1 MYKNLRAH
9 TRYESVHAHNTKPE
23 VDIMRNGNKTRQ
35 LLSLAR
41 IFVLALCFTLVFAV
55 AISVTPD
62 GYFNSAKALNPD
74 GDTSGLVR
82 VYQKDAYLNTSTLV
96 NPDDY
101 ALSAFKTDFESI
113 MGYGKNANNSKT
125 EWSIGDVTFNKY
137 VFGMKNITYNSEKG
151 KIKSQ
156 DSEEEDKTVGVYPL
170 AGGGAKMSFYIDA
183 GLFGADSIS
192 AVLNVVLPEYL
203 QSLIS
208 TNDEYSLQFDAQ
220 IDVSKG
226 DNLVNVSAQNYQR
239 ARAKIATAPETL
251 SAVDENHIQ
260 YTGANKAG
268 DVKDSQYGYQSN
280 TTSNGSWS
288 GSTLSFTGIVA
299 NSANP
304 YIYFCIGI
312 GESDGT
318 CTVSFR
324 NLKFTNVKLV
334 REVKADSDS
343 IERVDGAA
351 PVNKAQFDNTVQD
364 SFYPYNTNASTAG
377 GWAVWHDNITSQ
389 LSKKIDNVTYGNGKL
404 QSYTNSPIA
413 TIGGQNYYKTST
425 VTYHDTYNYLPGLM
439 GYIDSGDIS
448 QGFTTETLKYVC
460 ECGYVYTGTSFDSLD
475 NSYTCPNCGKSKSAF
490 TKTINVPSKMAQDID
505 INYASGIKQV
515 IVGSKYREEDA
526 DDTTGGTLAAVFN
539 LYDANSYGEN
549 HGKGI
554 YVEGQLVG
562 WAVVTKT
569 NRAEVVVKTYMY
581 TNARVATQVMDYGF
595 SSNRWNIEYSGIDTT
610 APDDNVNSG
619 TNVSLDKF
627 VGANAQ
633 DLAWLRQ
640 NKIVADGSININEDD
655 TAAGYSPYIWFYTV
669 NREDSLAELNN
680 IAITQFADYAAV
692 KAAGINP
699 IALGEISSFTYDFA
713 NGVAKAYGGGE
724 QGNPASIT
732 DNVTGHGY
740 YRFTFYIFDLAGNK
754 GGVKSFYTKVDYDRP
769 EYTVDYSFDKNGVQT
784 TILAS
789 ENGKWA
795 TGDVTLKFTLTAG
808 GFSGYTFRFEDAN
821 GAMHA
826 IVVNGMG
833 DYEGD
838 SYIAGI
844 ANYITSASGTAT
856 TAVGNDITINING
869 VDVNVAYAVEGGN
882 GTFTFTIPA
891 PATAFFEWISTF
903 SMFCGQYASI
913 NAIDID
919 EQSVEYINNDWK
931 GGIKVLID
939 GIAPTVPLFEDEEG
953 YLSTFENY
961 ELPSSRNWFTT
972 SYNLPVMLAFNDAI
986 TATDYASGLK
996 IHYGIKAVKNLTELL
1011 AYRDINVEN
1020 NYKSAIDIQKELGF
1034 DRYIMVTGDAL
1045 DGDATDFTLQLLQN
1059 LNAGMRLVY
1068 VWAEDQAGNVSELS
1082 RYFVL
1087 VDANNYSVSASVKS
1101 NAKLE
1106 SGFANLTFTNAEGV
1120 AVTTIKRGETLLFN
1134 VGLANSY
1141 VPFKFTQNGNVLFEN
1156 YTQNQVWSG
1165 ISNENAQYITASGYE
1180 TLRVTLDDFN
1190 NLTDL
1195 EKSNRFELSARK
1207 VVTYNYINSSV
1218 GYTAAPTDV
1227 SSVVIS
1233 GYEGAKSSFVYRF
1246 VDSDNNL
1253 LYENNEGGTTTDPSE
1268 AKLDSDGNPVFFV
1281 PTKVGSYR
1289 VRIYIP
1295 KDDESFVTSDFET
1308 NDAGEQVFA
1317 PVRYDVIKGK
1327 AVITVKSSTSKF
1339 GEPASSVLGMLDF
1352 DVTGIDKAQMASE
1365 NIVVNLVL
1373 KDVTLASGE
1382 TYRVGNYAIVN
1393 QSSDYSA
1400 ATNYDVT
1407 FNSAIHTVT
1416 RRQVTIDA
1424 WSASKAFGDS
1434 DPEFRF
1440 GVELAQF
1447 AGLYKSANEIVADVF
1462 SAYNPVTDTTADGY
1476 ALFYAGGSIS
1486 RESAE
1491 GVGQYDFASDASLFD
1506 IDSNYSIVVQTTKY
1520 KFTIEKRI
1528 VKLDVSGQ
1536 SSVFPFGTT
1545 VESEIGKIAPAY
1557 KIAAKD
1563 MVVASQIEALFANG
1577 AQLSLGAQ
1585 IADLTDEN
1593 YSAAYK
1599 YAILLGGNLDD
1610 GNVVIEL
1617 DASGAEYIVYV
1628 TKQNAIVVKVKDG
1641 VNFEFVYGFVW
1652 SENTLVFDSEKF
1664 ELQGTPSGEYT
1675 SVKWSVD
1682 VANGTI
1688 LDAGKR
1694 VLSISGAKLYNG
1706 ETALEDAVFVEPV
1719 TVTINPASI
1728 VVKPTAQNLS
1738 KVYGEEDGVYG
1749 IGFDVTSVGGQAIA
1763 KDGNYANVAYNDIL
1777 AQINGVFVRA
1787 IFDKNGNR
1795 LSFASRYDGATD
1807 ASGTVY
1813 GTDGRYYGFA
1823 VGTPFSTQ
1831 NSNFKVEAAV
1841 DSTQK
1846 LAIEQKSIDL
1856 STKYFVGIGKAY
1868 DGKTDVFYNGANLY
1882 DLSSYLVLATDDVTL
1897 VANANYDSP
1906 EKGIRSIVFDAFSL
1920 SGAQALNYRIA
1931 NFVNDGNST
1940 QVNGSAAKDTVA
1952 IDDSTFVTIIY
1963 IDNIDGKGNII
1974 ISAGIIA
1981 LLKSDVTI
1989 SKQYDNTKDL
1999 GVSSVSFASGEGTK
2013 SLITADKFLIT
2024 EESDSFTG
2032 TEVNSNYVVNVAL
2045 FFVIDKPEEFDIK
2058 RDGIYENS
2066 DIVIDENAVYNNRK
2080 GIKIVLKNMPAS
2092 IKQRVLGTS
2101 SFQTLDAVDRDYN
2114 KKTDVDMTYTFAQGA
2129 LAEGDTAQTIGL
2141 KLAGKAANANAGT
2154 HSVRVSGYSVLD
2166 KNYYVDVDA
2175 LNTAYTD
2182 IGVVISKA
2190 RLVPNVKFADKTY
2203 DGTSNVVV
2211 DNVNGTFTSVQYAT
2225 NLEEELKKFS
2235 YDASKVSFMLSL
2247 NGAEDE
2253 NVGANGKH
2261 NVLVSGLEVRFDGT
2275 DTDILKNYV
2284 LEGARYSKVDDKYNK
2299 INSLQV
2305 GAIDD
2310 FELIDAVN
2318 MSKKQ
2323 IQLIVNDFDIKDKIY
2338 DGTTS
2343 ASITIN
2349 ITDGRIVAGHS
2360 DLLEVVASGNFARK
2374 QTGKNIAIDVSV
2386 ATLQIK
2392 NSLSQEQYDLALE
2405 AIDNYELVQ
2414 YKGTI
2419 TGNIKARPVLVSA
2432 DLGTREYN
2440 GDEAVVK
2447 SNISY
2452 TFKNMIDA
2460 DKKFYAIQT
2469 KNGSYFIDKNVAIDK
2484 DGNVIAKDGTAYG
2497 LLLQNIKEKYDNYTL
2512 VYSNNSEIA
2521 GKKALAFVMADGTI
2535 VYEKPAEAEIAE
2547 YWYALETTD
2556 KYILK
2561 NDTAS
2566 VEEAQNAN
2574 AIVGFY
2580 KVDGVDAYLIASD
2593 YAGETSKL
2601 VDAIN
2606 YLPAQGKITQRTA
2619 SIRASGIE
2627 RATDTDAFEKTYDG
2641 TDIFFGQ
2648 VGVDFN
2654 FSTSAVS
2661 NVIIG
2666 DDVTIANVSAKFDSA
2681 YATAKY
2687 VVFTASGIAGADAY
2701 NYTIAGEKTSVEVK
2715 LSGRIKAR
2723 SINAYLADDEA
2734 EYGVST
2740 GKFTGKVTYK
2750 LVGNDGVE
2758 YALDNQF
2765 ANDTAFYIS
2774 MSDFLAA
2781 TGLDASNATLLAGV
2795 SYDLADGKY
2804 VKAAEGAIGGYVRMG
2819 EGANDKISTLPQAYA
2834 SFAATTPEAGTTST
2848 SYVLKGG
2855 RAKNY
2860 DFKPVYTDKGSVSEA
2875 NGTTSKVSVVKKN
2888 LYVLTVS
2895 NAYSAN
2901 YGDVMSADGKL
2912 LFNVGLRYLD
2922 KNGNDGIIGGQSVNT
2937 LFAKDRTNFF
2947 PTVRLGVYNENTGV
2961 TTPATQLAKISDK
2974 LESYEHYVLYV
2985 VSDYDYDA
2993 VDTIVRNY
3001 NVVLAG
3007 IDTISARDND
3017 GQIRTIFDIAGT
3029 NAKFDTA
3036 TLEIVL
3042 PKLTGVSVGSDTQNE
3057 FSYSYAIDKTGN
3069 GINRLHEVVQG
3080 ELETDEVIFVDDEGN
3095 ELYPINVGTY
3105 SGIVKVRRYINAN
3118 GQFVARK
3125 DVDANGYYIEWN
3137 SGSVKK
3143 SIVIDKADVGLRA
3156 QNVSEYY
3163 NGAKHEY
3170 ATAGGENRISYNN
3183 LTNGYNLVKN
3193 ADFTLTYQVLKDG
3206 KYVTISANEV
3216 VNAGKYRVIVALTD
3230 KFLASECGKNYNA
3243 ASTVAELQV
3252 LRAIVNVTLSSDG
3265 YAMSEEMIDGSTVM
3279 KLTGDFVEG
3288 KNYSVGYEV
3297 AMASASNAPAIAID
3311 KSQTKL
3317 VGLEGIKSAGKYSF
3331 AVVLSDDTLSQDNY
3345 VFMSSTGV
3353 LELTTKSLASSDGS
3367 SINITEGKGVVA
3379 NRLEVKEIKTNNALA
3394 SDMSYLKAVEQY
3406 VAAMSQKA
3414 GVKDASVAAVLRV
3427 NLYLDDQLVL
3437 LSNTSTTV
3445 TVALPESVKNLNGIA
3460 IYYVNENGGL
3470 TKLTDYVVNDGKLTY
3485 SANYVNGIVFVDV
3498 NHQSLDAWK
3507 IYVIVAAVVIVTLIV
3522 VATVV
3527 TIVVKK
3533 SKLKKLA

>member
-1 MYKNLRAH
+1 
-9 TRYESVHAHNTKPE
+9 
-23 VDIMRNGNKTRQ
+23 MRNGNKTRQ

-55 AISVTPD
+55 ALS
-62 GYFNSAKALNPD
+62 N
-74 GDTSGLVR
+74 
-82 VYQKDAYLNTSTLV
+82 DA
-96 NPDDY
+96 
-101 ALSAFKTDFESI
+101 
-113 MGYGKNANNSKT
+113 
-125 EWSIGDVTFNKY
+125 IG
-137 VFGMKNITYNSEKG
+137 G
-151 KIKSQ
+151 
-156 DSEEEDKTVGVYPL
+156 
-170 AGGGAKMSFYIDA
+170 
-183 GLFGADSIS
+183 
-192 AVLNVVLPEYL
+192 
-203 QSLIS
+203 
-208 TNDEYSLQFDAQ
+208 
-220 IDVSKG
+220 
-226 DNLVNVSAQNYQR
+226 
-239 ARAKIATAPETL
+239 IATAAESEKDGDATFGAGVSILGDHGELTGVDFGYPGIGTQTTWTYTETFNTVVSSTTNIQVYKETGDTKMFIEEGASGTWQFGVSNAAKAAQCHGVINFGASKFIDQMIQNENVVVTASITFSMGALSSNFNNKFYSAVAGPEALTAQKSYNLREKDGDSNYTYNYKNSSKEAAETFTTDAVTL
-251 SAVDENHIQ
+251 SPGKNNLALATGLGWAQRWAPPYTPRRGLEIKNIQ
-260 YTGANKAG
+260 IKYTITFNNVTDSSSLNIG
-268 DVKDSQYGYQSN
+268 DNAAPVASSTYGIQNSYQQG
-280 TTSNGSWS
+280 TS
-288 GSTLSFTGIVA
+288 GSGYA
-299 NSANP
+299 P
-304 YIYFCIGI
+304 YLTDAKNAPVYYDSIK
-312 GESDGT
+312 
-318 CTVSFR
+318 
-324 NLKFTNVKLV
+324 NNVKL
-334 REVKADSDS
+334 DS
-343 IERVDGAA
+343 IVDGA
-351 PVNKAQFDNTVQD
+351 
-364 SFYPYNTNASTAG
+364 
-377 GWAVWHDNITSQ
+377 
-389 LSKKIDNVTYGNGKL
+389 GKM
-404 QSYTNSPIA
+404 QSYTNASLGQISA
-413 TIGGQNYYKTST
+413 DGANHSYYKFAQTEYVDMYNYSGESSIQSAILKYGADAAKTIGVGDRLITGISSDGTLQTS
-425 VTYHDTYNYLPGLM
+425 
-439 GYIDSGDIS
+439 
-448 QGFTTETLKYVC
+448 ETN
-460 ECGYVYTGTSFDSLD
+460 
-475 NSYTCPNCGKSKSAF
+475 NSTHL
-490 TKTINVPSKMAQDID
+490 Q
-505 INYASGIKQV
+505 YASGIKTV
-515 IVGSKYREEDA
+515 TVNETTFNIWDA
-526 DDTTGGTLAAVFN
+526 TDRAKTKAITVENDDGV
-539 LYDANSYGEN
+539 
-549 HGKGI
+549 
-554 YVEGQLVG
+554 
-562 WAVVTKT
+562 AVVVGYAKVNYI
-569 NRAEVVVKTYMY
+569 NRG
-581 TNARVATQVMDYGF
+581 RVAVMIYMIANGTVQTSVGDYGGI
-595 SSNRWNIEYSGIDTT
+595 SSKSRIEFSGIDTT
-610 APDDNVNSG
+610 SPDDSVNGG
-619 TNVSLDKF
+619 TNVSLDNYIKSSSS
-627 VGANAQ
+627 
-633 DLAWLRQ
+633 DLAWFRQ
-640 NKIVADGSININEDD
+640 NKIVADGSINVNEDD

-669 NREDSLAELNN
+669 NRADSLAALNN

-699 IALGEISSFTYDFA
+699 IAYGEISSFTYDFA

-769 EYTVDYSFDKNGVQT
+769 EYTVDYSFDKNGTKT

-838 SYIAGI
+838 SYVAGI
-844 ANYITSASGTAT
+844 VDYITSASGTAT
-856 TAVGNDITINING
+856 TAVSNDITINING

-939 GIAPTVPLFEDEEG
+939 GISPTVPLFEDEEG

-1020 NYKSAIDIQKELGF
+1020 NYKSVIDIQKELGF

-1141 VPFKFTQNGNVLFEN
+1141 VPFKFTQNGNVLLEN

-1268 AKLDSDGNPVFFV
+1268 AKLDSDGSPVFFV

-1365 NIVVNLVL
+1365 NIFVNLVL

-1424 WSASKAFGDS
+1424 WSASKEFGDS

-1447 AGLYKSANEIVADVF
+1447 AGLFKSANEIVADVF

-1545 VESEIGKIAPAY
+1545 VESEISKIAPAY

-1585 IADLTDEN
+1585 IAELTDEN

-1652 SENTLVFDSEKF
+1652 GENTLVFDSEKF

-1719 TVTINPASI
+1719 TVTINPATI

-1906 EKGIRSIVFDAFSL
+1906 EKGIRSIVFDTFSL

-1940 QVNGSAAKDTVA
+1940 QVNGSAANDTVA

-2419 TGNIKARPVLVSA
+2419 TGNIEARPVLVSA

-2819 EGANDKISTLPQAYA
+2819 EGANDKISTLPQAYV

-3007 IDTISARDND
+3007 IDTISSRDND

-3118 GQFVARK
+3118 GKFVARK

-3193 ADFTLTYQVLKDG
+3193 ADFTLTHQVLKDG

-3331 AVVLSDDTLSQDNY
+3331 AVVLSDDALSQDNY

-3437 LSNTSTTV
+3437 LSNTPTTV

>member
-1 MYKNLRAH
+1 
-9 TRYESVHAHNTKPE
+9 
-23 VDIMRNGNKTRQ
+23 MRNGNKTRQ

-55 AISVTPD
+55 A
-62 GYFNSAKALNPD
+62 L
-74 GDTSGLVR
+74 
-82 VYQKDAYLNTSTLV
+82 
-96 NPDDY
+96 
-101 ALSAFKTDFESI
+101 
-113 MGYGKNANNSKT
+113 
-125 EWSIGDVTFNKY
+125 
-137 VFGMKNITYNSEKG
+137 
-151 KIKSQ
+151 
-156 DSEEEDKTVGVYPL
+156 
-170 AGGGAKMSFYIDA
+170 
-183 GLFGADSIS
+183 
-192 AVLNVVLPEYL
+192 
-203 QSLIS
+203 
-208 TNDEYSLQFDAQ
+208 TNDA
-220 IDVSKG
+220 IG
-226 DNLVNVSAQNYQR
+226 G
-239 ARAKIATAPETL
+239 IATAAESEKEGDATFGAGVSILGDHGELTGVDFGYPGIGTQTTWTYTETFNTIVSSTTNIQVYKETGDTKMFIEEGASGTWQFGVSNAAKAAQCHGVINFGTSKFIDQMIQNDNVVVTASVTFSLGALSSNFNNKFYSAVVGPESLTAQKSYYLRKDGDSNYTYNYKNSSKEAAETFTTDAVTL
-251 SAVDENHIQ
+251 SPGKNNLALATGLGWAQRIAPPYTPKRGLEIKNIQ
-260 YTGANKAG
+260 IKYTITFNNVTDGSSLNIG
-268 DVKDSQYGYQSN
+268 DNAAPVASSTYGIQNSYQQG
-280 TTSNGSWS
+280 TS
-288 GSTLSFTGIVA
+288 GSGYA
-299 NSANP
+299 P
-304 YIYFCIGI
+304 YLTDAKNAPVYYDSIK
-312 GESDGT
+312 
-318 CTVSFR
+318 
-324 NLKFTNVKLV
+324 NNVKL
-334 REVKADSDS
+334 DS
-343 IERVDGAA
+343 IVDGA
-351 PVNKAQFDNTVQD
+351 
-364 SFYPYNTNASTAG
+364 
-377 GWAVWHDNITSQ
+377 
-389 LSKKIDNVTYGNGKL
+389 GKM
-404 QSYTNSPIA
+404 QSYTNASLGQISA
-413 TIGGQNYYKTST
+413 DGANHSYYKFAQTEYVDMYNYSGESSIQSAILKYGADAAKTIGVGDRLITGISSDGTLQTS
-425 VTYHDTYNYLPGLM
+425 
-439 GYIDSGDIS
+439 
-448 QGFTTETLKYVC
+448 ETN
-460 ECGYVYTGTSFDSLD
+460 
-475 NSYTCPNCGKSKSAF
+475 NSTHL
-490 TKTINVPSKMAQDID
+490 Q
-505 INYASGIKQV
+505 YASGIKTV
-515 IVGSKYREEDA
+515 TVNETTFNIWDA
-526 DDTTGGTLAAVFN
+526 TDRAKTKAITVENDDG
-539 LYDANSYGEN
+539 
-549 HGKGI
+549 
-554 YVEGQLVG
+554 
-562 WAVVTKT
+562 VT
-569 NRAEVVVKTYMY
+569 VVVGYAKVNYI
-581 TNARVATQVMDYGF
+581 NRGRVAVMIYMIANGTVQTSVGDYGGI
-595 SSNRWNIEYSGIDTT
+595 SSKSRIEFSGIDTT
-610 APDDNVNSG
+610 SPDDSVNGG
-619 TNVSLDKF
+619 TNVSLDNYIKSSSS
-627 VGANAQ
+627 
-633 DLAWLRQ
+633 DLAWFRQ

-655 TAAGYSPYIWFYTV
+655 TATGYSPYIWFYTV
-669 NREDSLAELNN
+669 NRADSLAALNN

-699 IALGEISSFTYDFA
+699 IAYGEISSFTYDFA
-713 NGVAKAYGGGE
+713 NGVAKAYGGAD

-769 EYTVDYSFDKNGVQT
+769 DYTVDYSFDKNGVQT

-838 SYIAGI
+838 SYVAGI
-844 ANYITSASGTAT
+844 VDYITSASGTAT
-856 TAVGNDITINING
+856 TAVSNDITINING

-961 ELPSSRNWFTT
+961 ELPSLRNWFTT

-1141 VPFKFTQNGNVLFEN
+1141 VPFKFTQNGNVLLEN

-1268 AKLDSDGNPVFFV
+1268 AKLDAEGNPVFFV

-1365 NIVVNLVL
+1365 NIFVNLVL

-1462 SAYNPVTDTTADGY
+1462 SAYKPVTDTTADGY

-1545 VESEIGKIAPAY
+1545 VESEISKIAPAY
-1557 KIAAKD
+1557 KIAATD

-1585 IADLTDEN
+1585 IAELTDEN

-1719 TVTINPASI
+1719 TVTINPATI

-1749 IGFDVTSVGGQAIA
+1749 ISFDVASVGGQAIA
-1763 KDGNYANVAYNDIL
+1763 KDGSYANVAYDDIL

-1906 EKGIRSIVFDAFSL
+1906 EKGIRSIVFDTFSL

-1940 QVNGSAAKDTVA
+1940 QVNGSAANDTVA

-2032 TEVNSNYVVNVAL
+2032 TEVNSNYVVTIAL

-2419 TGNIKARPVLVSA
+2419 TGNIEARPVLVSA

-2469 KNGSYFIDKNVAIDK
+2469 KNGAYFIDKNVAIDK

-2819 EGANDKISTLPQAYA
+2819 EGANDKISTLPQAYV

-2901 YGDVMSADGKL
+2901 YGDIMSADGKL

-3007 IDTISARDND
+3007 IDTISSRDND
-3017 GQIRTIFDIAGT
+3017 GQVRTIFDIAGT

-3036 TLEIVL
+3036 TLDIVL

-3118 GQFVARK
+3118 GKFVARK

-3317 VGLEGIKSAGKYSF
+3317 VGLEVIKSAGKYSF
-3331 AVVLSDDTLSQDNY
+3331 AVVLSDDALSQDNY

-3437 LSNTSTTV
+3437 LSNTPTTV
-3445 TVALPESVKNLNGIA
+3445 TVALPESVKTLNGIA

>member
-1 MYKNLRAH
+1 
-9 TRYESVHAHNTKPE
+9 
-23 VDIMRNGNKTRQ
+23 MRNGNKTRQ

-41 IFVLALCFTLVFAV
+41 IFVLALCFTLVFAFALSKNNSQV
-55 AISVTPD
+55 ASAYTVVEQEKDDDATLGSPSSFFGDNSELTGTHFGYPGLSADTQTWTFTETYNTVVPSTGNHQIFKLKGNTTMYTHVGDANHWLWGVKNGMAAAEVHGVMNFNLSGFVAQMIQNDNVTVKAKVTANIGAKEGNSTPLVSYVNNLFYSAIAVPAGKELTGGLSYDLRNNKSESGQDKTGFIAGYQNSDKKGAQDRTSNEVTLTKETPGLGFALGCGWGQQVGSYDHHVYMSNIRVTYTITFNNVTD
-62 GYFNSAKALNPD
+62 GSGLNIGDNAAPIASSTYGIQNSYQQ
-74 GDTSGLVR
+74 GTSGSGYAPYLT
-82 VYQKDAYLNTSTLV
+82 DA
-96 NPDDY
+96 
-101 ALSAFKTDFESI
+101 
-113 MGYGKNANNSKT
+113 KNAP
-125 EWSIGDVTFNKY
+125 
-137 VFGMKNITYNSEKG
+137 
-151 KIKSQ
+151 
-156 DSEEEDKTVGVYPL
+156 VY
-170 AGGGAKMSFYIDA
+170 Y
-183 GLFGADSIS
+183 DSIK
-192 AVLNVVLPEYL
+192 N
-203 QSLIS
+203 
-208 TNDEYSLQFDAQ
+208 
-220 IDVSKG
+220 
-226 DNLVNVSAQNYQR
+226 
-239 ARAKIATAPETL
+239 
-251 SAVDENHIQ
+251 
-260 YTGANKAG
+260 
-268 DVKDSQYGYQSN
+268 
-280 TTSNGSWS
+280 
-288 GSTLSFTGIVA
+288 
-299 NSANP
+299 
-304 YIYFCIGI
+304 
-312 GESDGT
+312 
-318 CTVSFR
+318 
-324 NLKFTNVKLV
+324 NVKL
-334 REVKADSDS
+334 DS
-343 IERVDGAA
+343 IVDGA
-351 PVNKAQFDNTVQD
+351 
-364 SFYPYNTNASTAG
+364 
-377 GWAVWHDNITSQ
+377 
-389 LSKKIDNVTYGNGKL
+389 GKM
-404 QSYTNSPIA
+404 QSYTNASLGQISA
-413 TIGGQNYYKTST
+413 DGANHSYYKFAQTEYVDMYNYSGESSIQSAILKYGADAAKTIGVGDRLITGISSDGTLQTS
-425 VTYHDTYNYLPGLM
+425 
-439 GYIDSGDIS
+439 
-448 QGFTTETLKYVC
+448 ETN
-460 ECGYVYTGTSFDSLD
+460 
-475 NSYTCPNCGKSKSAF
+475 NSTHL
-490 TKTINVPSKMAQDID
+490 Q
-505 INYASGIKQV
+505 YASGIKTV
-515 IVGSKYREEDA
+515 TVNETTFNIWDA
-526 DDTTGGTLAAVFN
+526 TDRAKTKAITVENDDG
-539 LYDANSYGEN
+539 
-549 HGKGI
+549 
-554 YVEGQLVG
+554 
-562 WAVVTKT
+562 VT
-569 NRAEVVVKTYMY
+569 VVVGYAKVNYI
-581 TNARVATQVMDYGF
+581 NRGRVAVMIYMIANGTVQTSVGDYGGI
-595 SSNRWNIEYSGIDTT
+595 SSKSRIEFSGIDTT
-610 APDDNVNSG
+610 SPDDSVNGG
-619 TNVSLDKF
+619 TNVSLDNYIKSSSS
-627 VGANAQ
+627 
-633 DLAWLRQ
+633 DLAWFRQ

-669 NREDSLAELNN
+669 NRADSLAKLNG
-680 IAITQFADYAAV
+680 IAVTQFADYNAV

-769 EYTVDYSFDKNGVQT
+769 DYTVDYSFDKNGVQT

-838 SYIAGI
+838 SYVAGI
-844 ANYITSASGTAT
+844 VDYITSASGTAT
-856 TAVGNDITINING
+856 TAVSNDITINING

-1141 VPFKFTQNGNVLFEN
+1141 VPFKFTQNGNVLLEN

-1365 NIVVNLVL
+1365 NIFVNLVL

-1462 SAYNPVTDTTADGY
+1462 SAYKPVTDTTADGY

-1506 IDSNYSIVVQTTKY
+1506 IDSNYSIIVQTTKY

-1577 AQLSLGAQ
+1577 AKLSLGAQ
-1585 IADLTDEN
+1585 IAELTDEN

-1719 TVTINPASI
+1719 TVTINPATI

-1906 EKGIRSIVFDAFSL
+1906 EKGIRSIVFDTFSL

-1940 QVNGSAAKDTVA
+1940 QVNGSAANDTVA

-2032 TEVNSNYVVNVAL
+2032 TEVNSNYVVNIAL

-2080 GIKIVLKNMPAS
+2080 GIKVVLKNMPAS

-2225 NLEEELKKFS
+2225 NLEKELKKFS

-2419 TGNIKARPVLVSA
+2419 TGNIEARPVLVSA

-2452 TFKNMIDA
+2452 SFKNMIDA

-2566 VEEAQNAN
+2566 VEEAQNEN

-2819 EGANDKISTLPQAYA
+2819 EGANDKISTLPQAYV

-3007 IDTISARDND
+3007 IDTISTRDND
-3017 GQIRTIFDIAGT
+3017 GQVRTIFDIAGT

-3036 TLEIVL
+3036 TLDIVL

-3118 GQFVARK
+3118 GKFVARK

-3353 LELTTKSLASSDGS
+3353 LELTTKSIASSDGS

-3437 LSNTSTTV
+3437 LSNTPTTV

>member
-1 MYKNLRAH
+1 
-9 TRYESVHAHNTKPE
+9 
-23 VDIMRNGNKTRQ
+23 MRNGNKTRQ

-41 IFVLALCFTLVFAV
+41 IFVLALCFTLVFAFALSKNNSQV
-55 AISVTPD
+55 ASAYTVVEQEKDDDATLGSPSSFFGDNGELTGTHFGYPGLSADTQTWTFTETYNTVVPSTGNHQIFKLKGNTKMYTHVGDANHWLWGVSNGMAAAEVHGAMNFNLSGFVAQMIQNDNVTVKAKVTANIGAKEGDSTWLVSYVNNLFYSAVAVPAGKELTGGLSYDLRNNKSESGQDKTGFIADYQKSDKKGAQDRTSNEVTLTKETPGLGFALGCGWGQQAGSYDHHVYMSNIRVTYTITFNNVTD
-62 GYFNSAKALNPD
+62 G
-74 GDTSGLVR
+74 SGLNIGDNAAPIASSTYGIQNS
-82 VYQKDAYLNTSTLV
+82 YQQGTNGSGYAPYLTDA
-96 NPDDY
+96 
-101 ALSAFKTDFESI
+101 
-113 MGYGKNANNSKT
+113 KNAP
-125 EWSIGDVTFNKY
+125 
-137 VFGMKNITYNSEKG
+137 
-151 KIKSQ
+151 
-156 DSEEEDKTVGVYPL
+156 VY
-170 AGGGAKMSFYIDA
+170 Y
-183 GLFGADSIS
+183 DSIK
-192 AVLNVVLPEYL
+192 N
-203 QSLIS
+203 
-208 TNDEYSLQFDAQ
+208 
-220 IDVSKG
+220 
-226 DNLVNVSAQNYQR
+226 
-239 ARAKIATAPETL
+239 
-251 SAVDENHIQ
+251 
-260 YTGANKAG
+260 
-268 DVKDSQYGYQSN
+268 
-280 TTSNGSWS
+280 
-288 GSTLSFTGIVA
+288 
-299 NSANP
+299 
-304 YIYFCIGI
+304 
-312 GESDGT
+312 
-318 CTVSFR
+318 
-324 NLKFTNVKLV
+324 NVKL
-334 REVKADSDS
+334 DS
-343 IERVDGAA
+343 IVDGA
-351 PVNKAQFDNTVQD
+351 
-364 SFYPYNTNASTAG
+364 
-377 GWAVWHDNITSQ
+377 
-389 LSKKIDNVTYGNGKL
+389 GKM
-404 QSYTNSPIA
+404 QSYTNASLGQISA
-413 TIGGQNYYKTST
+413 DGANHSYYKFAQTEYVDMYNYSGESSIQSAILKYGADAAKTIGVGDRLITGISSDGTLQTS
-425 VTYHDTYNYLPGLM
+425 
-439 GYIDSGDIS
+439 
-448 QGFTTETLKYVC
+448 ETN
-460 ECGYVYTGTSFDSLD
+460 
-475 NSYTCPNCGKSKSAF
+475 NSTHL
-490 TKTINVPSKMAQDID
+490 Q
-505 INYASGIKQV
+505 YASGIKTV
-515 IVGSKYREEDA
+515 TVNETTFNIWDA
-526 DDTTGGTLAAVFN
+526 SDRAKTKAITVENDDG
-539 LYDANSYGEN
+539 
-549 HGKGI
+549 
-554 YVEGQLVG
+554 
-562 WAVVTKT
+562 VT
-569 NRAEVVVKTYMY
+569 VVVGYAKVNYI
-581 TNARVATQVMDYGF
+581 NRGRVAVMIYMIANGTVQTSVGDYGGIA
-595 SSNRWNIEYSGIDTT
+595 SKSRIEFSGIDTT
-610 APDDNVNSG
+610 SPDDSVNGG
-619 TNVSLDKF
+619 TNVSLDNYIKSSSS
-627 VGANAQ
+627 
-633 DLAWLRQ
+633 DLAWFRQ

-669 NREDSLAELNN
+669 NRADSLAALNN

-699 IALGEISSFTYDFA
+699 IAYGEISSFTYDFA

-838 SYIAGI
+838 SYVAGI
-844 ANYITSASGTAT
+844 ANYISSVSGAAT
-856 TAVGNDITINING
+856 TAVSNDITINING
-869 VDVNVAYAVEGGN
+869 VDVNVAYAVDEGGN
-882 GTFTFTIPA
+882 GTFTFTIPT

-1020 NYKSAIDIQKELGF
+1020 NYKSAIDVQKELGF

-1134 VGLANSY
+1134 VGLANTY
-1141 VPFKFTQNGNVLFEN
+1141 VPFKFTQNGNVLLEN

-1195 EKSNRFELSARK
+1195 EKSNKFELSARK

-1253 LYENNEGGTTTDPSE
+1253 LYENNEGGMTTDPSE

-1365 NIVVNLVL
+1365 NIFVNLVL

-1447 AGLYKSANEIVADVF
+1447 AGLFKSANEIVADVF
-1462 SAYNPVTDTTADGY
+1462 SAYKPVTDTTADGY

-1577 AQLSLGAQ
+1577 AQLSIGAQ
-1585 IADLTDEN
+1585 IAELTDEN

-1749 IGFDVTSVGGQAIA
+1749 IGFDVASVGGQAIA
-1763 KDGNYANVAYNDIL
+1763 KDGSYANVAYNDIL

-1906 EKGIRSIVFDAFSL
+1906 EKGIRSIVFDTFSL

-2066 DIVIDENAVYNNRK
+2066 DIVIDENAMYNNRK

-2419 TGNIKARPVLVSA
+2419 TGNIEARPVLVSA

-2469 KNGSYFIDKNVAIDK
+2469 KNGAYFIDKNVAIDK

-2535 VYEKPAEAEIAE
+2535 VYEKPASAPEIAE

-2556 KYILK
+2556 KYVLK

-2819 EGANDKISTLPQAYA
+2819 EGANDKISTLPQAYV

-3007 IDTISARDND
+3007 IDTISTRDND
-3017 GQIRTIFDIAGT
+3017 GQVRTIFDITGT

-3036 TLEIVL
+3036 TLDIVL

-3118 GQFVARK
+3118 GKFVARK

-3437 LSNTSTTV
+3437 LSNTPTTV

>member
-1 MYKNLRAH
+1 
-9 TRYESVHAHNTKPE
+9 
-23 VDIMRNGNKTRQ
+23 MRNGNQSRQ

-41 IFVLALCFTLVFAV
+41 IFVLALCFTLVFA
-55 AISVTPD
+55 
-62 GYFNSAKALNPD
+62 F
-74 GDTSGLVR
+74 
-82 VYQKDAYLNTSTLV
+82 
-96 NPDDY
+96 
-101 ALSAFKTDFESI
+101 ALSASVSQVASAYDVVEQEKDDDATLGSPSAFFGDNGELTGMHFGYPGLSANTQTWTFTETYNTVVPSTGNHQIFKLKGNTKMYTHVGDANHWLWGVSNGMAAAEVHGAMNFNLSGFVAQMIQNDNVTVKAKVTANIGAKEGNSTPLISYVNNLFYSAVAVPAGKELTGGLSYDLRNNKSESGQDKTGFIAGYQKSDKKGAQDRTSNEVTLTKETPGLGFALGCGWGQQAGAYDHHVYMSNIRVTFTITFNNVTDGSGLNI
-113 MGYGKNANNSKT
+113 GDNAAPVASSTYGIQNSYQQGTSGSGYAPYLTDAKNAP
-125 EWSIGDVTFNKY
+125 
-137 VFGMKNITYNSEKG
+137 
-151 KIKSQ
+151 
-156 DSEEEDKTVGVYPL
+156 VY
-170 AGGGAKMSFYIDA
+170 Y
-183 GLFGADSIS
+183 DSIK
-192 AVLNVVLPEYL
+192 N
-203 QSLIS
+203 
-208 TNDEYSLQFDAQ
+208 
-220 IDVSKG
+220 
-226 DNLVNVSAQNYQR
+226 
-239 ARAKIATAPETL
+239 
-251 SAVDENHIQ
+251 
-260 YTGANKAG
+260 
-268 DVKDSQYGYQSN
+268 
-280 TTSNGSWS
+280 
-288 GSTLSFTGIVA
+288 
-299 NSANP
+299 
-304 YIYFCIGI
+304 
-312 GESDGT
+312 
-318 CTVSFR
+318 
-324 NLKFTNVKLV
+324 NVKL
-334 REVKADSDS
+334 DS
-343 IERVDGAA
+343 IVDGA
-351 PVNKAQFDNTVQD
+351 
-364 SFYPYNTNASTAG
+364 
-377 GWAVWHDNITSQ
+377 
-389 LSKKIDNVTYGNGKL
+389 GKM
-404 QSYTNSPIA
+404 QSYTNASLGQISA
-413 TIGGQNYYKTST
+413 DGANHSYYKFAQTEYVDMYNYSGESSIQSAILKYGADAAKTIGVGDRLITGISSDGTLQTSET
-425 VTYHDTYNYLPGLM
+425 N
-439 GYIDSGDIS
+439 DSTHL
-448 QGFTTETLKYVC
+448 Q
-460 ECGYVYTGTSFDSLD
+460 
-475 NSYTCPNCGKSKSAF
+475 
-490 TKTINVPSKMAQDID
+490 
-505 INYASGIKQV
+505 YASGIKTV
-515 IVGSKYREEDA
+515 TVNETTFNIWDA
-526 DDTTGGTLAAVFN
+526 TDRAKTKAITVENDDGV
-539 LYDANSYGEN
+539 
-549 HGKGI
+549 
-554 YVEGQLVG
+554 
-562 WAVVTKT
+562 AVVVGYAKVNYI
-569 NRAEVVVKTYMY
+569 NRG
-581 TNARVATQVMDYGF
+581 RVAVMIYMIANGTVQTSVGDYGGN
-595 SSNRWNIEYSGIDTT
+595 SSKSRIEFSGIDTT
-610 APDDNVNSG
+610 SPDDSVNGG
-619 TNVSLDKF
+619 TNVSLDNYIKSSSS
-627 VGANAQ
+627 

-640 NKIVADGSININEDD
+640 NKITADGSIEIREDD

-699 IALGEISSFTYDFA
+699 IAYGEISSFTYDFA

-838 SYIAGI
+838 SYVAGI
-844 ANYITSASGTAT
+844 ANYITSASGAAT
-856 TAVGNDITINING
+856 MAVSNDITINING
-869 VDVNVAYAVEGGN
+869 VDVNVAYAVDEGGN
-882 GTFTFTIPA
+882 GTFTFTIPT

-1034 DRYIMVTGDAL
+1034 DRYIMATGDAL

-1141 VPFKFTQNGNVLFEN
+1141 VPFKFTQNGNVLLEN
-1156 YTQNQVWSG
+1156 YTQDQVWSG

-1253 LYENNEGGTTTDPSE
+1253 LYENNEGGTTTDPSQ
-1268 AKLDSDGNPVFFV
+1268 AKLDSDGSPVFFV

-1365 NIVVNLVL
+1365 NIFVNLVL

-1462 SAYNPVTDTTADGY
+1462 SAYKPVTDTTADGY

-1545 VESEIGKIAPAY
+1545 VESEISKIAPAY

-1577 AQLSLGAQ
+1577 AKLSLGAK
-1585 IADLTDEN
+1585 IAELTEED

-1652 SENTLVFDSEKF
+1652 GENTLVFDSEKF

-1694 VLSISGAKLYNG
+1694 ILSISGAKLYNG

-1719 TVTINPASI
+1719 TVTINPATI

-1749 IGFDVTSVGGQAIA
+1749 IGFDVASVGGQAIA
-1763 KDGNYANVAYNDIL
+1763 KDGNYANVAYDDIL

-1846 LAIEQKSIDL
+1846 LAIEKKSIDL

-1868 DGKTDVFYNGANLY
+1868 DGKTDVFYNGTNLY

-1906 EKGIRSIVFDAFSL
+1906 EKGIRSIVFDTFSL

-2066 DIVIDENAVYNNRK
+2066 DIVIDENAMYNNRK

-2141 KLAGKAANANAGT
+2141 ILEGKAANANAGT

-2182 IGVVISKA
+2182 IGVVIFKA

-2419 TGNIKARPVLVSA
+2419 TGNIEARPVLVSA

-2469 KNGSYFIDKNVAIDK
+2469 KNGAYFIDKNVAIDK

-2512 VYSNNSEIA
+2512 VYSNNSEIT

-2566 VEEAQNAN
+2566 VEEAQN

-2819 EGANDKISTLPQAYA
+2819 EGANDKISTLPQAYV

-2848 SYVLKGG
+2848 FYVLKGG

-2937 LFAKDRTNFF
+2937 LFANDRTNFF

-3007 IDTISARDND
+3007 IDTISSRDND
-3017 GQIRTIFDIAGT
+3017 GQVRTIFDIAGT

-3036 TLEIVL
+3036 TLDIVL

-3080 ELETDEVIFVDDEGN
+3080 ELETDEVIFVDNEGN

-3311 KSQTKL
+3311 RSQTKL

-3353 LELTTKSLASSDGS
+3353 LELTAKSLASSDGS

-3437 LSNTSTTV
+3437 LSNTPTTV

>member
-41 IFVLALCFTLVFAV
+41 IFVLALCFTLVFAFALSKNNSQV
-55 AISVTPD
+55 ASAYTVVEQEKADDATLGSPSAFFGD
-62 GYFNSAKALNPD
+62 NSELTGMHFGYPGLSANTQTWTFTETYNTVVPSTGNHQIFKLK
-74 GDTSGLVR
+74 GDTTMYTHVGDANHWYWGVSNGQAAAEVHGAMNFNLSGFVAQMIQNDNVKVEAEVIANISASKESSYLAAR
-82 VYQKDAYLNTSTLV
+82 VNNIFFSAIGVPNGKSFTAGLSYDLRNNSSDSGQDKTGFVASFQNSSDKDDKQRTSNKITLTKDTPGLGFALGCGWAFQGLGAAGDHWVMMHDIKVKFTITFNGNFTDNASLTLGDNATPVASSTYGIQNSYQQGTSGSGYAPYLTDA
-96 NPDDY
+96 
-101 ALSAFKTDFESI
+101 
-113 MGYGKNANNSKT
+113 KNAP
-125 EWSIGDVTFNKY
+125 
-137 VFGMKNITYNSEKG
+137 
-151 KIKSQ
+151 
-156 DSEEEDKTVGVYPL
+156 VY
-170 AGGGAKMSFYIDA
+170 Y
-183 GLFGADSIS
+183 DSIK
-192 AVLNVVLPEYL
+192 N
-203 QSLIS
+203 
-208 TNDEYSLQFDAQ
+208 
-220 IDVSKG
+220 
-226 DNLVNVSAQNYQR
+226 
-239 ARAKIATAPETL
+239 
-251 SAVDENHIQ
+251 
-260 YTGANKAG
+260 
-268 DVKDSQYGYQSN
+268 
-280 TTSNGSWS
+280 
-288 GSTLSFTGIVA
+288 
-299 NSANP
+299 
-304 YIYFCIGI
+304 
-312 GESDGT
+312 
-318 CTVSFR
+318 
-324 NLKFTNVKLV
+324 NVKL
-334 REVKADSDS
+334 DS
-343 IERVDGAA
+343 I
-351 PVNKAQFDNTVQD
+351 VN
-364 SFYPYNTNASTAG
+364 G
-377 GWAVWHDNITSQ
+377 E
-389 LSKKIDNVTYGNGKL
+389 GKM
-404 QSYTNSPIA
+404 QSYTNASLGQISA
-413 TIGGQNYYKTST
+413 DGANHSYYKFAQTEYVDMYNYSGESSIQSAILKYGADAAKTIGVGDRLITGISSDGTLQTSET
-425 VTYHDTYNYLPGLM
+425 N
-439 GYIDSGDIS
+439 DSTHL
-448 QGFTTETLKYVC
+448 Q
-460 ECGYVYTGTSFDSLD
+460 
-475 NSYTCPNCGKSKSAF
+475 
-490 TKTINVPSKMAQDID
+490 
-505 INYASGIKQV
+505 YASGIKTV
-515 IVGSKYREEDA
+515 TVNETAFNIWDA
-526 DDTTGGTLAAVFN
+526 TDRAKTKAITVENDDG
-539 LYDANSYGEN
+539 
-549 HGKGI
+549 
-554 YVEGQLVG
+554 
-562 WAVVTKT
+562 VT
-569 NRAEVVVKTYMY
+569 VVVGYAKVNYI
-581 TNARVATQVMDYGF
+581 NRGRVAVMIYMIANGTVQTSVGDYGGI
-595 SSNRWNIEYSGIDTT
+595 SSKSRIEFSGIDTT
-610 APDDNVNSG
+610 SPDDSVNSG
-619 TNVSLDKF
+619 TNVSLDNYIKSSSS
-627 VGANAQ
+627 
-633 DLAWLRQ
+633 DLAWFRQ
-640 NKIVADGSININEDD
+640 NKIVADGSINVNEDD
-655 TAAGYSPYIWFYTV
+655 TAAGYSPYLWFYTV
-669 NREDSLAELNN
+669 NRADSLAALNN

-769 EYTVDYSFDKNGVQT
+769 EYTVDYSFNKNGVQT

-838 SYIAGI
+838 SYVAGI

-856 TAVGNDITINING
+856 TAVSNDITINING

-882 GTFTFTIPA
+882 GTFTFTIPT

-986 TATDYASGLK
+986 TATDYANGLK

-1034 DRYIMVTGDAL
+1034 DRYIMATGDAL

-1134 VGLANSY
+1134 VGLANSSY
-1141 VPFKFTQNGNVLFEN
+1141 VPFKFTQNGNVLLEN

-1295 KDDESFVTSDFET
+1295 KDDESFVTSDFKT
-1308 NDAGEQVFA
+1308 NAFA
-1317 PVRYDVIKGK
+1317 VSKGK

-1365 NIVVNLVL
+1365 NIFVNLVL

-1424 WSASKAFGDS
+1424 WSASKEFGDS

-1462 SAYNPVTDTTADGY
+1462 SAYKPVTDTTADGY

-1506 IDSNYSIVVQTTKY
+1506 IDSNYSIIVQTTKY

-1585 IADLTDEN
+1585 IAELTDEN

-1719 TVTINPASI
+1719 TVTINPATI

-1763 KDGNYANVAYNDIL
+1763 KDGSYANVAYNDIL

-1906 EKGIRSIVFDAFSL
+1906 EKGIRSIVFDTFSL

-1940 QVNGSAAKDTVA
+1940 QVNGSAANDTVA

-1974 ISAGIIA
+1974 ISAVIA

-2114 KKTDVDMTYTFAQGA
+2114 KQTDVDMTYTFAQGA

-2419 TGNIKARPVLVSA
+2419 TGNIEARPVLVSA

-2512 VYSNNSEIA
+2512 VYSNNREIA

-2701 NYTIAGEKTSVEVK
+2701 NYTIAGEKASVEVK

-2819 EGANDKISTLPQAYA
+2819 EGANDKISTLPQAYV

-3007 IDTISARDND
+3007 IDTISTRDND
-3017 GQIRTIFDIAGT
+3017 GQVRTIFDIAGT

-3036 TLEIVL
+3036 TLDIVL

-3193 ADFTLTYQVLKDG
+3193 ADFTLTHQVLKDG

-3437 LSNTSTTV
+3437 LSNTPTTV

>member
-9 TRYESVHAHNTKPE
+9 TRYDSVHAHNTKPE

-41 IFVLALCFTLVFAV
+41 IFVLALCFTLVFAFALSKNNSQV
-55 AISVTPD
+55 ASAYTVVEQEKDDDATLGSPSSFFGDNSELTGTHFGYPGLSADTQTWTFTETYNTVVPSTGNHQIFKLKGNTTMYTHVGDANHWLWGVKNGMAAAEVHGVMNFNLSGFVAQMIQNDNVTVKAKVTANIGAKEGDSTWLVSYVNNLFYSAVAVPAGKELTGGLSYDLRNNKSESGQDKTGFIADYQKSDKKGAQDRTSNEVTLTKETPGLGFALGCGWGQQAGSYDHHVYMSNIRVTYTITFNNVTD
-62 GYFNSAKALNPD
+62 GSGLNIGDNAAPIASSTYGIQNSYQQ
-74 GDTSGLVR
+74 GTSGSGYAPYLT
-82 VYQKDAYLNTSTLV
+82 DA
-96 NPDDY
+96 
-101 ALSAFKTDFESI
+101 
-113 MGYGKNANNSKT
+113 KNAP
-125 EWSIGDVTFNKY
+125 
-137 VFGMKNITYNSEKG
+137 
-151 KIKSQ
+151 
-156 DSEEEDKTVGVYPL
+156 VY
-170 AGGGAKMSFYIDA
+170 Y
-183 GLFGADSIS
+183 DSIK
-192 AVLNVVLPEYL
+192 N
-203 QSLIS
+203 
-208 TNDEYSLQFDAQ
+208 
-220 IDVSKG
+220 
-226 DNLVNVSAQNYQR
+226 
-239 ARAKIATAPETL
+239 
-251 SAVDENHIQ
+251 
-260 YTGANKAG
+260 
-268 DVKDSQYGYQSN
+268 
-280 TTSNGSWS
+280 
-288 GSTLSFTGIVA
+288 
-299 NSANP
+299 
-304 YIYFCIGI
+304 
-312 GESDGT
+312 
-318 CTVSFR
+318 
-324 NLKFTNVKLV
+324 NVKL
-334 REVKADSDS
+334 DS
-343 IERVDGAA
+343 IVDGA
-351 PVNKAQFDNTVQD
+351 
-364 SFYPYNTNASTAG
+364 
-377 GWAVWHDNITSQ
+377 
-389 LSKKIDNVTYGNGKL
+389 GKM
-404 QSYTNSPIA
+404 QSYTNASLGQISA
-413 TIGGQNYYKTST
+413 DGANHSYYKFAQTEYVDMYNYSGESSIQSAILKYGADAAKTIGVGDRLITGISSDGTLQTS
-425 VTYHDTYNYLPGLM
+425 
-439 GYIDSGDIS
+439 
-448 QGFTTETLKYVC
+448 ETN
-460 ECGYVYTGTSFDSLD
+460 
-475 NSYTCPNCGKSKSAF
+475 NSTHL
-490 TKTINVPSKMAQDID
+490 Q
-505 INYASGIKQV
+505 YASGIKTV
-515 IVGSKYREEDA
+515 TVNETTFNIWDA
-526 DDTTGGTLAAVFN
+526 TDRAKTKAITVENDDGV
-539 LYDANSYGEN
+539 
-549 HGKGI
+549 
-554 YVEGQLVG
+554 
-562 WAVVTKT
+562 AVVVGYAKVNYI
-569 NRAEVVVKTYMY
+569 NRG
-581 TNARVATQVMDYGF
+581 RVAVMIYMIANGTVQTSVGDYGGI
-595 SSNRWNIEYSGIDTT
+595 SNKSRIEFSGIDTT
-610 APDDNVNSG
+610 SPDDSVNGG
-619 TNVSLDKF
+619 TNVSLDNYIKSSSS
-627 VGANAQ
+627 
-633 DLAWLRQ
+633 DLAWFRQ
-640 NKIVADGSININEDD
+640 NKIVADGSINVNEDD

-669 NREDSLAELNN
+669 NRADSLAALNN
-680 IAITQFADYAAV
+680 IAITQFANYAAV

-699 IALGEISSFTYDFA
+699 IAYGEISSFTYDFA

-838 SYIAGI
+838 SYVAGI
-844 ANYITSASGTAT
+844 ANYISSASGTAT
-856 TAVGNDITINING
+856 TAVSNDITINING

-882 GTFTFTIPA
+882 GTFTFTIPT

-961 ELPSSRNWFTT
+961 ELPSLRNWFTT

-1195 EKSNRFELSARK
+1195 EKSNKFEFSARK

-1281 PTKVGSYR
+1281 PTKVGSYK

-1365 NIVVNLVL
+1365 NIFVNLVL

-1462 SAYNPVTDTTADGY
+1462 SAYKPVTDTTADGY

-1585 IADLTDEN
+1585 IAELTDEN

-1599 YAILLGGNLDD
+1599 YAIVLGGTLDD

-1719 TVTINPASI
+1719 TVTINPATI

-1749 IGFDVTSVGGQAIA
+1749 IGFDVASVGGQAIA
-1763 KDGNYANVAYNDIL
+1763 KDGSYANVAYNDIL

-1906 EKGIRSIVFDAFSL
+1906 EKGIRSIVFDTFSL

-1952 IDDSTFVTIIY
+1952 IDDSTSVTIIY

-2066 DIVIDENAVYNNRK
+2066 DIVIDENAMYNNRK

-2114 KKTDVDMTYTFAQGA
+2114 KQTDVDMTYTFAQGA

-2419 TGNIKARPVLVSA
+2419 TGNIEARPVLVSA

-2452 TFKNMIDA
+2452 MFKNMIDA

-2580 KVDGVDAYLIASD
+2580 KVGGVDAYLIASD

-2627 RATDTDAFEKTYDG
+2627 RATDTNAFEKVYDG

-2765 ANDTAFYIS
+2765 VNDTAFYIS

-2819 EGANDKISTLPQAYA
+2819 EGANDKISTLPQAYV

-3007 IDTISARDND
+3007 IDTISSRDND
-3017 GQIRTIFDIAGT
+3017 GQVRTIFDIAGA

-3118 GQFVARK
+3118 GKFVARK

-3437 LSNTSTTV
+3437 LSNTPTTV

>member
-1 MYKNLRAH
+1 
-9 TRYESVHAHNTKPE
+9 
-23 VDIMRNGNKTRQ
+23 MRNGNKTRQ

-55 AISVTPD
+55 ALS
-62 GYFNSAKALNPD
+62 N
-74 GDTSGLVR
+74 
-82 VYQKDAYLNTSTLV
+82 DA
-96 NPDDY
+96 
-101 ALSAFKTDFESI
+101 
-113 MGYGKNANNSKT
+113 
-125 EWSIGDVTFNKY
+125 IG
-137 VFGMKNITYNSEKG
+137 G
-151 KIKSQ
+151 
-156 DSEEEDKTVGVYPL
+156 
-170 AGGGAKMSFYIDA
+170 
-183 GLFGADSIS
+183 
-192 AVLNVVLPEYL
+192 
-203 QSLIS
+203 
-208 TNDEYSLQFDAQ
+208 
-220 IDVSKG
+220 
-226 DNLVNVSAQNYQR
+226 
-239 ARAKIATAPETL
+239 IATAAESEKDGDATFGAGVSILGDHGELTGVDFGYPGIGTQTTWTYTETFNTVVSSTTNIQVYKETGDTKMFIEEGASGTWQFGVSNAYKAAQCHGVINFGTSKFVDQMIQNDNVVVTASITFSLGALSSNFNNKFYSAVVGPEALTAQKSYNLREKDGDSNYTYNYKSSSKEAAETFTTDAVTL
-251 SAVDENHIQ
+251 SPAKSNLALATGLGWSIRAVPPYTPKRGLEIKNIQ
-260 YTGANKAG
+260 IKYTITFNNVTDGSGLNIG
-268 DVKDSQYGYQSN
+268 DNAAPVASSTYGIQNSYQQG
-280 TTSNGSWS
+280 TS
-288 GSTLSFTGIVA
+288 GSGYA
-299 NSANP
+299 P
-304 YIYFCIGI
+304 YLTDAKNAPVYYDSIK
-312 GESDGT
+312 
-318 CTVSFR
+318 
-324 NLKFTNVKLV
+324 NNVKL
-334 REVKADSDS
+334 DS
-343 IERVDGAA
+343 I
-351 PVNKAQFDNTVQD
+351 VN
-364 SFYPYNTNASTAG
+364 G
-377 GWAVWHDNITSQ
+377 E
-389 LSKKIDNVTYGNGKL
+389 GKM
-404 QSYTNSPIA
+404 QSYTNASLGQISA
-413 TIGGQNYYKTST
+413 DGANHSYYKFAQTEYVDMYNYSGESSIQSAILKYGADAAKTIGVGDRLITGISSDGTLQTSET
-425 VTYHDTYNYLPGLM
+425 N
-439 GYIDSGDIS
+439 DSTHL
-448 QGFTTETLKYVC
+448 Q
-460 ECGYVYTGTSFDSLD
+460 
-475 NSYTCPNCGKSKSAF
+475 
-490 TKTINVPSKMAQDID
+490 
-505 INYASGIKQV
+505 YASGIKTV
-515 IVGSKYREEDA
+515 TVNETTFNIWDA
-526 DDTTGGTLAAVFN
+526 TDRAKTKAITVENDDG
-539 LYDANSYGEN
+539 
-549 HGKGI
+549 
-554 YVEGQLVG
+554 
-562 WAVVTKT
+562 VT
-569 NRAEVVVKTYMY
+569 VVVGYAKVNYI
-581 TNARVATQVMDYGF
+581 NRGRVAVMIYMIANGTVQTSVGDYGGI
-595 SSNRWNIEYSGIDTT
+595 SSKSRIEFSGIDTT
-610 APDDNVNSG
+610 SPDDSVNGG
-619 TNVSLDKF
+619 TNVSLDNYIKSSSS
-627 VGANAQ
+627 
-633 DLAWLRQ
+633 DLAWFRQ

-699 IALGEISSFTYDFA
+699 IAYGEISSFTYDFA
-713 NGVAKAYGGGE
+713 NGVAKAYGGAD

-838 SYIAGI
+838 SYVAGI
-844 ANYITSASGTAT
+844 ANYITSASGAAT
-856 TAVGNDITINING
+856 MAVSNDITINING

-882 GTFTFTIPA
+882 GTFTFTIPT

-961 ELPSSRNWFTT
+961 ELPSLRNWFTT

-1034 DRYIMVTGDAL
+1034 DRYIMATGDAL

-1141 VPFKFTQNGNVLFEN
+1141 VPFKFTQNGNVLLEN

-1180 TLRVTLDDFN
+1180 TLQVTLDDFN

-1195 EKSNRFELSARK
+1195 EKSNKFELSARK

-1268 AKLDSDGNPVFFV
+1268 AKLDSDGNPVYFV
-1281 PTKVGSYR
+1281 PTKVGDYY

-1295 KDDESFVTSDFET
+1295 KENDSFITKDFAMNEG
-1308 NDAGEQVFA
+1308 GEQLFKA
-1317 PVRYDVIKGK
+1317 RAYNIIRGK
-1327 AVITVKSSTSKF
+1327 AVITVKPSTSKF
-1339 GEPASSVLGMLDF
+1339 GESAENVLAMLDF

-1365 NIVVNLVL
+1365 NIFVNLVL

-1424 WSASKAFGDS
+1424 WSASKFFGDS

-1440 GVELAQF
+1440 GVALAQF
-1447 AGLYKSANEIVADVF
+1447 ANLYKSEDQIVADIF
-1462 SAYNPVTDTTADGY
+1462 KGYRKDDETIESGY
-1476 ALFYAGGSIS
+1476 ALYFADGRIT
-1486 RESAE
+1486 REPVE
-1491 GVGQYDFASDASLFD
+1491 GVGQYDFDANAALFD
-1506 IDSNYSIVVQTTKY
+1506 VDENYSILVQTAKY
-1520 KFTIEKRI
+1520 KFTIEKRK
-1528 VKLDVSGQ
+1528 VTLDVSGQ

-1545 VESEIGKIAPAY
+1545 VESEISKIAPTY
-1557 KIAAKD
+1557 KIAATD

-1577 AQLSLGAQ
+1577 AKLSLGAQ
-1585 IADLTDEN
+1585 IAELTEED
-1593 YSAAYK
+1593 YSAVYK
-1599 YAILLGGNLDD
+1599 YAIVLGGTLDD

-1652 SENTLVFDSEKF
+1652 GENTLVFDSEKF

-1694 VLSISGAKLYNG
+1694 ILSISGAKLYNG

-1719 TVTINPASI
+1719 TVTINPATI
-1728 VVKPTAQNLS
+1728 VVKPTAQNLY
-1738 KVYGEEDGVYG
+1738 KVYGEEDDDYG
-1749 IGFDVTSVGGQAIA
+1749 IGFDVASVGGQAIA
-1763 KDGNYANVAYNDIL
+1763 KDGSYANVAYDDIHD
-1777 AQINGVFVRA
+1777 QINGVFVRA

-1823 VGTPFSTQ
+1823 VGTPFSTPK

-1846 LAIEQKSIDL
+1846 LAIEQKSINL

-1940 QVNGSAAKDTVA
+1940 QVNGSAAKDIVA

-1999 GVSSVSFASGEGTK
+1999 GVSDVSFASGEGTK

-2066 DIVIDENAVYNNRK
+2066 DIVIDENAMYNNRK

-2235 YDASKVSFMLSL
+2235 YDANKVSFMLSL

-2261 NVLVSGLEVRFDGT
+2261 NVLVSGLEVKFDGT

-2299 INSLQV
+2299 INSLQE

-2419 TGNIKARPVLVSA
+2419 TGNIEARPVLVSA

-2469 KNGSYFIDKNVAIDK
+2469 KNGAYFIDKNVAIDK

-2521 GKKALAFVMADGTI
+2521 GKKALAFVMADDTI

-2574 AIVGFY
+2574 KIVGFY

-2606 YLPAQGKITQRTA
+2606 YLPAQGTITQRTA

-2819 EGANDKISTLPQAYA
+2819 EGANDKISTLPQAYV

-3017 GQIRTIFDIAGT
+3017 GQVRTIFDIAGT

-3036 TLEIVL
+3036 TLDIVL

-3118 GQFVARK
+3118 GKFVARK

-3170 ATAGGENRISYNN
+3170 ATAGGANRISYNN
-3183 LTNGYNLVKN
+3183 LTNGYKLVKN

-3353 LELTTKSLASSDGS
+3353 LELTAKSLASSDGS

-3437 LSNTSTTV
+3437 LSNTPTTV

>member
-9 TRYESVHAHNTKPE
+9 TRYDSVHAHNTKPE

-41 IFVLALCFTLVFAV
+41 IFVLALCFTLVFAFALSKNNSQV
-55 AISVTPD
+55 ASAYTVVKQEKDDDATLGSPSSFFGDNSELTGTHFGYPGLSADTQTWTFTETYNTVVPSTGNHQIFKLKGNTTMYTHVGDANHWLWGVKNGMAAAEVHGVMNFNLSGFVAQMIQNDNVTVKAKVTANIGAKEGDSTWLVSYVNNLFYSAVAVPAGKELTGGLSYDLRNNKSESGQDKTGFIADYQKSDKKGAQDRTSNEVTLTKETPGLGFALGCGWGQQAGSYDHHVYMSNIRVTYTITFNNVTD
-62 GYFNSAKALNPD
+62 GSGLNIGDNAAPIASSTYGIQNSYQQ
-74 GDTSGLVR
+74 GTSGSGYAPYLT
-82 VYQKDAYLNTSTLV
+82 DA
-96 NPDDY
+96 
-101 ALSAFKTDFESI
+101 
-113 MGYGKNANNSKT
+113 KNAP
-125 EWSIGDVTFNKY
+125 
-137 VFGMKNITYNSEKG
+137 
-151 KIKSQ
+151 
-156 DSEEEDKTVGVYPL
+156 VY
-170 AGGGAKMSFYIDA
+170 Y
-183 GLFGADSIS
+183 DSIK
-192 AVLNVVLPEYL
+192 N
-203 QSLIS
+203 
-208 TNDEYSLQFDAQ
+208 
-220 IDVSKG
+220 
-226 DNLVNVSAQNYQR
+226 
-239 ARAKIATAPETL
+239 
-251 SAVDENHIQ
+251 
-260 YTGANKAG
+260 
-268 DVKDSQYGYQSN
+268 
-280 TTSNGSWS
+280 
-288 GSTLSFTGIVA
+288 
-299 NSANP
+299 
-304 YIYFCIGI
+304 
-312 GESDGT
+312 
-318 CTVSFR
+318 
-324 NLKFTNVKLV
+324 NVKL
-334 REVKADSDS
+334 DS
-343 IERVDGAA
+343 IVDGA
-351 PVNKAQFDNTVQD
+351 
-364 SFYPYNTNASTAG
+364 
-377 GWAVWHDNITSQ
+377 
-389 LSKKIDNVTYGNGKL
+389 GKM
-404 QSYTNSPIA
+404 QSYTNASLGQISA
-413 TIGGQNYYKTST
+413 DGANHSYYKFAQTEYVDMYNYSGESSIQSAILKYGADAAKTIGVGDRLITGISSDGTLQTS
-425 VTYHDTYNYLPGLM
+425 
-439 GYIDSGDIS
+439 
-448 QGFTTETLKYVC
+448 ETN
-460 ECGYVYTGTSFDSLD
+460 
-475 NSYTCPNCGKSKSAF
+475 NSTHL
-490 TKTINVPSKMAQDID
+490 Q
-505 INYASGIKQV
+505 YASGIKTV
-515 IVGSKYREEDA
+515 TVNETTFNIWDA
-526 DDTTGGTLAAVFN
+526 TDRAKTKAITVENDDGV
-539 LYDANSYGEN
+539 
-549 HGKGI
+549 
-554 YVEGQLVG
+554 
-562 WAVVTKT
+562 AVVVGYAKVNYI
-569 NRAEVVVKTYMY
+569 NRG
-581 TNARVATQVMDYGF
+581 RVAVMIYMIANGTVQTSVGDYGGI
-595 SSNRWNIEYSGIDTT
+595 SNKSRIEFSGIDTT
-610 APDDNVNSG
+610 SPDDSVNGG
-619 TNVSLDKF
+619 TNVSLDNYIKSSSS
-627 VGANAQ
+627 
-633 DLAWLRQ
+633 DLAWFRQ
-640 NKIVADGSININEDD
+640 NKIVADGSINVNEDD
-655 TAAGYSPYIWFYTV
+655 TAAGYSPYLWFYTV
-669 NREDSLAELNN
+669 NRADSLAELNN

-699 IALGEISSFTYDFA
+699 IAYGEISSFTYDFA

-838 SYIAGI
+838 SYVAGI
-844 ANYITSASGTAT
+844 ANYISSVSGAAT
-856 TAVGNDITINING
+856 TAVSNDITINING

-882 GTFTFTIPA
+882 GTFTFTIPT

-961 ELPSSRNWFTT
+961 ELPSLRNWFTT

-1020 NYKSAIDIQKELGF
+1020 NYKSAIDVQKELGF

-1156 YTQNQVWSG
+1156 YTQNQVWNG

-1365 NIVVNLVL
+1365 NIFVNLVL

-1545 VESEIGKIAPAY
+1545 VESEISKIAPAY

-1585 IADLTDEN
+1585 IAELTDEN

-1719 TVTINPASI
+1719 TVTINPATI

-1749 IGFDVTSVGGQAIA
+1749 IGFDVASVGGQAIA
-1763 KDGNYANVAYNDIL
+1763 KDGSYANVAYDDIL

-1906 EKGIRSIVFDAFSL
+1906 EKGIRSIVFDTFSL

-1940 QVNGSAAKDTVA
+1940 QVNGSAANDTVA
-1952 IDDSTFVTIIY
+1952 IDDNTFVTIIY

-2066 DIVIDENAVYNNRK
+2066 DIVIDENAMYNNRK

-2114 KKTDVDMTYTFAQGA
+2114 KQTDVDMTYTFAQGA

-2166 KNYYVDVDA
+2166 KNYYVDVDS

-2419 TGNIKARPVLVSA
+2419 TGNIEARPVLVSA

-2521 GKKALAFVMADGTI
+2521 GKKALAFVMTDGTI

-2819 EGANDKISTLPQAYA
+2819 EGANDKISTLPQAYV

-3017 GQIRTIFDIAGT
+3017 GQVRTIFDISGT

-3036 TLEIVL
+3036 TLDIVL

-3118 GQFVARK
+3118 GKFVARK

-3437 LSNTSTTV
+3437 LSNTPTTV

>member
-1 MYKNLRAH
+1 
-9 TRYESVHAHNTKPE
+9 
-23 VDIMRNGNKTRQ
+23 MRNGNKTRQ

-55 AISVTPD
+55 ALS
-62 GYFNSAKALNPD
+62 N
-74 GDTSGLVR
+74 
-82 VYQKDAYLNTSTLV
+82 DA
-96 NPDDY
+96 
-101 ALSAFKTDFESI
+101 
-113 MGYGKNANNSKT
+113 
-125 EWSIGDVTFNKY
+125 IG
-137 VFGMKNITYNSEKG
+137 G
-151 KIKSQ
+151 
-156 DSEEEDKTVGVYPL
+156 
-170 AGGGAKMSFYIDA
+170 
-183 GLFGADSIS
+183 
-192 AVLNVVLPEYL
+192 
-203 QSLIS
+203 
-208 TNDEYSLQFDAQ
+208 
-220 IDVSKG
+220 
-226 DNLVNVSAQNYQR
+226 
-239 ARAKIATAPETL
+239 IATAAESEKDGDATFGAGVSILGDHGELTGVDFGYPGIGTQTTWTYTETFNTVVSSTTNIQVYKETGDTKMFIEEGASGTWQFGVSNAAKAAQCHGVINFGASKFIDQMIQNDNVVVTASITFSMGALSSNFNNKFYSAVVGPEALTAQKSYNLREKDGDSNYIYNYKNSSKEAAETFTTDAVTL
-251 SAVDENHIQ
+251 SPGKNNLALATGLGWAQRWAPPYTPRRGLEIKNIQ
-260 YTGANKAG
+260 IKYTITFNNVTDSSSLNIG
-268 DVKDSQYGYQSN
+268 DNAAPVASSTYGIQNSYQQG
-280 TTSNGSWS
+280 TS
-288 GSTLSFTGIVA
+288 GSGYA
-299 NSANP
+299 P
-304 YIYFCIGI
+304 YLTDAKNAPVYYDSIK
-312 GESDGT
+312 
-318 CTVSFR
+318 
-324 NLKFTNVKLV
+324 NNVKL
-334 REVKADSDS
+334 DS
-343 IERVDGAA
+343 I
-351 PVNKAQFDNTVQD
+351 VN
-364 SFYPYNTNASTAG
+364 G
-377 GWAVWHDNITSQ
+377 E
-389 LSKKIDNVTYGNGKL
+389 GKM
-404 QSYTNSPIA
+404 QSYTNASLGQISA
-413 TIGGQNYYKTST
+413 DGANHSYYKFAQTEYVDMYNYSGESSIQSAILKYGADAAKTIGVGDRLITGISSDGTLQTSET
-425 VTYHDTYNYLPGLM
+425 N
-439 GYIDSGDIS
+439 DSTHL
-448 QGFTTETLKYVC
+448 Q
-460 ECGYVYTGTSFDSLD
+460 
-475 NSYTCPNCGKSKSAF
+475 
-490 TKTINVPSKMAQDID
+490 
-505 INYASGIKQV
+505 YASGIKTV
-515 IVGSKYREEDA
+515 TVNETTFNIWDA
-526 DDTTGGTLAAVFN
+526 TDRAKTKAITVENDDG
-539 LYDANSYGEN
+539 
-549 HGKGI
+549 
-554 YVEGQLVG
+554 
-562 WAVVTKT
+562 VT
-569 NRAEVVVKTYMY
+569 VVVGYAKVNYI
-581 TNARVATQVMDYGF
+581 NRGRVAVMIYMIANGTVQTSVGDYGGI
-595 SSNRWNIEYSGIDTT
+595 SSKSRIEFSGIDTT
-610 APDDNVNSG
+610 SPDDSVNGG
-619 TNVSLDKF
+619 TNVSLDNYIKSSSS
-627 VGANAQ
+627 
-633 DLAWLRQ
+633 DLAWFRQ
-640 NKIVADGSININEDD
+640 NKIVADGSINVNEDD

-669 NREDSLAELNN
+669 NRADSLAALNN

-699 IALGEISSFTYDFA
+699 IAYGEISSFTYDFA
-713 NGVAKAYGGGE
+713 NGVAKAYGGAD

-769 EYTVDYSFDKNGVQT
+769 EYTVDYSFNKNGVQT

-838 SYIAGI
+838 SYVAGI
-844 ANYITSASGTAT
+844 VDYITSASGTAT
-856 TAVGNDITINING
+856 TAVSNDITINING
-869 VDVNVAYAVEGGN
+869 VDINVAYAVEGGN
-882 GTFTFTIPA
+882 GTFTFTIPT
-891 PATAFFEWISTF
+891 PTTAFFEWISTF

-1020 NYKSAIDIQKELGF
+1020 NYKSAIDVQKELGF

-1365 NIVVNLVL
+1365 NIFVNLVL

-1447 AGLYKSANEIVADVF
+1447 AGLFKSANEIVADVF
-1462 SAYNPVTDTTADGY
+1462 SAYKPVTDTTADGY

-1506 IDSNYSIVVQTTKY
+1506 IDSNYSIIVQTTKY

-1585 IADLTDEN
+1585 IAELTDEN

-1652 SENTLVFDSEKF
+1652 GENTLVFDSEKF

-1719 TVTINPASI
+1719 TVTINPATI

-1906 EKGIRSIVFDAFSL
+1906 EKGIRSIVFDTFSL

-1940 QVNGSAAKDTVA
+1940 QVNGSAANDTVA

-2419 TGNIKARPVLVSA
+2419 TGNIEARPVLVNA

-2556 KYILK
+2556 KYVLK

-2819 EGANDKISTLPQAYA
+2819 EGANDKISTLPQAYV

-3007 IDTISARDND
+3007 IDTISSRDND

-3036 TLEIVL
+3036 TLDIVL

-3118 GQFVARK
+3118 GKFVARK

-3183 LTNGYNLVKN
+3183 LTNGYKLVKN
-3193 ADFTLTYQVLKDG
+3193 ADFTLTHQVLKDG

-3252 LRAIVNVTLSSDG
+3252 LRAIVNVKLSSDG

-3331 AVVLSDDTLSQDNY
+3331 AVVLSDDALSQDNY

-3437 LSNTSTTV
+3437 LSNTPTTV

>member
-1 MYKNLRAH
+1 
-9 TRYESVHAHNTKPE
+9 
-23 VDIMRNGNKTRQ
+23 MRNGNQSRQ

-41 IFVLALCFTLVFAV
+41 IFVLALCFTLVFA
-55 AISVTPD
+55 
-62 GYFNSAKALNPD
+62 F
-74 GDTSGLVR
+74 
-82 VYQKDAYLNTSTLV
+82 
-96 NPDDY
+96 
-101 ALSAFKTDFESI
+101 ALSASVSQVASAYDVVEQEKDDDATLGSPSAFFGDNGELTGMHFGYPGLSANTQTWTFTETYNTVVPSTGNHQIFKLKGNTKMYTHVGDANHWLWGVSNGMAAAEVHGAMNFNLSGFVAQMIQNDNVTVKAKVTANIGAKEGNSTPLISYVNNLFYSAVAVPAGKELTGGLSYDLRNNKSESGQDKTGFIAGYQNSDKKGAQDRTSNEVTLTKETPGLGFALGCGWRQQVGSYDHHVYMSNIRVTFTITFNNVTDGSGLNI
-113 MGYGKNANNSKT
+113 GDNAAPVASSTYGIQNSYQQGTSGSGYAPYLTDAKNAP
-125 EWSIGDVTFNKY
+125 
-137 VFGMKNITYNSEKG
+137 
-151 KIKSQ
+151 
-156 DSEEEDKTVGVYPL
+156 VY
-170 AGGGAKMSFYIDA
+170 Y
-183 GLFGADSIS
+183 DSIK
-192 AVLNVVLPEYL
+192 N
-203 QSLIS
+203 
-208 TNDEYSLQFDAQ
+208 
-220 IDVSKG
+220 
-226 DNLVNVSAQNYQR
+226 
-239 ARAKIATAPETL
+239 
-251 SAVDENHIQ
+251 
-260 YTGANKAG
+260 
-268 DVKDSQYGYQSN
+268 
-280 TTSNGSWS
+280 
-288 GSTLSFTGIVA
+288 
-299 NSANP
+299 
-304 YIYFCIGI
+304 
-312 GESDGT
+312 
-318 CTVSFR
+318 
-324 NLKFTNVKLV
+324 NVKL
-334 REVKADSDS
+334 DS
-343 IERVDGAA
+343 IVDGA
-351 PVNKAQFDNTVQD
+351 
-364 SFYPYNTNASTAG
+364 
-377 GWAVWHDNITSQ
+377 
-389 LSKKIDNVTYGNGKL
+389 GKM
-404 QSYTNSPIA
+404 QSYTNASLGQISA
-413 TIGGQNYYKTST
+413 DGANHSYYKFAQTEYVDMYNYSGESSIQSAILKYGADAAKTIGVGDRLITGISSDGTLQTSET
-425 VTYHDTYNYLPGLM
+425 N
-439 GYIDSGDIS
+439 DSTHL
-448 QGFTTETLKYVC
+448 Q
-460 ECGYVYTGTSFDSLD
+460 
-475 NSYTCPNCGKSKSAF
+475 
-490 TKTINVPSKMAQDID
+490 
-505 INYASGIKQV
+505 YASGIKTV
-515 IVGSKYREEDA
+515 TVNETTFNIWDA
-526 DDTTGGTLAAVFN
+526 TDRAKTKAITVENDDG
-539 LYDANSYGEN
+539 
-549 HGKGI
+549 
-554 YVEGQLVG
+554 
-562 WAVVTKT
+562 VT
-569 NRAEVVVKTYMY
+569 VVVGYAKVNYI
-581 TNARVATQVMDYGF
+581 NRGRVAVMIYMIANGTVQTSVGDYGGI
-595 SSNRWNIEYSGIDTT
+595 SSKSRIEFSGIDTT
-610 APDDNVNSG
+610 SPDDSVNGG
-619 TNVSLDKF
+619 TNVSLDNYIKSSSS
-627 VGANAQ
+627 
-633 DLAWLRQ
+633 DLAWFRQ

-655 TAAGYSPYIWFYTV
+655 TAAGYSPYLWFYTV

-699 IALGEISSFTYDFA
+699 IAYGEISSFTYDFA
-713 NGVAKAYGGGE
+713 NGVAKAYGGAD

-856 TAVGNDITINING
+856 TAVSNDITINING
-869 VDVNVAYAVEGGN
+869 VDVNVAYAVDEGGN
-882 GTFTFTIPA
+882 GTFTFTIPT

-1034 DRYIMVTGDAL
+1034 DRYIMTKGDAL

-1141 VPFKFTQNGNVLFEN
+1141 VPFKFTQNGNVLLEN

-1165 ISNENAQYITASGYE
+1165 ISNDNAQYITASGYE
-1180 TLRVTLDDFN
+1180 TLQVTLDDFN

-1195 EKSNRFELSARK
+1195 EKSNKFELSARK

-1365 NIVVNLVL
+1365 NIFVNLVL

-1462 SAYNPVTDTTADGY
+1462 SAYKPVTDTTADGY

-1545 VESEIGKIAPAY
+1545 VESEISKIAPAY

-1577 AQLSLGAQ
+1577 AKLSLGAQ
-1585 IADLTDEN
+1585 IAELTEEED
-1593 YSAAYK
+1593 YSAVYK
-1599 YAILLGGNLDD
+1599 YAIVLGGTLDD

-1652 SENTLVFDSEKF
+1652 GENTLVFDSEKF

-1719 TVTINPASI
+1719 TVTINPATI

-1749 IGFDVTSVGGQAIA
+1749 IGFDVASVGGQAIA
-1763 KDGNYANVAYNDIL
+1763 KDGSYANVAYDDIL

-1906 EKGIRSIVFDAFSL
+1906 EKGIRSIVFDTFSL

-1974 ISAGIIA
+1974 ISAGVIA

-2066 DIVIDENAVYNNRK
+2066 DIVIDENAMYNNRK

-2203 DGTSNVVV
+2203 DGTSNVVA

-2360 DLLEVVASGNFARK
+2360 DLLEVVAIGNFARK

-2419 TGNIKARPVLVSA
+2419 TGNIEARPVLVSA

-2469 KNGSYFIDKNVAIDK
+2469 KNGAYFIDKNVAIDK

-2819 EGANDKISTLPQAYA
+2819 EGANDKISTLPQAYV

-3017 GQIRTIFDIAGT
+3017 GQVRTIFDIAGA

-3080 ELETDEVIFVDDEGN
+3080 ELETDEVIFLDDEGN

-3183 LTNGYNLVKN
+3183 LTNGYNLVKD

-3252 LRAIVNVTLSSDG
+3252 LRAIVNVTFSSDG

-3353 LELTTKSLASSDGS
+3353 LELTAKSLASSDGS

-3437 LSNTSTTV
+3437 LSNTPTTV

>member
-1 MYKNLRAH
+1 
-9 TRYESVHAHNTKPE
+9 
-23 VDIMRNGNKTRQ
+23 MRNGNKTRQ

-41 IFVLALCFTLVFAV
+41 IFVLALCFTLVFAFALSKNNSQV
-55 AISVTPD
+55 ASAYTVVEQEKDDDATLGSPSSFFGDNSELTGMHFGYPGLSADTQTWTFTETYNTVVPSTGNHQIFKLKGNTTMYTHVGDANHWLWGVKNGMAAAEVHGVMNFNLSGFVAQMIQNDNVTVKAKVTANIGAKEGNSTPLISYVNNLFYSAVAVPAGKELTGGLSYDLRNNKSESDQDKTGFIAGYQNSDKKGAQDRTSNEVTLTKETPGLGFALGCGWGQQVGSYDHHVYMSNIRVTYTITFNNVTD
-62 GYFNSAKALNPD
+62 GSGLNIGDNAAPVASSTYGIQNSYQQ
-74 GDTSGLVR
+74 GTSGSGYAPYLT
-82 VYQKDAYLNTSTLV
+82 DA
-96 NPDDY
+96 
-101 ALSAFKTDFESI
+101 
-113 MGYGKNANNSKT
+113 KNAP
-125 EWSIGDVTFNKY
+125 
-137 VFGMKNITYNSEKG
+137 
-151 KIKSQ
+151 
-156 DSEEEDKTVGVYPL
+156 VY
-170 AGGGAKMSFYIDA
+170 Y
-183 GLFGADSIS
+183 DSIK
-192 AVLNVVLPEYL
+192 N
-203 QSLIS
+203 
-208 TNDEYSLQFDAQ
+208 
-220 IDVSKG
+220 
-226 DNLVNVSAQNYQR
+226 
-239 ARAKIATAPETL
+239 
-251 SAVDENHIQ
+251 
-260 YTGANKAG
+260 
-268 DVKDSQYGYQSN
+268 
-280 TTSNGSWS
+280 
-288 GSTLSFTGIVA
+288 
-299 NSANP
+299 
-304 YIYFCIGI
+304 
-312 GESDGT
+312 
-318 CTVSFR
+318 
-324 NLKFTNVKLV
+324 NVKL
-334 REVKADSDS
+334 DS
-343 IERVDGAA
+343 IVDGA
-351 PVNKAQFDNTVQD
+351 
-364 SFYPYNTNASTAG
+364 
-377 GWAVWHDNITSQ
+377 
-389 LSKKIDNVTYGNGKL
+389 GKM
-404 QSYTNSPIA
+404 QSYTNASLGQISA
-413 TIGGQNYYKTST
+413 DGANHSYYKFAQTEYVDMYNYSGESSIRSAILKYGADAAKTIGVGDRLITGISSDGTLQTSET
-425 VTYHDTYNYLPGLM
+425 N
-439 GYIDSGDIS
+439 DSTHL
-448 QGFTTETLKYVC
+448 Q
-460 ECGYVYTGTSFDSLD
+460 
-475 NSYTCPNCGKSKSAF
+475 
-490 TKTINVPSKMAQDID
+490 
-505 INYASGIKQV
+505 YASGIKTV
-515 IVGSKYREEDA
+515 TVNETTFNIWDA
-526 DDTTGGTLAAVFN
+526 TDRAKTKAITVENDDG
-539 LYDANSYGEN
+539 
-549 HGKGI
+549 
-554 YVEGQLVG
+554 
-562 WAVVTKT
+562 VT
-569 NRAEVVVKTYMY
+569 VVVGYAKVNYI
-581 TNARVATQVMDYGF
+581 NRGRVAVMIYMIANGTVQTSVGDYGGI
-595 SSNRWNIEYSGIDTT
+595 SNKSRIEFSGIDTT
-610 APDDNVNSG
+610 SPDDSVNGG
-619 TNVSLDKF
+619 TNVSLDNYIKSSSS
-627 VGANAQ
+627 
-633 DLAWLRQ
+633 DLAWFRQ

-655 TAAGYSPYIWFYTV
+655 TAAGYSPYLWFYTV
-669 NREDSLAELNN
+669 NRADSLADLNG
-680 IAITQFADYAAV
+680 IAVTQFADYNAV

-713 NGVAKAYGGGE
+713 NGVAKAYGGAD

-769 EYTVDYSFDKNGVQT
+769 EYTVDYSFDKNGVQA

-838 SYIAGI
+838 SYVAGI
-844 ANYITSASGTAT
+844 ANYITSASGAAT
-856 TAVGNDITINING
+856 MAVSNDITINING

-1268 AKLDSDGNPVFFV
+1268 AKLDSDGSPVFFV

-1365 NIVVNLVL
+1365 NIFVNLVL

-1545 VESEIGKIAPAY
+1545 VESEISKIAPAY

-1585 IADLTDEN
+1585 IAELTDEN

-1652 SENTLVFDSEKF
+1652 GENTLVFDSEKF

-1694 VLSISGAKLYNG
+1694 ILSISGAKLYNG

-1719 TVTINPASI
+1719 TVTINPATI

-1749 IGFDVTSVGGQAIA
+1749 IGFDVASVGGQAIA
-1763 KDGNYANVAYNDIL
+1763 KDGSYANVAYNDIL

-1807 ASGTVY
+1807 ASGTAY

-1868 DGKTDVFYNGANLY
+1868 DGKTDVFYNGTNLY

-2066 DIVIDENAVYNNRK
+2066 DIVIDENAMYNNRK

-2129 LAEGDTAQTIGL
+2129 LAEGDTAQTVGL

-2166 KNYYVDVDA
+2166 KNYHVDVDA

-2225 NLEEELKKFS
+2225 NLEKELKKFS

-2261 NVLVSGLEVRFDGT
+2261 NVLVSGLEVKFDGT

-2497 LLLQNIKEKYDNYTL
+2497 MLLQNIKEKYDNYTL

-2687 VVFTASGIAGADAY
+2687 VVFTASGITGADAN

-2819 EGANDKISTLPQAYA
+2819 EGANDKISTLPQAYV

-2901 YGDVMSADGKL
+2901 YGEVMSADGKL

-2937 LFAKDRTNFF
+2937 LFANDRTNFF

-3007 IDTISARDND
+3007 IDTISSRDND
-3017 GQIRTIFDIAGT
+3017 GQVRTIFDIAGT

-3036 TLEIVL
+3036 TLDIVL

-3170 ATAGGENRISYNN
+3170 ATAGGANRISYNN

-3437 LSNTSTTV
+3437 LSNTPTTV

>member
-1 MYKNLRAH
+1 
-9 TRYESVHAHNTKPE
+9 
-23 VDIMRNGNKTRQ
+23 MRNGNQSRQ

-41 IFVLALCFTLVFAV
+41 IFVLALCFTLVFA
-55 AISVTPD
+55 
-62 GYFNSAKALNPD
+62 F
-74 GDTSGLVR
+74 
-82 VYQKDAYLNTSTLV
+82 
-96 NPDDY
+96 
-101 ALSAFKTDFESI
+101 ALSASVSQVASAYDVVEQEKDDDATLGSPSAFFGDNGELTGMHFGYPGLSANTQTWTFTETYNTVVPSTGNHQIFKLKGNTKMYTHVGDANHWLWGVSNGMAAAEVHGAMNFNLSGFVAQMIQNDNVTVKAKVTANIGAKEGDSTWLVSYVNNLFYSAVAVPAGKELTGGLSYDLRNNKSESGQDKTGFIAGYQNSDKKGAQDRTSNEVTLTKETPGLGFALGCGWRQQVGSYDHHVYMSNIRVTFTITFNNVTDGSGLNI
-113 MGYGKNANNSKT
+113 GDNAAPVASSTYGIQNSYQQGTSGSGYAPYLTDAKNAP
-125 EWSIGDVTFNKY
+125 
-137 VFGMKNITYNSEKG
+137 
-151 KIKSQ
+151 
-156 DSEEEDKTVGVYPL
+156 VY
-170 AGGGAKMSFYIDA
+170 Y
-183 GLFGADSIS
+183 DSIK
-192 AVLNVVLPEYL
+192 N
-203 QSLIS
+203 
-208 TNDEYSLQFDAQ
+208 
-220 IDVSKG
+220 
-226 DNLVNVSAQNYQR
+226 
-239 ARAKIATAPETL
+239 
-251 SAVDENHIQ
+251 
-260 YTGANKAG
+260 
-268 DVKDSQYGYQSN
+268 
-280 TTSNGSWS
+280 
-288 GSTLSFTGIVA
+288 
-299 NSANP
+299 
-304 YIYFCIGI
+304 
-312 GESDGT
+312 
-318 CTVSFR
+318 
-324 NLKFTNVKLV
+324 NVKL
-334 REVKADSDS
+334 DS
-343 IERVDGAA
+343 IVDGA
-351 PVNKAQFDNTVQD
+351 
-364 SFYPYNTNASTAG
+364 
-377 GWAVWHDNITSQ
+377 
-389 LSKKIDNVTYGNGKL
+389 GKM
-404 QSYTNSPIA
+404 QSYTNASLGQISA
-413 TIGGQNYYKTST
+413 DGANHSYYKFAQTEYVDMYNYSGESSIQSAILKYGADAAKTIGVGDRLITGISSDGTLQTSET
-425 VTYHDTYNYLPGLM
+425 N
-439 GYIDSGDIS
+439 DSTHL
-448 QGFTTETLKYVC
+448 Q
-460 ECGYVYTGTSFDSLD
+460 
-475 NSYTCPNCGKSKSAF
+475 
-490 TKTINVPSKMAQDID
+490 
-505 INYASGIKQV
+505 YASGIKTV
-515 IVGSKYREEDA
+515 TVNETTFNIWDA
-526 DDTTGGTLAAVFN
+526 TDRAKTKAITVENDDG
-539 LYDANSYGEN
+539 
-549 HGKGI
+549 
-554 YVEGQLVG
+554 
-562 WAVVTKT
+562 VT
-569 NRAEVVVKTYMY
+569 VVVGYAKVNYI
-581 TNARVATQVMDYGF
+581 NRGRVAVMIYMIANGTVQTSVGDYGGI
-595 SSNRWNIEYSGIDTT
+595 SSKSRIEFSGIDTT
-610 APDDNVNSG
+610 SPDDSVNGG
-619 TNVSLDKF
+619 TNVSLDNYIKSSSS
-627 VGANAQ
+627 
-633 DLAWLRQ
+633 DLAWFRQ

-655 TAAGYSPYIWFYTV
+655 TAAGYSPYLWFYTV

-699 IALGEISSFTYDFA
+699 IAYGEISSFTYDFA
-713 NGVAKAYGGGE
+713 NGVAKAYGGAD

-838 SYIAGI
+838 SYVAGI
-844 ANYITSASGTAT
+844 ANYITSASGAAT
-856 TAVGNDITINING
+856 TAVSNDITINING
-869 VDVNVAYAVEGGN
+869 VDVNVAYAVDEGGN
-882 GTFTFTIPA
+882 GTFTFTIPT

-1034 DRYIMVTGDAL
+1034 DRYIMATGDAL

-1087 VDANNYSVSASVKS
+1087 VDANNYSVAASVKS

-1141 VPFKFTQNGNVLFEN
+1141 VPFKFTQNGNVLLEN

-1165 ISNENAQYITASGYE
+1165 ISNDNAQYITASGYE
-1180 TLRVTLDDFN
+1180 TLQVTLDDFN

-1195 EKSNRFELSARK
+1195 EKSNKFELSARK

-1365 NIVVNLVL
+1365 NIFVNLVL

-1545 VESEIGKIAPAY
+1545 VESEISKIAPAY

-1577 AQLSLGAQ
+1577 AKLSLGAQ
-1585 IADLTDEN
+1585 IAELTEEED
-1593 YSAAYK
+1593 YSAVYK
-1599 YAILLGGNLDD
+1599 YAIVLGGTLDD

-1652 SENTLVFDSEKF
+1652 GENTLVFDSEKF

-1719 TVTINPASI
+1719 TVTINPATI

-1749 IGFDVTSVGGQAIA
+1749 IGFDVASVGGQAIA
-1763 KDGNYANVAYNDIL
+1763 KDGSYANVAYDDIL

-1906 EKGIRSIVFDAFSL
+1906 EKGIRSIVFDTFSL

-1940 QVNGSAAKDTVA
+1940 QVNGSSAKDTVA

-1974 ISAGIIA
+1974 ISAGVIA

-2066 DIVIDENAVYNNRK
+2066 DIVIDENAMYNNRK

-2203 DGTSNVVV
+2203 DGTSNVVA

-2419 TGNIKARPVLVSA
+2419 TGNIEARPVLVSA

-2469 KNGSYFIDKNVAIDK
+2469 KNGAYFIDKNVAIDK

-2819 EGANDKISTLPQAYA
+2819 EGANDKISTLPQAYV

-3017 GQIRTIFDIAGT
+3017 GQVRTIFDIAGA

-3183 LTNGYNLVKN
+3183 LTNGYNLVKD

-3252 LRAIVNVTLSSDG
+3252 LRAIVNVTFSSDG

-3353 LELTTKSLASSDGS
+3353 LELTAKSLASSDGS

-3427 NLYLDDQLVL
+3427 NLYLDDQFVL
-3437 LSNTSTTV
+3437 LSNTPTTV

>member
-1 MYKNLRAH
+1 
-9 TRYESVHAHNTKPE
+9 
-23 VDIMRNGNKTRQ
+23 MRNGNQSRQ

-41 IFVLALCFTLVFAV
+41 IFVLALCFTLVFA
-55 AISVTPD
+55 
-62 GYFNSAKALNPD
+62 F
-74 GDTSGLVR
+74 
-82 VYQKDAYLNTSTLV
+82 
-96 NPDDY
+96 
-101 ALSAFKTDFESI
+101 ALSASVSQVASAYTVVEQEKADDATLGSPSAFFGDNSELTGMHFGYPGLSANTQTWTFTETYNTVVPSTGNHQIFKLKGNTTMYTHVGDANHWLWGVKNGMAAAEVHGVMNFNLSGFVAQMIQNDNVTVKAKVTANIGAKEGNSTPLVSYVNNLFYSAVAVPAGKELTGGLSYDLRNNKSESGQDKTGFIAGYQNSDKKGAQDRTSNEVTLTKETPGLGFALGCGWGQQVGSYDHHVYMSNIRVTYTITFNNVTDGSGLNI
-113 MGYGKNANNSKT
+113 GDNAAPVASSTYGIQNSYQQGTSGSGYAPYLTDAKNAP
-125 EWSIGDVTFNKY
+125 
-137 VFGMKNITYNSEKG
+137 
-151 KIKSQ
+151 
-156 DSEEEDKTVGVYPL
+156 VY
-170 AGGGAKMSFYIDA
+170 Y
-183 GLFGADSIS
+183 DSIK
-192 AVLNVVLPEYL
+192 N
-203 QSLIS
+203 
-208 TNDEYSLQFDAQ
+208 
-220 IDVSKG
+220 
-226 DNLVNVSAQNYQR
+226 
-239 ARAKIATAPETL
+239 
-251 SAVDENHIQ
+251 
-260 YTGANKAG
+260 
-268 DVKDSQYGYQSN
+268 
-280 TTSNGSWS
+280 
-288 GSTLSFTGIVA
+288 
-299 NSANP
+299 
-304 YIYFCIGI
+304 
-312 GESDGT
+312 
-318 CTVSFR
+318 
-324 NLKFTNVKLV
+324 NVKL
-334 REVKADSDS
+334 DS
-343 IERVDGAA
+343 IVDGA
-351 PVNKAQFDNTVQD
+351 
-364 SFYPYNTNASTAG
+364 
-377 GWAVWHDNITSQ
+377 
-389 LSKKIDNVTYGNGKL
+389 GKM
-404 QSYTNSPIA
+404 QSYTNASLGQISA
-413 TIGGQNYYKTST
+413 DGANHSYYKFAQTEYVDMYNYSGESSIQSAILKYGADAAKTIGVGDRLITGISSDGTLQTS
-425 VTYHDTYNYLPGLM
+425 
-439 GYIDSGDIS
+439 
-448 QGFTTETLKYVC
+448 ETN
-460 ECGYVYTGTSFDSLD
+460 
-475 NSYTCPNCGKSKSAF
+475 NSTHL
-490 TKTINVPSKMAQDID
+490 Q
-505 INYASGIKQV
+505 YASGIKTV
-515 IVGSKYREEDA
+515 TVNETTFNIWDA
-526 DDTTGGTLAAVFN
+526 TDRAKTKAITVENDDG
-539 LYDANSYGEN
+539 
-549 HGKGI
+549 
-554 YVEGQLVG
+554 
-562 WAVVTKT
+562 VT
-569 NRAEVVVKTYMY
+569 VVVGYAKVNYI
-581 TNARVATQVMDYGF
+581 NRGRVAVMIYMIANGTVQTSVGDYGGI
-595 SSNRWNIEYSGIDTT
+595 SSKSRIEFSGIDTT
-610 APDDNVNSG
+610 SPDDSVNGG
-619 TNVSLDKF
+619 TNVSLDNYIKSSSS
-627 VGANAQ
+627 
-633 DLAWLRQ
+633 DLAWFRQ

-699 IALGEISSFTYDFA
+699 IAYGEISSFTYDFA

-838 SYIAGI
+838 SYVAGI
-844 ANYITSASGTAT
+844 ANYITSASGAAT

-869 VDVNVAYAVEGGN
+869 VDVNVAYAVDEGGN
-882 GTFTFTIPA
+882 GTFTFTIPT
-891 PATAFFEWISTF
+891 PTTAFFEWISTF

-1034 DRYIMVTGDAL
+1034 DRYIMATGDAL

-1268 AKLDSDGNPVFFV
+1268 AKLDSDGSPVFFV

-1365 NIVVNLVL
+1365 NIFVNLVL

-1462 SAYNPVTDTTADGY
+1462 SAYKPVTDTTADGY

-1545 VESEIGKIAPAY
+1545 VESEISKIAPTY

-1577 AQLSLGAQ
+1577 AKLSLGAK
-1585 IADLTDEN
+1585 IAELTEED
-1593 YSAAYK
+1593 YSAVYK
-1599 YAILLGGNLDD
+1599 YAIVLGGTLDD

-1652 SENTLVFDSEKF
+1652 GENTLVFDSEKF

-1694 VLSISGAKLYNG
+1694 ILSISGAKLYNG

-1719 TVTINPASI
+1719 TVTINPATI

-1738 KVYGEEDGVYG
+1738 KVYGEEDVDYG
-1749 IGFDVTSVGGQAIA
+1749 IGFDVASVGGQAIA
-1763 KDGNYANVAYNDIL
+1763 KDGSYANVAYDDIL
-1777 AQINGVFVRA
+1777 KQINGVFVRA

-1868 DGKTDVFYNGANLY
+1868 DGKTDVFYNGTNLY

-1906 EKGIRSIVFDAFSL
+1906 EKGIRSIVFDTFSL

-1940 QVNGSAAKDTVA
+1940 QVNGSAAKDIVA

-2066 DIVIDENAVYNNRK
+2066 DIVIDENAMYNNRK

-2141 KLAGKAANANAGT
+2141 ILEGKAANANAGT

-2211 DNVNGTFTSVQYAT
+2211 DSVNGTFTSVQYAT

-2235 YDASKVSFMLSL
+2235 YDERKVSFMLSL

-2419 TGNIKARPVLVSA
+2419 TGNIEARPVLVSA

-2469 KNGSYFIDKNVAIDK
+2469 KNGAYFIDKNVAIDK

-2819 EGANDKISTLPQAYA
+2819 EGANDKISTLPQAYV

-3007 IDTISARDND
+3007 IDTISSRDND

-3143 SIVIDKADVGLRA
+3143 SIVIDKANVGLRA

-3170 ATAGGENRISYNN
+3170 ATAGGANRISYNN

-3353 LELTTKSLASSDGS
+3353 LELTAKSLASSDGS

-3437 LSNTSTTV
+3437 LSNTPTTV

-3470 TKLTDYVVNDGKLTY
+3470 AKLTDYVVNDGKLTY

>member
-1 MYKNLRAH
+1 
-9 TRYESVHAHNTKPE
+9 
-23 VDIMRNGNKTRQ
+23 MRNGNKTRQ

-41 IFVLALCFTLVFAV
+41 IFVLALCFTLVFA
-55 AISVTPD
+55 
-62 GYFNSAKALNPD
+62 F
-74 GDTSGLVR
+74 
-82 VYQKDAYLNTSTLV
+82 
-96 NPDDY
+96 
-101 ALSAFKTDFESI
+101 ALSASVSQVASAYTVEEQEKADDATLGSPSAFFGDNSELTGMHFGYPGLSANTQTWTFTETYNTVVPSTGNHQIFKLKGNTTMYTHVGDANHWLWGVENGMAAAEVHGVMNFNLSGFVAQMIQNDNVTVKAKVTANIGAKEGNSTPSVSYVNNLFYSAVAVPAGKELTGGLSYDLRNNKSESGQDKTGFIAGYQNSDKKGAQDRTSNEVTLTKETPGLGFALGCGWGQQVGSYDHHVYMSNIRVTYTITFNNVTDGSGLNI
-113 MGYGKNANNSKT
+113 GDNAAPVASSTYGIQNSYQQGTSGSGYAPYLTDAKNAP
-125 EWSIGDVTFNKY
+125 
-137 VFGMKNITYNSEKG
+137 
-151 KIKSQ
+151 
-156 DSEEEDKTVGVYPL
+156 VY
-170 AGGGAKMSFYIDA
+170 Y
-183 GLFGADSIS
+183 DSIK
-192 AVLNVVLPEYL
+192 N
-203 QSLIS
+203 
-208 TNDEYSLQFDAQ
+208 
-220 IDVSKG
+220 
-226 DNLVNVSAQNYQR
+226 
-239 ARAKIATAPETL
+239 
-251 SAVDENHIQ
+251 
-260 YTGANKAG
+260 
-268 DVKDSQYGYQSN
+268 
-280 TTSNGSWS
+280 
-288 GSTLSFTGIVA
+288 
-299 NSANP
+299 
-304 YIYFCIGI
+304 
-312 GESDGT
+312 
-318 CTVSFR
+318 
-324 NLKFTNVKLV
+324 NVKL
-334 REVKADSDS
+334 DS
-343 IERVDGAA
+343 IVDGA
-351 PVNKAQFDNTVQD
+351 
-364 SFYPYNTNASTAG
+364 
-377 GWAVWHDNITSQ
+377 
-389 LSKKIDNVTYGNGKL
+389 GKM
-404 QSYTNSPIA
+404 QSYTNASLGQISA
-413 TIGGQNYYKTST
+413 DGANHSYYKFAQTEYVDMYNYSGESSIQSAILKYGADAAKTIGVGDRLITGISSDGTLQTS
-425 VTYHDTYNYLPGLM
+425 
-439 GYIDSGDIS
+439 
-448 QGFTTETLKYVC
+448 ETN
-460 ECGYVYTGTSFDSLD
+460 
-475 NSYTCPNCGKSKSAF
+475 NSTHL
-490 TKTINVPSKMAQDID
+490 Q
-505 INYASGIKQV
+505 YASGIKTV
-515 IVGSKYREEDA
+515 TVNETTFNIWDA
-526 DDTTGGTLAAVFN
+526 TDRAKTKAITVENDDG
-539 LYDANSYGEN
+539 
-549 HGKGI
+549 
-554 YVEGQLVG
+554 
-562 WAVVTKT
+562 VT
-569 NRAEVVVKTYMY
+569 VVVGYAKVNYI
-581 TNARVATQVMDYGF
+581 NRGRVAVMIYMIANGTVQTSVGDYGGI
-595 SSNRWNIEYSGIDTT
+595 SSKSRIEFSGIDTT
-610 APDDNVNSG
+610 SPDDSVNGG
-619 TNVSLDKF
+619 TNVSLDNYIKSSSS
-627 VGANAQ
+627 
-633 DLAWLRQ
+633 DLAWFRQ

-699 IALGEISSFTYDFA
+699 IAYGEISSFTYDFA

-838 SYIAGI
+838 SYVAGI
-844 ANYITSASGTAT
+844 ANYITSASGAAT

-869 VDVNVAYAVEGGN
+869 VDVNVAYAVDEGGN
-882 GTFTFTIPA
+882 GTFTFTIPT
-891 PATAFFEWISTF
+891 PTTAFFEWISTF

-1034 DRYIMVTGDAL
+1034 DRYIMATGDAL

-1268 AKLDSDGNPVFFV
+1268 AKLDSDGSPVFFV

-1365 NIVVNLVL
+1365 NIFVNLVL

-1462 SAYNPVTDTTADGY
+1462 SAYKPVTDTTADGY

-1545 VESEIGKIAPAY
+1545 VESEISKIAPTY

-1577 AQLSLGAQ
+1577 AKLSLGAK
-1585 IADLTDEN
+1585 IAELTEED
-1593 YSAAYK
+1593 YSAVYK
-1599 YAILLGGNLDD
+1599 YAIVLGGTLDD

-1652 SENTLVFDSEKF
+1652 GENTLVFDSEKF

-1694 VLSISGAKLYNG
+1694 ILSISGAKLYNG

-1719 TVTINPASI
+1719 TVTINPATI

-1738 KVYGEEDGVYG
+1738 KVYGEEDVDYG
-1749 IGFDVTSVGGQAIA
+1749 IGFDVASVGGQAIA
-1763 KDGNYANVAYNDIL
+1763 KDGSYANVAYDDIL
-1777 AQINGVFVRA
+1777 KQINGVFVRA

-1868 DGKTDVFYNGANLY
+1868 DGKTDVFYNGTNLY

-1906 EKGIRSIVFDAFSL
+1906 EKGIRSIVFDTFSL

-1940 QVNGSAAKDTVA
+1940 QVNGSAAKDIVA

-2066 DIVIDENAVYNNRK
+2066 DIVIDENAMYNNRK

-2141 KLAGKAANANAGT
+2141 ILEGKAANANAGT

-2211 DNVNGTFTSVQYAT
+2211 DSVNGTFTSVQYAT

-2235 YDASKVSFMLSL
+2235 YDERKVSFMLSL

-2419 TGNIKARPVLVSA
+2419 TGNIEARPVLVSA

-2469 KNGSYFIDKNVAIDK
+2469 KNGAYFIDKNVAIDK

-2819 EGANDKISTLPQAYA
+2819 EGANDKISTLPQAYV

-3007 IDTISARDND
+3007 IDTISSRDND

-3143 SIVIDKADVGLRA
+3143 SIVIDKANVGLRA

-3170 ATAGGENRISYNN
+3170 ATAGGANRISYNN

-3353 LELTTKSLASSDGS
+3353 LELTAKSLASSDGS

-3437 LSNTSTTV
+3437 LSNTPTTV

-3470 TKLTDYVVNDGKLTY
+3470 AKLTDYVVNDGKLTY

>member
-41 IFVLALCFTLVFAV
+41 IFVLALCFTLVFA
-55 AISVTPD
+55 
-62 GYFNSAKALNPD
+62 F
-74 GDTSGLVR
+74 
-82 VYQKDAYLNTSTLV
+82 
-96 NPDDY
+96 
-101 ALSAFKTDFESI
+101 ALSASVSQVASAYDVVEQEKDDDATLGSPSAFFGDNGELTGMHFGYPGLSANTQTWTFTETYNTVVPSTGNHQIFKLKGDTTMYTHVGDANHWLWGVSNGMAAAEVHGVMNFNLSGFVAQMIQNDNVTVKATITANIGAREGTQSGGVNPYVNKLFYSAIAVPDGKQMTGGLSYDLRNNATDSGQDKTGFIS
-113 MGYGKNANNSKT
+113 GYQDSDKKGAQDRTSNEVTLTKETPGLGFALGCGWKQQTNVFTGGQDHYVYMSNIRVTFTITFNGNFTDNASLTLGDNAAPVASSAYGIQNGYVQGTSGSGYAPYLTDAKNAP
-125 EWSIGDVTFNKY
+125 
-137 VFGMKNITYNSEKG
+137 
-151 KIKSQ
+151 
-156 DSEEEDKTVGVYPL
+156 VY
-170 AGGGAKMSFYIDA
+170 Y
-183 GLFGADSIS
+183 DSIK
-192 AVLNVVLPEYL
+192 N
-203 QSLIS
+203 
-208 TNDEYSLQFDAQ
+208 
-220 IDVSKG
+220 
-226 DNLVNVSAQNYQR
+226 
-239 ARAKIATAPETL
+239 
-251 SAVDENHIQ
+251 
-260 YTGANKAG
+260 
-268 DVKDSQYGYQSN
+268 
-280 TTSNGSWS
+280 
-288 GSTLSFTGIVA
+288 
-299 NSANP
+299 
-304 YIYFCIGI
+304 
-312 GESDGT
+312 
-318 CTVSFR
+318 
-324 NLKFTNVKLV
+324 NVKL
-334 REVKADSDS
+334 DS
-343 IERVDGAA
+343 I
-351 PVNKAQFDNTVQD
+351 VN
-364 SFYPYNTNASTAG
+364 G
-377 GWAVWHDNITSQ
+377 E
-389 LSKKIDNVTYGNGKL
+389 GKM
-404 QSYTNSPIA
+404 QSYTNASLGQISA
-413 TIGGQNYYKTST
+413 NGANHSYYKFAQTEYVDMYNYSGESSIQSAILKYGADAAKTIGVGDRLITGISSDGTLQTSET
-425 VTYHDTYNYLPGLM
+425 N
-439 GYIDSGDIS
+439 DSTHL
-448 QGFTTETLKYVC
+448 Q
-460 ECGYVYTGTSFDSLD
+460 
-475 NSYTCPNCGKSKSAF
+475 
-490 TKTINVPSKMAQDID
+490 
-505 INYASGIKQV
+505 YASGIKTV
-515 IVGSKYREEDA
+515 TVNETTFNIWDA
-526 DDTTGGTLAAVFN
+526 TDRAKTKAITVENDDG
-539 LYDANSYGEN
+539 
-549 HGKGI
+549 
-554 YVEGQLVG
+554 
-562 WAVVTKT
+562 VT
-569 NRAEVVVKTYMY
+569 VVVGYAKVNYI
-581 TNARVATQVMDYGF
+581 NRGRVAVMIYMIANGTVQTSVGDYGGI
-595 SSNRWNIEYSGIDTT
+595 SNKSRIEFSGIDTT
-610 APDDNVNSG
+610 SPDDSVNGG
-619 TNVSLDKF
+619 TNVSLDNYIKSSSS
-627 VGANAQ
+627 
-633 DLAWLRQ
+633 DLAWFRQ

-655 TAAGYSPYIWFYTV
+655 TAAGYSPYLWFYTV
-669 NREDSLAELNN
+669 NRADSLAELNN
-680 IAITQFADYAAV
+680 IAITQFEDYAAV

-699 IALGEISSFTYDFA
+699 IAYGEISSFTYDFA
-713 NGVAKAYGGGE
+713 NGVAKAYGGAD

-838 SYIAGI
+838 SYVAGI
-844 ANYITSASGTAT
+844 ANYITSASGAAT

-869 VDVNVAYAVEGGN
+869 VDVNVAYAVDEGGN
-882 GTFTFTIPA
+882 GTFTFTIPT

-1034 DRYIMVTGDAL
+1034 DRYIMATGDAL

-1141 VPFKFTQNGNVLFEN
+1141 VPFKFTQNGNVLLEN

-1268 AKLDSDGNPVFFV
+1268 AKLDSDGSPVFFV

-1365 NIVVNLVL
+1365 KIFVNLVL

-1557 KIAAKD
+1557 KIAAED

-1585 IADLTDEN
+1585 IAGLTDEN

-1652 SENTLVFDSEKF
+1652 GENTLVFDSEKF

-1682 VANGTI
+1682 IANGTI

-1719 TVTINPASI
+1719 TVTINPATI

-1763 KDGNYANVAYNDIL
+1763 KDGSYANVAYDDIL

-1831 NSNFKVEAAV
+1831 NPNFKVEAAV

-1906 EKGIRSIVFDAFSL
+1906 EKGIRSIVFDTFSL

-1940 QVNGSAAKDTVA
+1940 QVNGSAAKDIVA

-2066 DIVIDENAVYNNRK
+2066 DIVIDENAMYNNRK

-2129 LAEGDTAQTIGL
+2129 LAEGDTAQTVGL

-2666 DDVTIANVSAKFDSA
+2666 DDVTIANFSAKFDSA

>member
-1 MYKNLRAH
+1 
-9 TRYESVHAHNTKPE
+9 
-23 VDIMRNGNKTRQ
+23 MRNGNKTRQ

-41 IFVLALCFTLVFAV
+41 IFVLALCFTLVFAFALSKNNSQV
-55 AISVTPD
+55 ASAYTVVEQEKDDDATLGSPSSFFGDNSELTGTHFGYPGLSADTQTWTFTETYNTVVPSTGNHQIFKLKGNTTMYTHVGDANHWLWGVKNGMAAAEVHGVMNFNLSGFVAQMIQNDNVTVKAKVTANIGAKEGDSTLLVSYVNNLFYSAVAVPAGKELTGGLSYDLRNNKSKSGQDKTGFIADYQKSDKKGAQDRTSNEVTLTKETPGLGFALGCGWGQQAGSYDHHVYMSNIRVTYTITFNNVTD
-62 GYFNSAKALNPD
+62 GSGLNIGDNAAPIASSTYGIQNSYQQ
-74 GDTSGLVR
+74 GTSGSGYAPYLT
-82 VYQKDAYLNTSTLV
+82 DA
-96 NPDDY
+96 
-101 ALSAFKTDFESI
+101 
-113 MGYGKNANNSKT
+113 KNAP
-125 EWSIGDVTFNKY
+125 
-137 VFGMKNITYNSEKG
+137 
-151 KIKSQ
+151 
-156 DSEEEDKTVGVYPL
+156 VY
-170 AGGGAKMSFYIDA
+170 Y
-183 GLFGADSIS
+183 DSIK
-192 AVLNVVLPEYL
+192 N
-203 QSLIS
+203 
-208 TNDEYSLQFDAQ
+208 
-220 IDVSKG
+220 
-226 DNLVNVSAQNYQR
+226 
-239 ARAKIATAPETL
+239 
-251 SAVDENHIQ
+251 
-260 YTGANKAG
+260 
-268 DVKDSQYGYQSN
+268 
-280 TTSNGSWS
+280 
-288 GSTLSFTGIVA
+288 
-299 NSANP
+299 
-304 YIYFCIGI
+304 
-312 GESDGT
+312 
-318 CTVSFR
+318 
-324 NLKFTNVKLV
+324 NVKL
-334 REVKADSDS
+334 DS
-343 IERVDGAA
+343 IVDGA
-351 PVNKAQFDNTVQD
+351 
-364 SFYPYNTNASTAG
+364 
-377 GWAVWHDNITSQ
+377 
-389 LSKKIDNVTYGNGKL
+389 GKM
-404 QSYTNSPIA
+404 QSYTNASLGQISA
-413 TIGGQNYYKTST
+413 DGANHSYYKFAQTEYVDMYNYSGESSIQSAILKYGADAAKTIGVGDRLITGISSDGTLQTS
-425 VTYHDTYNYLPGLM
+425 
-439 GYIDSGDIS
+439 
-448 QGFTTETLKYVC
+448 ETN
-460 ECGYVYTGTSFDSLD
+460 
-475 NSYTCPNCGKSKSAF
+475 NSTHL
-490 TKTINVPSKMAQDID
+490 Q
-505 INYASGIKQV
+505 YASGIKTV
-515 IVGSKYREEDA
+515 TVNETTFNIWDA
-526 DDTTGGTLAAVFN
+526 TDRAKTKAITVENDDGV
-539 LYDANSYGEN
+539 
-549 HGKGI
+549 
-554 YVEGQLVG
+554 
-562 WAVVTKT
+562 AVVVGYAKVNYI
-569 NRAEVVVKTYMY
+569 NRG
-581 TNARVATQVMDYGF
+581 RVAVMIYMIANGTVQTSVGDYGGI
-595 SSNRWNIEYSGIDTT
+595 SSKSRIEFSGIDTT
-610 APDDNVNSG
+610 SPDDSVNGG
-619 TNVSLDKF
+619 TNVSLDNYIKSSSS
-627 VGANAQ
+627 
-633 DLAWLRQ
+633 DLAWFRQ
-640 NKIVADGSININEDD
+640 NKIVADGSINVNEDD
-655 TAAGYSPYIWFYTV
+655 TAAGYSPYLWFYTV
-669 NREDSLAELNN
+669 NRADSLADLNG
-680 IAITQFADYAAV
+680 IAVTQFADYAAV

-699 IALGEISSFTYDFA
+699 IAYGEISSFTYDFA
-713 NGVAKAYGGGE
+713 NGVAKAYGGAD

-838 SYIAGI
+838 SYVAGI
-844 ANYITSASGTAT
+844 VDYITSASGTAT
-856 TAVGNDITINING
+856 TAVSNDITINING

-882 GTFTFTIPA
+882 GTFTFTIPT

-1141 VPFKFTQNGNVLFEN
+1141 VPFKFTQNGNVLLEN

-1195 EKSNRFELSARK
+1195 EKSNKFELSARK

-1268 AKLDSDGNPVFFV
+1268 AKLDSDGSPVFFV

-1365 NIVVNLVL
+1365 NIFVNLVL

-1393 QSSDYSA
+1393 QGSDYSA

-1424 WSASKAFGDS
+1424 WSASKDFGDS

-1462 SAYNPVTDTTADGY
+1462 SAYKPVTDTTADGY
-1476 ALFYAGGSIS
+1476 ALFYAGGSIT

-1506 IDSNYSIVVQTTKY
+1506 IDSNYSIIVQTTKY
-1520 KFTIEKRI
+1520 KFTIKKRI

-1545 VESEIGKIAPAY
+1545 VESEISKIAPAY
-1557 KIAAKD
+1557 KIAATD

-1585 IADLTDEN
+1585 IAELTDEN

-1652 SENTLVFDSEKF
+1652 DENTLVFDSEKF

-1719 TVTINPASI
+1719 TVTINPATI

-1749 IGFDVTSVGGQAIA
+1749 IGFDVASVGGQAIA
-1763 KDGNYANVAYNDIL
+1763 KDGSYANVAYNDIL

-1906 EKGIRSIVFDAFSL
+1906 EKGIRSIVFDTFSL

-1940 QVNGSAAKDTVA
+1940 QVNGSAANDTVA

-2114 KKTDVDMTYTFAQGA
+2114 KQTDVDMTYTFAQGA

-2419 TGNIKARPVLVSA
+2419 TGNIEARPVLVSA

-2819 EGANDKISTLPQAYA
+2819 EGANDKISTLPQAYV

-2860 DFKPVYTDKGSVSEA
+2860 DFKPVYTDKGSGSEA

-3017 GQIRTIFDIAGT
+3017 GQVRTIFDIAGT

-3036 TLEIVL
+3036 TLDIVL

-3379 NRLEVKEIKTNNALA
+3379 NKLEVKEIKTNNALA

-3437 LSNTSTTV
+3437 LSNTPTTV

>member
-1 MYKNLRAH
+1 
-9 TRYESVHAHNTKPE
+9 
-23 VDIMRNGNKTRQ
+23 MRNGNKTRQ

-55 AISVTPD
+55 ALS
-62 GYFNSAKALNPD
+62 N
-74 GDTSGLVR
+74 
-82 VYQKDAYLNTSTLV
+82 DAIGGIANAYEV
-96 NPDDY
+96 KEQDKPDD
-101 ALSAFKTDFESI
+101 ATLGVASAITGDHGELTGVNF
-113 MGYGKNANNSKT
+113 GYPGTGTQTTWTFT
-125 EWSIGDVTFNKY
+125 ETYDTVVPSTSNHQIYKKKGNTVMYTHIGDANHWY
-137 VFGMKNITYNSEKG
+137 W
-151 KIKSQ
+151 
-156 DSEEEDKTVGVYPL
+156 GV
-170 AGGGAKMSFYIDA
+170 
-183 GLFGADSIS
+183 
-192 AVLNVVLPEYL
+192 
-203 QSLIS
+203 
-208 TNDEYSLQFDAQ
+208 
-220 IDVSKG
+220 
-226 DNLVNVSAQNYQR
+226 
-239 ARAKIATAPETL
+239 
-251 SAVDENHIQ
+251 
-260 YTGANKAG
+260 
-268 DVKDSQYGYQSN
+268 
-280 TTSNGSWS
+280 
-288 GSTLSFTGIVA
+288 
-299 NSANP
+299 
-304 YIYFCIGI
+304 
-312 GESDGT
+312 SDGQAGA
-318 CTVSFR
+318 
-324 NLKFTNVKLV
+324 
-334 REVKADSDS
+334 EVHGVINFDLSGF
-343 IERVDGAA
+343 V
-351 PVNKAQFDNTVQD
+351 AQMIQN
-364 SFYPYNTNASTAG
+364 
-377 GWAVWHDNITSQ
+377 
-389 LSKKIDNVTYGNGKL
+389 DNVTVKAKVTANIGARDGSVAGANYVNKLFYSALGVPAGKKMTGGLSFDIRNNDNVSGEDKSGFTSGYQNSSSKGAQDRTSNEVTLDKNTPGLAFALGCGWGQQWSPQDHYVYMSNIRVVFTITFNNVTDSASLNIGDNAAPIASSAYGIQNGYVQGTSGSGYAPYLTDAKNASVYYDSIAKNIKL
-404 QSYTNSPIA
+404 DNVTDGAGKMQSYTNTGLGQISADGTNHTYYKFAQTEYVDMYNYSGESSIQSA
-413 TIGGQNYYKTST
+413 ILKYGADAAKTIGVGDRLITGISSDGTLQTS
-425 VTYHDTYNYLPGLM
+425 
-439 GYIDSGDIS
+439 
-448 QGFTTETLKYVC
+448 ETN
-460 ECGYVYTGTSFDSLD
+460 
-475 NSYTCPNCGKSKSAF
+475 NSTHL
-490 TKTINVPSKMAQDID
+490 Q
-505 INYASGIKQV
+505 YASGIKTV
-515 IVGSKYREEDA
+515 TVNETTFNIWDA
-526 DDTTGGTLAAVFN
+526 TDRAKTKAITVENDDGV
-539 LYDANSYGEN
+539 
-549 HGKGI
+549 
-554 YVEGQLVG
+554 
-562 WAVVTKT
+562 AVVVGYAKVNYI
-569 NRAEVVVKTYMY
+569 NRG
-581 TNARVATQVMDYGF
+581 RVAVMIYMIANGTVQTSVGDYGGI
-595 SSNRWNIEYSGIDTT
+595 SSKSRIEFSGIDTT
-610 APDDNVNSG
+610 SPDDSVNGG
-619 TNVSLDKF
+619 TNVSLDNYIKSSSS
-627 VGANAQ
+627 
-633 DLAWLRQ
+633 DLAWFRQ

-655 TAAGYSPYIWFYTV
+655 TAAGYSPYLWFYTV
-669 NREDSLAELNN
+669 NRADSLADLNG
-680 IAITQFADYAAV
+680 IAVTQFADYNAV

-724 QGNPASIT
+724 QGNPTSIT

-769 EYTVDYSFDKNGVQT
+769 DYTVDYSFDKNGVQT

-838 SYIAGI
+838 SYVAGI
-844 ANYITSASGTAT
+844 VDYITSASGTAT
-856 TAVGNDITINING
+856 TAVSNDITINING

-1141 VPFKFTQNGNVLFEN
+1141 VPFKFTQNGNVLLEN

-1365 NIVVNLVL
+1365 NIFVNLVL

-1447 AGLYKSANEIVADVF
+1447 AELYKSANEIVADVF
-1462 SAYNPVTDTTADGY
+1462 SAYKPVTDTTADGY
-1476 ALFYAGGSIS
+1476 ALFYAGGSIT

-1506 IDSNYSIVVQTTKY
+1506 IDSNYSIIVQTTKY

-1577 AQLSLGAQ
+1577 AKLSLGAQ
-1585 IADLTDEN
+1585 IAELTDEN

-1652 SENTLVFDSEKF
+1652 GENTLVFDSKKF

-1719 TVTINPASI
+1719 TVTINPATI

-1777 AQINGVFVRA
+1777 AQIDGVFVRA

-1906 EKGIRSIVFDAFSL
+1906 EKGTRSIVFDTFSL

-1940 QVNGSAAKDTVA
+1940 QVNGSAANDTVA
-1952 IDDSTFVTIIY
+1952 IDDNTFVTIIY

-2114 KKTDVDMTYTFAQGA
+2114 KQTDVDMTYTFAQGA

-2419 TGNIKARPVLVSA
+2419 TGNIEARPVLVSA

-2556 KYILK
+2556 KYVLK

-2819 EGANDKISTLPQAYA
+2819 EGANDKISTLPQAYV

-3007 IDTISARDND
+3007 IDTISTRDND
-3017 GQIRTIFDIAGT
+3017 GQVRTIFDIAGT

-3036 TLEIVL
+3036 TLDIVL

-3118 GQFVARK
+3118 GKFVARK

-3216 VNAGKYRVIVALTD
+3216 VNAGKYRVVVALTD

-3243 ASTVAELQV
+3243 SSTVAELQV

-3437 LSNTSTTV
+3437 LSNTPTTV

>member
-1 MYKNLRAH
+1 
-9 TRYESVHAHNTKPE
+9 
-23 VDIMRNGNKTRQ
+23 MRNGNKTRQ

-55 AISVTPD
+55 ALSNDAIGGIANAYDVKNQDKPD
-62 GYFNSAKALNPD
+62 DATLGVASAIKGDHGELTGVNFGYP
-74 GDTSGLVR
+74 G
-82 VYQKDAYLNTSTLV
+82 TSTQ
-96 NPDDY
+96 
-101 ALSAFKTDFESI
+101 T
-113 MGYGKNANNSKT
+113 T
-125 EWSIGDVTFNKY
+125 WTF
-137 VFGMKNITYNSEKG
+137 VETYN
-151 KIKSQ
+151 
-156 DSEEEDKTVGVYPL
+156 TVVP
-170 AGGGAKMSFYIDA
+170 
-183 GLFGADSIS
+183 
-192 AVLNVVLPEYL
+192 
-203 QSLIS
+203 
-208 TNDEYSLQFDAQ
+208 
-220 IDVSKG
+220 
-226 DNLVNVSAQNYQR
+226 
-239 ARAKIATAPETL
+239 
-251 SAVDENHIQ
+251 
-260 YTGANKAG
+260 
-268 DVKDSQYGYQSN
+268 
-280 TTSNGSWS
+280 TTSNHQIYKQKGDTNMYTHINEANHWLWGVSNGMAAAEVHGVMNFNLSGFVAQMIQNDNVTVKATITANIGAREGTQSGGVNPYVNKLFYSAIAVPDGKQMTGGLSYDLRNNATDSGQDKTGFISGYQDSDKKGAQDRTSNEVTLTKETPGLGFALGCGWKQQTNVFTGGQDHYVYMSNIRVTFTITFNGNFTDNASLTLGDNAAPVASSAYGIQNGYVQGTS
-288 GSTLSFTGIVA
+288 GSGYA
-299 NSANP
+299 P
-304 YIYFCIGI
+304 YLTDAKNAPVYYDSIK
-312 GESDGT
+312 
-318 CTVSFR
+318 
-324 NLKFTNVKLV
+324 NNVKL
-334 REVKADSDS
+334 DS
-343 IERVDGAA
+343 IVDGA
-351 PVNKAQFDNTVQD
+351 
-364 SFYPYNTNASTAG
+364 
-377 GWAVWHDNITSQ
+377 
-389 LSKKIDNVTYGNGKL
+389 GKM
-404 QSYTNSPIA
+404 QSYTNASLGQISA
-413 TIGGQNYYKTST
+413 DGTNHTYYKFAQTEYVDMYNYSGESSVQSAIVKYGADAAKTIGVGDRLITGISDGVLQTS
-425 VTYHDTYNYLPGLM
+425 VTN
-439 GYIDSGDIS
+439 DS
-448 QGFTTETLKYVC
+448 THLKYV
-460 ECGYVYTGTSFDSLD
+460 
-475 NSYTCPNCGKSKSAF
+475 
-490 TKTINVPSKMAQDID
+490 
-505 INYASGIKQV
+505 SGIKTV
-515 IVGSKYREEDA
+515 KVN
-526 DDTTGGTLAAVFN
+526 DTVFN
-539 LYDANSYGEN
+539 VWDATDRAKTKAITIEN
-549 HGKGI
+549 D
-554 YVEGQLVG
+554 EG
-562 WAVVTKT
+562 
-569 NRAEVVVKTYMY
+569 NPVVVGYAKINYI
-581 TNARVATQVMDYGF
+581 NRGRVAVMIYMVSNGSVQTAVEDFGGISG
-595 SSNRWNIEYSGIDTT
+595 SSRIEFSGIDTT
-610 APDDNVNSG
+610 APDDSVNGG
-619 TNVSLDKF
+619 TNVSLDNYIKSSSS
-627 VGANAQ
+627 
-633 DLAWLRQ
+633 DLAWFRQ

-669 NREDSLAELNN
+669 NRADSLAALND

-699 IALGEISSFTYDFA
+699 IAYGEISSFTYDFA

-838 SYIAGI
+838 SYVAGI
-844 ANYITSASGTAT
+844 ANYITSASGAAT
-856 TAVGNDITINING
+856 MAVSNDITINING
-869 VDVNVAYAVEGGN
+869 VDVNVAYAVDEGGN
-882 GTFTFTIPA
+882 GTFTFTIPT

-961 ELPSSRNWFTT
+961 ELPSLRNWFTT

-1034 DRYIMVTGDAL
+1034 DRYIMATGDAL

-1106 SGFANLTFTNAEGV
+1106 SGFSNLTFTNAEGV

-1141 VPFKFTQNGNVLFEN
+1141 VPFKFTQNGNVLLEN

-1180 TLRVTLDDFN
+1180 TLQVTLDDFN

-1365 NIVVNLVL
+1365 NIFVNLVL

-1476 ALFYAGGSIS
+1476 ALFYADGSIS

-1545 VESEIGKIAPAY
+1545 VESEISKIAPAY

-1577 AQLSLGAQ
+1577 AKLSLGAK
-1585 IADLTDEN
+1585 IAELTEED
-1593 YSAAYK
+1593 YSAVYK
-1599 YAILLGGNLDD
+1599 YAIVLGGTLDD

-1641 VNFEFVYGFVW
+1641 VNIEFVYGFVW
-1652 SENTLVFDSEKF
+1652 GENTLVFDSEKF

-1694 VLSISGAKLYNG
+1694 ILSISGAKLYNG

-1719 TVTINPASI
+1719 TVTINPATI

-1738 KVYGEEDGVYG
+1738 KVYGKEDDVYG
-1749 IGFDVTSVGGQAIA
+1749 IGFDVASVGGQAIA
-1763 KDGNYANVAYNDIL
+1763 KDGSYANVAYDDIHD
-1777 AQINGVFVRA
+1777 QINGEFVRA

-1906 EKGIRSIVFDAFSL
+1906 EKGIRSIVFDTFSL

-2032 TEVNSNYVVNVAL
+2032 TEVNSNYIVNVAL

-2066 DIVIDENAVYNNRK
+2066 DIVIDENAMYNNRK

-2182 IGVVISKA
+2182 IGVVIFKA

-2235 YDASKVSFMLSL
+2235 YDENEVSFMLSL

-2318 MSKKQ
+2318 MSKKK

-2419 TGNIKARPVLVSA
+2419 TGNIEARPVLVSA

-2469 KNGSYFIDKNVAIDK
+2469 KNGAYFIDKNVAIDK

-2687 VVFTASGIAGADAY
+2687 VVFTASGIAGGDAY

-2819 EGANDKISTLPQAYA
+2819 EGANDKISTLPQAYV

-2855 RAKNY
+2855 RTKNY

-3007 IDTISARDND
+3007 IDTISSRDND

-3170 ATAGGENRISYNN
+3170 ATAGGANRISYNN

-3353 LELTTKSLASSDGS
+3353 LELTAKSLASSDGS

-3437 LSNTSTTV
+3437 LSNTPTTV

>member
-1 MYKNLRAH
+1 
-9 TRYESVHAHNTKPE
+9 
-23 VDIMRNGNKTRQ
+23 MRNGNQSRQ

-41 IFVLALCFTLVFAV
+41 IFVLALCFTLVFA
-55 AISVTPD
+55 
-62 GYFNSAKALNPD
+62 F
-74 GDTSGLVR
+74 
-82 VYQKDAYLNTSTLV
+82 
-96 NPDDY
+96 
-101 ALSAFKTDFESI
+101 ALSASVSQVASAYDVVEQEKDDDATLGSPSAFFGDNGELTGMHFGYPGLSANTQTWTFTETYNTVVPSTGNHQIFKLKGNTKMYTHVDEANHWLWGVSNGMAAAEVHGAMNFNLSGFVAQMIQNDNVTVKAKVTANIGAREGGSYVNKLFYSAVAVPAGKELTGGLSYDLRNNKSKSGQDKTGFI
-113 MGYGKNANNSKT
+113 AGYQNSDKKGAQDRT
-125 EWSIGDVTFNKY
+125 SNEVTLTKETPGLGFALGCGWRQQGTSHDHHVYMSNIRVTYTITFNGN
-137 VFGMKNITYNSEKG
+137 FTDN
-151 KIKSQ
+151 
-156 DSEEEDKTVGVYPL
+156 
-170 AGGGAKMSFYIDA
+170 A
-183 GLFGADSIS
+183 
-192 AVLNVVLPEYL
+192 
-203 QSLIS
+203 SL
-208 TNDEYSLQFDAQ
+208 TL
-220 IDVSKG
+220 G
-226 DNLVNVSAQNYQR
+226 DN
-239 ARAKIATAPETL
+239 
-251 SAVDENHIQ
+251 
-260 YTGANKAG
+260 
-268 DVKDSQYGYQSN
+268 
-280 TTSNGSWS
+280 
-288 GSTLSFTGIVA
+288 
-299 NSANP
+299 
-304 YIYFCIGI
+304 
-312 GESDGT
+312 
-318 CTVSFR
+318 
-324 NLKFTNVKLV
+324 
-334 REVKADSDS
+334 
-343 IERVDGAA
+343 AA
-351 PVNKAQFDNTVQD
+351 PVASSAYGIQNGYVQGT
-364 SFYPYNTNASTAG
+364 SGSGYAPYLTDAKNASVYYDSIAKNIKLDSVTDGAG
-377 GWAVWHDNITSQ
+377 
-389 LSKKIDNVTYGNGKL
+389 KM
-404 QSYTNSPIA
+404 QSYTNTGLGQISADGTNHTYYKFAQTEYVDMYNYSGESSVQSAIVKYGA
-413 TIGGQNYYKTST
+413 DAAKTIGVGDRLITGISDGVLQTS
-425 VTYHDTYNYLPGLM
+425 VTNDPTH
-439 GYIDSGDIS
+439 
-448 QGFTTETLKYVC
+448 LKYV
-460 ECGYVYTGTSFDSLD
+460 
-475 NSYTCPNCGKSKSAF
+475 
-490 TKTINVPSKMAQDID
+490 
-505 INYASGIKQV
+505 SGIKTV
-515 IVGSKYREEDA
+515 KVN
-526 DDTTGGTLAAVFN
+526 DTVFN
-539 LYDANSYGEN
+539 VWDATDRAKTKAITIEN
-549 HGKGI
+549 D
-554 YVEGQLVG
+554 EG
-562 WAVVTKT
+562 
-569 NRAEVVVKTYMY
+569 NPVVVGYAKINYI
-581 TNARVATQVMDYGF
+581 NRGRVAVMIYMVSNGSVQTAVEDFGGISG
-595 SSNRWNIEYSGIDTT
+595 SSRIEFSGIDTT

-627 VGANAQ
+627 VGTNAQ

-640 NKIVADGSININEDD
+640 NKITADGSIEISEDD
-655 TAAGYSPYIWFYTV
+655 TAAGYSPYMWFYTV
-669 NREDSLAELNN
+669 NRADSLAALNG
-680 IAITQFADYAAV
+680 IAVTQFADYAAV

-699 IALGEISSFTYDFA
+699 IAYGEISSFTYDFA

-724 QGNPASIT
+724 QGNPTSIT

-838 SYIAGI
+838 SYVAGI
-844 ANYITSASGTAT
+844 VDYITSASGTAT
-856 TAVGNDITINING
+856 TAVSNDITINING

-1141 VPFKFTQNGNVLFEN
+1141 VPFKFTQNGNVLLEN

-1195 EKSNRFELSARK
+1195 EKSNKFELSARK

-1295 KDDESFVTSDFET
+1295 KDDESFVTNDFET

-1365 NIVVNLVL
+1365 NIFVNLVL

-1447 AGLYKSANEIVADVF
+1447 AGLFKSANEIVADVF
-1462 SAYNPVTDTTADGY
+1462 SAYKPVTDTTADGY

-1506 IDSNYSIVVQTTKY
+1506 IDSNYSIIVQTTKY

-1545 VESEIGKIAPAY
+1545 VESEISKIAPAY

-1585 IADLTDEN
+1585 IAELTDEN

-1641 VNFEFVYGFVW
+1641 INFEFVYGFVW

-1688 LDAGKR
+1688 IDAGKR

-1749 IGFDVTSVGGQAIA
+1749 IGFDVASVGGQAIA
-1763 KDGNYANVAYNDIL
+1763 KDGSYANVAYNDIL

-1906 EKGIRSIVFDAFSL
+1906 EKGIRSIVFDTFSL

-1940 QVNGSAAKDTVA
+1940 QVNGSSAKDTVA

-1999 GVSSVSFASGEGTK
+1999 GVSDVSFASGEGTK

-2114 KKTDVDMTYTFAQGA
+2114 KQTDVDMTYTFAQGA

-2419 TGNIKARPVLVSA
+2419 TGNIEARPVLVSA

-2819 EGANDKISTLPQAYA
+2819 EGANDKISTLPQAYV

-3007 IDTISARDND
+3007 IDTISTRDND
-3017 GQIRTIFDIAGT
+3017 GQVRTIFDIAGT

-3036 TLEIVL
+3036 TLDIVL

-3252 LRAIVNVTLSSDG
+3252 LRAIVNVTLNSDG

-3437 LSNTSTTV
+3437 LSNTPTTV

>member
-1 MYKNLRAH
+1 
-9 TRYESVHAHNTKPE
+9 
-23 VDIMRNGNKTRQ
+23 MRNGNKTRQ

-55 AISVTPD
+55 ALS
-62 GYFNSAKALNPD
+62 N
-74 GDTSGLVR
+74 
-82 VYQKDAYLNTSTLV
+82 DA
-96 NPDDY
+96 
-101 ALSAFKTDFESI
+101 
-113 MGYGKNANNSKT
+113 
-125 EWSIGDVTFNKY
+125 IG
-137 VFGMKNITYNSEKG
+137 G
-151 KIKSQ
+151 
-156 DSEEEDKTVGVYPL
+156 
-170 AGGGAKMSFYIDA
+170 
-183 GLFGADSIS
+183 
-192 AVLNVVLPEYL
+192 
-203 QSLIS
+203 
-208 TNDEYSLQFDAQ
+208 
-220 IDVSKG
+220 
-226 DNLVNVSAQNYQR
+226 
-239 ARAKIATAPETL
+239 IATAAESEKDGDATFGAGVSILGDHGELTGVDFGYPGIGTQTTWTYTETFNTIVSSTTNIQVYKETGDTKMFIEEGASGTWQFGVSNAAKAAQCHGVINFGASKFIDQMIQNDNVVVTASITFSMGALSSNFNNKFYSAVVGPEALTAQKSYNLREKDGDSNYIYNYKNSSKEAAETFTTDAVTL
-251 SAVDENHIQ
+251 SPGKNNLALATGLGWAQRWAPPYTPRRGLEIKNIQ
-260 YTGANKAG
+260 IKYTITFNNVTDSASLNIG
-268 DVKDSQYGYQSN
+268 DNAAPVTSSTYGIQNSYQQG
-280 TTSNGSWS
+280 TS
-288 GSTLSFTGIVA
+288 GSGYA
-299 NSANP
+299 P
-304 YIYFCIGI
+304 YLTDAKNAPVYYDSIK
-312 GESDGT
+312 
-318 CTVSFR
+318 
-324 NLKFTNVKLV
+324 NNVKL
-334 REVKADSDS
+334 DS
-343 IERVDGAA
+343 I
-351 PVNKAQFDNTVQD
+351 VN
-364 SFYPYNTNASTAG
+364 G
-377 GWAVWHDNITSQ
+377 E
-389 LSKKIDNVTYGNGKL
+389 GKM
-404 QSYTNSPIA
+404 QSYTNASLGQISA
-413 TIGGQNYYKTST
+413 DGANHSYYKFAQTEYVDMYNYSGESSIQSAILKYGADAAKTIGVGDRLITGISSDGTLQTSET
-425 VTYHDTYNYLPGLM
+425 N
-439 GYIDSGDIS
+439 DSTHL
-448 QGFTTETLKYVC
+448 Q
-460 ECGYVYTGTSFDSLD
+460 
-475 NSYTCPNCGKSKSAF
+475 
-490 TKTINVPSKMAQDID
+490 
-505 INYASGIKQV
+505 YASGIKTV
-515 IVGSKYREEDA
+515 TVNETTFNIWDA
-526 DDTTGGTLAAVFN
+526 TDRAKTKAITVENDDG
-539 LYDANSYGEN
+539 
-549 HGKGI
+549 
-554 YVEGQLVG
+554 
-562 WAVVTKT
+562 VT
-569 NRAEVVVKTYMY
+569 VVVGYAKVNYI
-581 TNARVATQVMDYGF
+581 NRGRVAVMIYMIANGTVQTSVGDYGGI
-595 SSNRWNIEYSGIDTT
+595 SSKSRIEFSGIDTT
-610 APDDNVNSG
+610 SPDDSVNGG
-619 TNVSLDKF
+619 TNVSLDNYIKSSSS
-627 VGANAQ
+627 
-633 DLAWLRQ
+633 DLAWFRQ

-669 NREDSLAELNN
+669 NRADSLAKLNN

-699 IALGEISSFTYDFA
+699 IAYGEISSFTYDFA
-713 NGVAKAYGGGE
+713 NGVAKAYGGAD

-769 EYTVDYSFDKNGVQT
+769 EYTVDYSFNKNGVQT

-795 TGDVTLKFTLTAG
+795 TDDVTLKFTLTAG

-838 SYIAGI
+838 SYVAGI
-844 ANYITSASGTAT
+844 VDYITSASGTAT
-856 TAVGNDITINING
+856 TAVSNDITINING
-869 VDVNVAYAVEGGN
+869 VDVNVAYAVDEGGN
-882 GTFTFTIPA
+882 GTFTFTIPT

-961 ELPSSRNWFTT
+961 ELPSLRNWFTT

-1034 DRYIMVTGDAL
+1034 DRYIMATGDAL

-1141 VPFKFTQNGNVLFEN
+1141 VPFKFTQNGNVLLEN

-1365 NIVVNLVL
+1365 NIFVNLVL

-1462 SAYNPVTDTTADGY
+1462 SAYKPVTDTTADGY
-1476 ALFYAGGSIS
+1476 ALFYAGGSIT

-1585 IADLTDEN
+1585 IAELTDEN

-1749 IGFDVTSVGGQAIA
+1749 IGFDVAYVGGQAIA
-1763 KDGNYANVAYNDIL
+1763 KDGSYANVAYNDIL

-1906 EKGIRSIVFDAFSL
+1906 EKGIRSIVFDTFSL

-1940 QVNGSAAKDTVA
+1940 QVNGSSAKDTVA
-1952 IDDSTFVTIIY
+1952 IDDSTSVTIIY

-2066 DIVIDENAVYNNRK
+2066 DIVIDENAMYNNRK

-2114 KKTDVDMTYTFAQGA
+2114 KQTDVDMTYTFAQGA

-2247 NGAEDE
+2247 KGAEDE

-2392 NSLSQEQYDLALE
+2392 NSLSQEQYDLARE

-2419 TGNIKARPVLVSA
+2419 TGNIEARPVLVSA

-2469 KNGSYFIDKNVAIDK
+2469 KNGAYFIDKNVAIDK
-2484 DGNVIAKDGTAYG
+2484 DGNVVAKDGTAYG

-2521 GKKALAFVMADGTI
+2521 GKKALAFVMTDGTI
-2535 VYEKPAEAEIAE
+2535 VYEKPVEAEIAE

-2556 KYILK
+2556 KYVLK

-2819 EGANDKISTLPQAYA
+2819 EGANDKISTLPQAYV

-2985 VSDYDYDA
+2985 VSDYDYNGI
-2993 VDTIVRNY
+2993 DTIVRNY

-3007 IDTISARDND
+3007 IDTISSRDND
-3017 GQIRTIFDIAGT
+3017 GQVRTIFDIAGT

-3036 TLEIVL
+3036 TLDIVL

-3353 LELTTKSLASSDGS
+3353 LELTTKNLASSDGS

-3437 LSNTSTTV
+3437 LSNTPTTV

>member
-1 MYKNLRAH
+1 
-9 TRYESVHAHNTKPE
+9 
-23 VDIMRNGNKTRQ
+23 MRNGNKTRQ

-55 AISVTPD
+55 ALS
-62 GYFNSAKALNPD
+62 N
-74 GDTSGLVR
+74 
-82 VYQKDAYLNTSTLV
+82 DAIGGIANAYEV
-96 NPDDY
+96 KEQDKPDD
-101 ALSAFKTDFESI
+101 ATLGVASAITGDHGELTGVNF
-113 MGYGKNANNSKT
+113 GYPGTGTQTTWTFT
-125 EWSIGDVTFNKY
+125 ETYDTVVPSTSNHQIYKKKGNTVMYTHIGDANHWY
-137 VFGMKNITYNSEKG
+137 W
-151 KIKSQ
+151 
-156 DSEEEDKTVGVYPL
+156 GV
-170 AGGGAKMSFYIDA
+170 
-183 GLFGADSIS
+183 
-192 AVLNVVLPEYL
+192 
-203 QSLIS
+203 
-208 TNDEYSLQFDAQ
+208 
-220 IDVSKG
+220 
-226 DNLVNVSAQNYQR
+226 
-239 ARAKIATAPETL
+239 
-251 SAVDENHIQ
+251 
-260 YTGANKAG
+260 
-268 DVKDSQYGYQSN
+268 
-280 TTSNGSWS
+280 
-288 GSTLSFTGIVA
+288 
-299 NSANP
+299 
-304 YIYFCIGI
+304 
-312 GESDGT
+312 SDGQAGA
-318 CTVSFR
+318 
-324 NLKFTNVKLV
+324 
-334 REVKADSDS
+334 EVHGVINFDLSGF
-343 IERVDGAA
+343 V
-351 PVNKAQFDNTVQD
+351 AQMIQN
-364 SFYPYNTNASTAG
+364 
-377 GWAVWHDNITSQ
+377 
-389 LSKKIDNVTYGNGKL
+389 DNVTVKAKVTANIGARDGSVAGANYVNKLFYSALGVPAGKKMTGGLSFDIRNNDNVSGEDKSGFTSGYQNSSSKGAQDRTSNEVTLDKNTPGLAFALGCGWGQQWSPQDHYVYMSNIRVVFTITFNNVTDSASLNIGDNAAPIASSAYGIQNGYVQGTSGSGYAPYLTDAKNASVYYDSIAKNIKL
-404 QSYTNSPIA
+404 DNVTDGAGKMQSYTNTGLGQISADGTNHTYYKFAQTEYVDMYNYSGESSIQSA
-413 TIGGQNYYKTST
+413 ILKYGADAAKTIGVGDRLITGISSDGTLQTS
-425 VTYHDTYNYLPGLM
+425 
-439 GYIDSGDIS
+439 
-448 QGFTTETLKYVC
+448 ETN
-460 ECGYVYTGTSFDSLD
+460 
-475 NSYTCPNCGKSKSAF
+475 NSTHL
-490 TKTINVPSKMAQDID
+490 Q
-505 INYASGIKQV
+505 YASGIKTV
-515 IVGSKYREEDA
+515 TVNETTFNIWDA
-526 DDTTGGTLAAVFN
+526 TDRAKTKAITVENDDGV
-539 LYDANSYGEN
+539 
-549 HGKGI
+549 
-554 YVEGQLVG
+554 
-562 WAVVTKT
+562 AVVVGYAKVNYI
-569 NRAEVVVKTYMY
+569 NRG
-581 TNARVATQVMDYGF
+581 RVAVMIYMIANGTVQTSVGDYGGI
-595 SSNRWNIEYSGIDTT
+595 SSKSRIEFSGIDTT
-610 APDDNVNSG
+610 SPDDSVNGG
-619 TNVSLDKF
+619 TNVSLDNYIKSSSS
-627 VGANAQ
+627 
-633 DLAWLRQ
+633 DLAWFRQ
-640 NKIVADGSININEDD
+640 NKIVADGSINVNEDD

-669 NREDSLAELNN
+669 NRADSLAALNN

-784 TILAS
+784 SILAS

-838 SYIAGI
+838 SYVAGI
-844 ANYITSASGTAT
+844 VDYITSASGTAT
-856 TAVGNDITINING
+856 TAVSNDITINING
-869 VDVNVAYAVEGGN
+869 VDVNVAYAVDEGGN

-1020 NYKSAIDIQKELGF
+1020 NYKSAIDVQKELGF

-1141 VPFKFTQNGNVLFEN
+1141 VPFKFTQNGNVLLEN

-1268 AKLDSDGNPVFFV
+1268 AKLDADGNPVFFV

-1317 PVRYDVIKGK
+1317 HVRYDVIKGK

-1365 NIVVNLVL
+1365 KIFVNLVL

-1447 AGLYKSANEIVADVF
+1447 AGLYKSANEIVVDVF
-1462 SAYNPVTDTTADGY
+1462 SAYKPVTDTTADGY
-1476 ALFYAGGSIS
+1476 ALFYAGGSIT

-1506 IDSNYSIVVQTTKY
+1506 IDSNYSIIVQTTKY

-1577 AQLSLGAQ
+1577 AKLSLGAK
-1585 IADLTDEN
+1585 IAELTEEED
-1593 YSAAYK
+1593 YSAVYK

-1719 TVTINPASI
+1719 TVTINPATI

-1749 IGFDVTSVGGQAIA
+1749 IGFDVASVGGQAIA

-1777 AQINGVFVRA
+1777 SQINGVFVRA

-1906 EKGIRSIVFDAFSL
+1906 EKGIRSIVFDTFSL

-1940 QVNGSAAKDTVA
+1940 QVNGSAAKDIVA

-2058 RDGIYENS
+2058 RDGIYENT
-2066 DIVIDENAVYNNRK
+2066 DIVIDENAMYNNRK

-2114 KKTDVDMTYTFAQGA
+2114 KQTDVDMTYTFAQGA

-2419 TGNIKARPVLVSA
+2419 TGNIEARPVLVSA

-2819 EGANDKISTLPQAYA
+2819 EGANDKISTLPQAYV

-3007 IDTISARDND
+3007 IDTISTRDND
-3017 GQIRTIFDIAGT
+3017 GQVRTIFDIAGT

-3036 TLEIVL
+3036 TLDIVL

-3288 KNYSVGYEV
+3288 KNYSVGYKV

-3379 NRLEVKEIKTNNALA
+3379 NRLEVKEIKTDNALA

-3437 LSNTSTTV
+3437 LSNTPTTV

>member
-1 MYKNLRAH
+1 
-9 TRYESVHAHNTKPE
+9 
-23 VDIMRNGNKTRQ
+23 MRNGNKTRQ

-41 IFVLALCFTLVFAV
+41 IFVLALCFTLVFAFALSKNNSQV
-55 AISVTPD
+55 ASAYTVVEQEKADDATLGSPSAFFGDNSELTGMHFGYPGLSADTQTWTFTETYNTVVPSTGNHQIFKLKGNTTMYTHVGDANHWLWGVSNGMAAAEVHGVMNFNLSGFVAQMIQNDNVTVKAKVTANIGAKEGDSTWLISYVNNLFYSAVAVPAGKELTGGLSYDLRNNKSESGQDKTGFIVGYQNSDKKGAQDRTSNEVTLTKETPGLGFALGCGWGQQAGSYDHHVYMSNIRVTFTITFNNVTD
-62 GYFNSAKALNPD
+62 GSGLNIGDNAAPIASSTYGIQNSYQQ
-74 GDTSGLVR
+74 GTSGSGYAPYLT
-82 VYQKDAYLNTSTLV
+82 DA
-96 NPDDY
+96 
-101 ALSAFKTDFESI
+101 
-113 MGYGKNANNSKT
+113 KNAP
-125 EWSIGDVTFNKY
+125 
-137 VFGMKNITYNSEKG
+137 
-151 KIKSQ
+151 
-156 DSEEEDKTVGVYPL
+156 VY
-170 AGGGAKMSFYIDA
+170 Y
-183 GLFGADSIS
+183 DSIK
-192 AVLNVVLPEYL
+192 N
-203 QSLIS
+203 
-208 TNDEYSLQFDAQ
+208 
-220 IDVSKG
+220 
-226 DNLVNVSAQNYQR
+226 
-239 ARAKIATAPETL
+239 
-251 SAVDENHIQ
+251 
-260 YTGANKAG
+260 
-268 DVKDSQYGYQSN
+268 
-280 TTSNGSWS
+280 
-288 GSTLSFTGIVA
+288 
-299 NSANP
+299 
-304 YIYFCIGI
+304 
-312 GESDGT
+312 
-318 CTVSFR
+318 
-324 NLKFTNVKLV
+324 NVKL
-334 REVKADSDS
+334 DS
-343 IERVDGAA
+343 IVDGA
-351 PVNKAQFDNTVQD
+351 
-364 SFYPYNTNASTAG
+364 
-377 GWAVWHDNITSQ
+377 
-389 LSKKIDNVTYGNGKL
+389 GKM
-404 QSYTNSPIA
+404 QSYTNASLGQISA
-413 TIGGQNYYKTST
+413 DGANHSYYKFAQTEYVDMYNYSGESSIQSAILKYGADAAKTIGVGDRLITGISSDGTLQTS
-425 VTYHDTYNYLPGLM
+425 
-439 GYIDSGDIS
+439 
-448 QGFTTETLKYVC
+448 ETN
-460 ECGYVYTGTSFDSLD
+460 
-475 NSYTCPNCGKSKSAF
+475 NSTHL
-490 TKTINVPSKMAQDID
+490 Q
-505 INYASGIKQV
+505 YASGIKTV
-515 IVGSKYREEDA
+515 TVNETTFNIWDA
-526 DDTTGGTLAAVFN
+526 TDRAKTKAITVENDDG
-539 LYDANSYGEN
+539 
-549 HGKGI
+549 
-554 YVEGQLVG
+554 
-562 WAVVTKT
+562 VT
-569 NRAEVVVKTYMY
+569 VVVGYAKVNYI
-581 TNARVATQVMDYGF
+581 NRGRVAVMIYMIANGTVQTSVGDYGGI
-595 SSNRWNIEYSGIDTT
+595 SSKSRIEFSGIDTT
-610 APDDNVNSG
+610 SPDDSVNGG
-619 TNVSLDKF
+619 TNISLDNYIKSSSS
-627 VGANAQ
+627 
-633 DLAWLRQ
+633 DLAWFRQ

-669 NREDSLAELNN
+669 NRADSLAELNN

-699 IALGEISSFTYDFA
+699 IAYGEISSFTYDFA
-713 NGVAKAYGGGE
+713 NGVAKAYGGAD

-838 SYIAGI
+838 SYVAGI
-844 ANYITSASGTAT
+844 ANYITSASGAAT
-856 TAVGNDITINING
+856 TAVSNDITINING
-869 VDVNVAYAVEGGN
+869 VDVNVAYAVDEGGN
-882 GTFTFTIPA
+882 GTFTFTIPT

-961 ELPSSRNWFTT
+961 ELPPLRNWFTT

-1034 DRYIMVTGDAL
+1034 DRYIMATGDAL

-1141 VPFKFTQNGNVLFEN
+1141 VPFKFTQNGNVLLEN

-1180 TLRVTLDDFN
+1180 TLQVTLDDFN

-1195 EKSNRFELSARK
+1195 EKSNKFELSARK

-1268 AKLDSDGNPVFFV
+1268 AKLDSDGSPVFFV

-1365 NIVVNLVL
+1365 KIFVNLVL

-1424 WSASKAFGDS
+1424 WSASKFFGDS
-1434 DPEFRF
+1434 DPEFKF
-1440 GVELAQF
+1440 GVALAQF
-1447 AGLYKSANEIVADVF
+1447 ANLYKSEDQIVADIF
-1462 SAYNPVTDTTADGY
+1462 KGYRKDDETIESGY
-1476 ALFYAGGSIS
+1476 ALYFADGRIT
-1486 RESAE
+1486 REPVE

-1520 KFTIEKRI
+1520 KFTIEKRK
-1528 VKLDVSGQ
+1528 VTLDVSGQ

-1545 VESEIGKIAPAY
+1545 VESEISKIAPTY
-1557 KIAAKD
+1557 KIAATD

-1577 AQLSLGAQ
+1577 AKLSLGAK
-1585 IADLTDEN
+1585 IAELTEED
-1593 YSAAYK
+1593 YSAVYK
-1599 YAILLGGNLDD
+1599 YAIVLGGTLDD

-1652 SENTLVFDSEKF
+1652 GENTLVFDSEKF

-1694 VLSISGAKLYNG
+1694 ILSISGAKLYNG

-1719 TVTINPASI
+1719 TVTINPATI

-1738 KVYGEEDGVYG
+1738 KVYGEEDGVYV
-1749 IGFDVTSVGGQAIA
+1749 IGFDVASVGGQAIA
-1763 KDGNYANVAYNDIL
+1763 KDGSYANVAYNDIL

-1906 EKGIRSIVFDAFSL
+1906 EKGIRSIVFDTFSL

-2066 DIVIDENAVYNNRK
+2066 DIVIDENAMYNNRK

-2235 YDASKVSFMLSL
+2235 YVASKVSFMLSL

-2261 NVLVSGLEVRFDGT
+2261 NVLVSGLEVKFDGT

-2419 TGNIKARPVLVSA
+2419 TGNIEARPVLVSA

-2469 KNGSYFIDKNVAIDK
+2469 KNGAYFIDKNVAIDK

-2819 EGANDKISTLPQAYA
+2819 EGANDKISTLPQAYV

-3017 GQIRTIFDIAGT
+3017 GQVRTIFDIAGT

-3036 TLEIVL
+3036 TLDIVL

-3170 ATAGGENRISYNN
+3170 ATAGGANRISYNN

-3353 LELTTKSLASSDGS
+3353 LELTAKSLASSDGS

-3437 LSNTSTTV
+3437 LSNTPTTV

>member
-1 MYKNLRAH
+1 
-9 TRYESVHAHNTKPE
+9 
-23 VDIMRNGNKTRQ
+23 MRNGNKTRQ

-55 AISVTPD
+55 ALS
-62 GYFNSAKALNPD
+62 N
-74 GDTSGLVR
+74 
-82 VYQKDAYLNTSTLV
+82 DA
-96 NPDDY
+96 
-101 ALSAFKTDFESI
+101 
-113 MGYGKNANNSKT
+113 
-125 EWSIGDVTFNKY
+125 IG
-137 VFGMKNITYNSEKG
+137 G
-151 KIKSQ
+151 
-156 DSEEEDKTVGVYPL
+156 
-170 AGGGAKMSFYIDA
+170 
-183 GLFGADSIS
+183 
-192 AVLNVVLPEYL
+192 
-203 QSLIS
+203 
-208 TNDEYSLQFDAQ
+208 
-220 IDVSKG
+220 
-226 DNLVNVSAQNYQR
+226 
-239 ARAKIATAPETL
+239 IATAAESEKDGDATFGAGVSILGDHGELTGVDFGYPGIGTQTTWTYTETFNTVVSSTTNIQVYKETGDTKMFIEEGASGTWQFGVSNAAKAAQCHGVINFGASKFIDQMIQNENVVVTASITFSMGALSSNFNNKFYSAVAGPEALTAQKSYNLREKDGDSNYTYNYKNSSKEAAETFTTDAVTL
-251 SAVDENHIQ
+251 SPGKNNLALATGLGWAQRWAPPYTPRRGLEIKNIQ
-260 YTGANKAG
+260 IKYTITFNNVTDSSSLNIG
-268 DVKDSQYGYQSN
+268 DNAAPVASSTYGIQNSYQQG
-280 TTSNGSWS
+280 TS
-288 GSTLSFTGIVA
+288 GSGYA
-299 NSANP
+299 P
-304 YIYFCIGI
+304 YLTDAKNAPVYYDSIK
-312 GESDGT
+312 
-318 CTVSFR
+318 
-324 NLKFTNVKLV
+324 NNVKL
-334 REVKADSDS
+334 DS
-343 IERVDGAA
+343 I
-351 PVNKAQFDNTVQD
+351 VN
-364 SFYPYNTNASTAG
+364 G
-377 GWAVWHDNITSQ
+377 E
-389 LSKKIDNVTYGNGKL
+389 GKM
-404 QSYTNSPIA
+404 QSYTNASLGQISA
-413 TIGGQNYYKTST
+413 DGANHSYYKFAQTEYVDMYNYSGESSIQSAILKYGADAAKTIGVGDRLITGISSDGTLQTS
-425 VTYHDTYNYLPGLM
+425 
-439 GYIDSGDIS
+439 
-448 QGFTTETLKYVC
+448 ETN
-460 ECGYVYTGTSFDSLD
+460 
-475 NSYTCPNCGKSKSAF
+475 NSTHL
-490 TKTINVPSKMAQDID
+490 Q
-505 INYASGIKQV
+505 YASGIKTV
-515 IVGSKYREEDA
+515 TVNETTFNIWDA
-526 DDTTGGTLAAVFN
+526 TDRAKTKAITVENDDGV
-539 LYDANSYGEN
+539 
-549 HGKGI
+549 
-554 YVEGQLVG
+554 
-562 WAVVTKT
+562 AVVVGYAKVNYI
-569 NRAEVVVKTYMY
+569 NRG
-581 TNARVATQVMDYGF
+581 RVAVMIYMIANGTVQTSVGDYGGI
-595 SSNRWNIEYSGIDTT
+595 SSKSRIEFSGIDTT
-610 APDDNVNSG
+610 SPDDSVNGG
-619 TNVSLDKF
+619 TNVSLDNYIKSSSS
-627 VGANAQ
+627 
-633 DLAWLRQ
+633 DLAWFRQ

-655 TAAGYSPYIWFYTV
+655 TAAGYSPYLWFYTV
-669 NREDSLAELNN
+669 NRADSLAELNN

-692 KAAGINP
+692 KATGINP
-699 IALGEISSFTYDFA
+699 IAYGEISSFTYDFA
-713 NGVAKAYGGGE
+713 NGVAKAYGGAD

-838 SYIAGI
+838 SYVAGI
-844 ANYITSASGTAT
+844 VDYITSASGTAT
-856 TAVGNDITINING
+856 TAVSNDITINING

-882 GTFTFTIPA
+882 GTFTFTIPT

-953 YLSTFENY
+953 YLSTFANY

-1141 VPFKFTQNGNVLFEN
+1141 VPFKFTQNGNVLLEN

-1253 LYENNEGGTTTDPSE
+1253 LYENNEGDTTTDSSE

-1317 PVRYDVIKGK
+1317 PIRYDVIKGK

-1365 NIVVNLVL
+1365 NIFVNLVL

-1577 AQLSLGAQ
+1577 AKLSLGAQ
-1585 IADLTDEN
+1585 IAELTDEN

-1719 TVTINPASI
+1719 TVTINPATI

-1906 EKGIRSIVFDAFSL
+1906 EKGIRSIVFDTFSL

-2013 SLITADKFLIT
+2013 SLITADKFLIA

-2066 DIVIDENAVYNNRK
+2066 DIVIDENAMYNNRK

-2114 KKTDVDMTYTFAQGA
+2114 KQTDVDMTYTFAQGA

-2141 KLAGKAANANAGT
+2141 KLAGKATNANAGT

-2247 NGAEDE
+2247 KGAEDE

-2419 TGNIKARPVLVSA
+2419 TGNIEARPVLVSA

-2566 VEEAQNAN
+2566 VEEAQN

-2819 EGANDKISTLPQAYA
+2819 EGANDKISTLPQAYV

-3007 IDTISARDND
+3007 IDTISTRDND
-3017 GQIRTIFDIAGT
+3017 GQVRTIFDIAGT

-3036 TLEIVL
+3036 TLDIVL

-3437 LSNTSTTV
+3437 LSNTPTTV

>member
-1 MYKNLRAH
+1 
-9 TRYESVHAHNTKPE
+9 
-23 VDIMRNGNKTRQ
+23 MRNGNQSRQ

-41 IFVLALCFTLVFAV
+41 IFVLALCFTLVFA
-55 AISVTPD
+55 
-62 GYFNSAKALNPD
+62 F
-74 GDTSGLVR
+74 
-82 VYQKDAYLNTSTLV
+82 
-96 NPDDY
+96 
-101 ALSAFKTDFESI
+101 ALSASVSQVASAYDVVEQEKDDDATLGSPSAFFGDNGELTGMHFGYPGLSANTQTWTFTETYNTVVPSTGNHQIFKLKGNTKMYTHVGEANHWLWGVSNGMAAAEVHGAMNFNLSGFVAQMIQNDNVTVKAKVKANIGAKEGDSTWLVSYVNNLFYSAVAVPAGKELTGGLSYDLRNNKSESDQDKTGFI
-113 MGYGKNANNSKT
+113 AGYQNSDKKGAQDRT
-125 EWSIGDVTFNKY
+125 SNEVTLTKETPGLGFALGCGWGQQVGSHDHYVYMSNIRVTYTITFNGN
-137 VFGMKNITYNSEKG
+137 FTDN
-151 KIKSQ
+151 
-156 DSEEEDKTVGVYPL
+156 
-170 AGGGAKMSFYIDA
+170 A
-183 GLFGADSIS
+183 
-192 AVLNVVLPEYL
+192 
-203 QSLIS
+203 SL
-208 TNDEYSLQFDAQ
+208 TL
-220 IDVSKG
+220 G
-226 DNLVNVSAQNYQR
+226 DN
-239 ARAKIATAPETL
+239 
-251 SAVDENHIQ
+251 
-260 YTGANKAG
+260 
-268 DVKDSQYGYQSN
+268 
-280 TTSNGSWS
+280 
-288 GSTLSFTGIVA
+288 
-299 NSANP
+299 
-304 YIYFCIGI
+304 
-312 GESDGT
+312 
-318 CTVSFR
+318 
-324 NLKFTNVKLV
+324 
-334 REVKADSDS
+334 
-343 IERVDGAA
+343 AA
-351 PVNKAQFDNTVQD
+351 PVASSAYGIQNGYVQGT
-364 SFYPYNTNASTAG
+364 SGSGYAPYLTDAKNASVYYDSIAK
-377 GWAVWHDNITSQ
+377 NIK
-389 LSKKIDNVTYGNGKL
+389 LDNVTDGAGKM
-404 QSYTNSPIA
+404 QSYTNTGLGQISADGTNHTYYKFAQTEYVDMYNYSGESSVQGAIVKYGA
-413 TIGGQNYYKTST
+413 DAAKTIGVGDRLITGISDGVLQTS
-425 VTYHDTYNYLPGLM
+425 VTNDPTH
-439 GYIDSGDIS
+439 
-448 QGFTTETLKYVC
+448 LKYV
-460 ECGYVYTGTSFDSLD
+460 
-475 NSYTCPNCGKSKSAF
+475 
-490 TKTINVPSKMAQDID
+490 
-505 INYASGIKQV
+505 SGIKTV
-515 IVGSKYREEDA
+515 KVN
-526 DDTTGGTLAAVFN
+526 DTVFN
-539 LYDANSYGEN
+539 VWDATDRAKTKAITIEN
-549 HGKGI
+549 D
-554 YVEGQLVG
+554 EG
-562 WAVVTKT
+562 
-569 NRAEVVVKTYMY
+569 NPVVVGYAKINYI
-581 TNARVATQVMDYGF
+581 NRGRVAVMIYMVSNGSVQTAVEDFGGISG
-595 SSNRWNIEYSGIDTT
+595 SSRIEFSGIDTT

-640 NKIVADGSININEDD
+640 NKITADGSIEISEDD
-655 TAAGYSPYIWFYTV
+655 TAAGYSPYLWFYTV
-669 NREDSLAELNN
+669 NRADSLADLNG
-680 IAITQFADYAAV
+680 IAVTQFADYNAV

-769 EYTVDYSFDKNGVQT
+769 EYTVDYSFNKNGVQT

-838 SYIAGI
+838 SYVAGI
-844 ANYITSASGTAT
+844 VDYITSASGTAT
-856 TAVGNDITINING
+856 TAVSNDITINING

-953 YLSTFENY
+953 YLSTFANY

-1141 VPFKFTQNGNVLFEN
+1141 VPFKFTQNGNVLLEN

-1268 AKLDSDGNPVFFV
+1268 AKLDAEGNPVFFV

-1339 GEPASSVLGMLDF
+1339 GEPTSSVLGMLDF

-1365 NIVVNLVL
+1365 KIFVNLVL

-1424 WSASKAFGDS
+1424 WSASKDFGDS

-1462 SAYNPVTDTTADGY
+1462 SAYKPVTDTTADGY

-1506 IDSNYSIVVQTTKY
+1506 IDSNYSIIVQTTKY

-1585 IADLTDEN
+1585 IAELTDEN

-1652 SENTLVFDSEKF
+1652 GENTLVFDSEKF

-1777 AQINGVFVRA
+1777 AKINGVFVRA

-1906 EKGIRSIVFDAFSL
+1906 EKGIRSIVFDTFSL

-1940 QVNGSAAKDTVA
+1940 QVNGSAANDTVA

-2114 KKTDVDMTYTFAQGA
+2114 KQTDVDMTYTFAQGA

-2419 TGNIKARPVLVSA
+2419 TGNIEARPVLVSA

-2781 TGLDASNATLLAGV
+2781 TGLDVSNATLLAGV

-2819 EGANDKISTLPQAYA
+2819 EGANDKISTLPQAYV

-3007 IDTISARDND
+3007 IDTISTRDND
-3017 GQIRTIFDIAGT
+3017 GQVRTIFDIAGT

-3036 TLEIVL
+3036 TLDIVL
-3042 PKLTGVSVGSDTQNE
+3042 PKLTGVSVGSDTKNE

-3118 GQFVARK
+3118 GKFVARK

-3193 ADFTLTYQVLKDG
+3193 ADFTLTHQVLKDG

-3437 LSNTSTTV
+3437 LSNTPTTV

>member
-1 MYKNLRAH
+1 
-9 TRYESVHAHNTKPE
+9 
-23 VDIMRNGNKTRQ
+23 MRNGNKTRQ

-41 IFVLALCFTLVFAV
+41 IFVLALCFTLVFAFALSKNNSQV
-55 AISVTPD
+55 ASAYTVVEQEKDDDATLGSPSSFFGDNGELTGTHFGYPGLSADTQTWTFTETYNTVVPSTGNHQIFKLKGNTTMYTHVGDANHWLWGVKNGMAAAEVHGVMNFNLSGFVAQMIQNDNVTVKAKVTANIGAKEGDSTSLVSYVNNLFYSAVAVPAGKELTGGLSYDLRNNKSESGQDKTGFIAGYQNSDKKGAQDRTSNEVTLTKETPGLGFALGCGWRRQVGSYDHHVYMSNIRVTFTITFNNVTD
-62 GYFNSAKALNPD
+62 GSGLYIGDNAAPVASSTYGIQNSYQQ
-74 GDTSGLVR
+74 GTSGSGYAPYLT
-82 VYQKDAYLNTSTLV
+82 DA
-96 NPDDY
+96 
-101 ALSAFKTDFESI
+101 
-113 MGYGKNANNSKT
+113 KNAP
-125 EWSIGDVTFNKY
+125 
-137 VFGMKNITYNSEKG
+137 
-151 KIKSQ
+151 
-156 DSEEEDKTVGVYPL
+156 VY
-170 AGGGAKMSFYIDA
+170 Y
-183 GLFGADSIS
+183 DSIK
-192 AVLNVVLPEYL
+192 N
-203 QSLIS
+203 
-208 TNDEYSLQFDAQ
+208 
-220 IDVSKG
+220 
-226 DNLVNVSAQNYQR
+226 
-239 ARAKIATAPETL
+239 
-251 SAVDENHIQ
+251 
-260 YTGANKAG
+260 
-268 DVKDSQYGYQSN
+268 
-280 TTSNGSWS
+280 
-288 GSTLSFTGIVA
+288 
-299 NSANP
+299 
-304 YIYFCIGI
+304 
-312 GESDGT
+312 
-318 CTVSFR
+318 
-324 NLKFTNVKLV
+324 NVKL
-334 REVKADSDS
+334 DS
-343 IERVDGAA
+343 IVDGA
-351 PVNKAQFDNTVQD
+351 
-364 SFYPYNTNASTAG
+364 
-377 GWAVWHDNITSQ
+377 
-389 LSKKIDNVTYGNGKL
+389 GKM
-404 QSYTNSPIA
+404 QSYTNASLGQISA
-413 TIGGQNYYKTST
+413 DGANHSYYKFAQTEYVDMYNYSGESSIQSAILKYGADAAKTIGVGDRLITGISSDGTLQTSET
-425 VTYHDTYNYLPGLM
+425 N
-439 GYIDSGDIS
+439 DSTHL
-448 QGFTTETLKYVC
+448 Q
-460 ECGYVYTGTSFDSLD
+460 
-475 NSYTCPNCGKSKSAF
+475 
-490 TKTINVPSKMAQDID
+490 
-505 INYASGIKQV
+505 YASGIKTV
-515 IVGSKYREEDA
+515 TVNETTFNIWDA
-526 DDTTGGTLAAVFN
+526 TDRAKTKAITVENDDG
-539 LYDANSYGEN
+539 
-549 HGKGI
+549 
-554 YVEGQLVG
+554 
-562 WAVVTKT
+562 VT
-569 NRAEVVVKTYMY
+569 VVVGYAKVNYI
-581 TNARVATQVMDYGF
+581 NRGRVAVMIYMIANGTVQTSVGDYGGI
-595 SSNRWNIEYSGIDTT
+595 SSKSRIEFSGIDTT
-610 APDDNVNSG
+610 SPDDSVNGG
-619 TNVSLDKF
+619 TNVSLDNYIKSSSS
-627 VGANAQ
+627 
-633 DLAWLRQ
+633 DLAWFRQ

-655 TAAGYSPYIWFYTV
+655 TAAGYSPYLWFYTV

-699 IALGEISSFTYDFA
+699 IAYGEISSFTYDFA
-713 NGVAKAYGGGE
+713 NGVAKAYGGAD

-856 TAVGNDITINING
+856 TAVSNDITINING
-869 VDVNVAYAVEGGN
+869 VDVNVAYAVDEGGN
-882 GTFTFTIPA
+882 GTFTFTIPT

-1034 DRYIMVTGDAL
+1034 DRYIMATGDAL

-1141 VPFKFTQNGNVLFEN
+1141 VPFKFTQNGNVLLEN

-1180 TLRVTLDDFN
+1180 TLQVTLDDFN

-1195 EKSNRFELSARK
+1195 EKSNKFELSARK

-1268 AKLDSDGNPVFFV
+1268 AKLDSDGSPVFFV

-1308 NDAGEQVFA
+1308 NVAGEQVFA

-1365 NIVVNLVL
+1365 NIFVNLVL
-1373 KDVTLASGE
+1373 KDVTIASGE

-1462 SAYNPVTDTTADGY
+1462 SAYKPVTDTMADGY

-1545 VESEIGKIAPAY
+1545 VESEISKIAPTY

-1577 AQLSLGAQ
+1577 AKLSLGAK
-1585 IADLTDEN
+1585 IAELTEED
-1593 YSAAYK
+1593 YSAVYK
-1599 YAILLGGNLDD
+1599 YAIVLGGTLDD

-1652 SENTLVFDSEKF
+1652 GENTLVFDSEKF

-1694 VLSISGAKLYNG
+1694 ILSISGAKLYNG

-1719 TVTINPASI
+1719 TVTINPATI

-1749 IGFDVTSVGGQAIA
+1749 IGFDVASVGGQAIA
-1763 KDGNYANVAYNDIL
+1763 KDGSYANVAYDDIL

-1868 DGKTDVFYNGANLY
+1868 DGKTDVFYNGTNLY

-1906 EKGIRSIVFDAFSL
+1906 EKGIRSIVFDTFSL

-1940 QVNGSAAKDTVA
+1940 QVNGSAAKDIVA

-2066 DIVIDENAVYNNRK
+2066 DIVIDENAMYNNRK

-2203 DGTSNVVV
+2203 DGTSNVVA

-2419 TGNIKARPVLVSA
+2419 TGNIEARPVLVSA

-2469 KNGSYFIDKNVAIDK
+2469 KNGAYFIDKNVAIDK

-2819 EGANDKISTLPQAYA
+2819 EGANDKISTLPQAYV

-3017 GQIRTIFDIAGT
+3017 GQVRTIFDIAGA

-3183 LTNGYNLVKN
+3183 LTNGYNLVKD

-3252 LRAIVNVTLSSDG
+3252 LRAIVNVTFSSDG

-3353 LELTTKSLASSDGS
+3353 LELTAKSLASSDGS

-3437 LSNTSTTV
+3437 LSNTPTTV

>member
-1 MYKNLRAH
+1 
-9 TRYESVHAHNTKPE
+9 
-23 VDIMRNGNKTRQ
+23 MRNGNQSRQ

-41 IFVLALCFTLVFAV
+41 IFVLALCFTLVFA
-55 AISVTPD
+55 
-62 GYFNSAKALNPD
+62 F
-74 GDTSGLVR
+74 
-82 VYQKDAYLNTSTLV
+82 
-96 NPDDY
+96 
-101 ALSAFKTDFESI
+101 ALSASVSQVASAYDVVEQEKDDDATLGSPSAFFGDNGELTGMHFGYPGLSANTQTWTFTETYNTVVPSTGNHQIFKLKGNTKMYTHVGDANHWLWGVSNGMAAAEVHGVMNFNLSGFVAQMIQNDNVTVKAKVTANIGAKEGDSTWLVSYVNNLFYSAVAVPAGKELTGGLSYDLRNNKSESGQDKTGFIAGYQNSDKKGAQDRTSNEVTLTKETPGLGFALGCGWRQQVGSYDHHVYMSNIRVTFTITFNNVTDGSGLNI
-113 MGYGKNANNSKT
+113 GDNAAPVASSTYGIQNSYQQGTSGSGYAPYLTDAKNAP
-125 EWSIGDVTFNKY
+125 
-137 VFGMKNITYNSEKG
+137 
-151 KIKSQ
+151 
-156 DSEEEDKTVGVYPL
+156 VY
-170 AGGGAKMSFYIDA
+170 Y
-183 GLFGADSIS
+183 DSIK
-192 AVLNVVLPEYL
+192 N
-203 QSLIS
+203 
-208 TNDEYSLQFDAQ
+208 
-220 IDVSKG
+220 
-226 DNLVNVSAQNYQR
+226 
-239 ARAKIATAPETL
+239 
-251 SAVDENHIQ
+251 
-260 YTGANKAG
+260 
-268 DVKDSQYGYQSN
+268 
-280 TTSNGSWS
+280 
-288 GSTLSFTGIVA
+288 
-299 NSANP
+299 
-304 YIYFCIGI
+304 
-312 GESDGT
+312 
-318 CTVSFR
+318 
-324 NLKFTNVKLV
+324 NVKL
-334 REVKADSDS
+334 DS
-343 IERVDGAA
+343 IVDGA
-351 PVNKAQFDNTVQD
+351 
-364 SFYPYNTNASTAG
+364 
-377 GWAVWHDNITSQ
+377 
-389 LSKKIDNVTYGNGKL
+389 GKM
-404 QSYTNSPIA
+404 QSYTNASLGQISA
-413 TIGGQNYYKTST
+413 DGANHSYYKFAQTEYVDMYNYSGESSIQSAILKYGADAAKTIGVGDRLITGISSDGTLQTSET
-425 VTYHDTYNYLPGLM
+425 N
-439 GYIDSGDIS
+439 DSTHL
-448 QGFTTETLKYVC
+448 Q
-460 ECGYVYTGTSFDSLD
+460 
-475 NSYTCPNCGKSKSAF
+475 
-490 TKTINVPSKMAQDID
+490 
-505 INYASGIKQV
+505 YASGIKTV
-515 IVGSKYREEDA
+515 TVNETTFNIWDA
-526 DDTTGGTLAAVFN
+526 TDRAKTKAITVENDDG
-539 LYDANSYGEN
+539 
-549 HGKGI
+549 
-554 YVEGQLVG
+554 
-562 WAVVTKT
+562 VT
-569 NRAEVVVKTYMY
+569 VVVGYAKVNYI
-581 TNARVATQVMDYGF
+581 NRGRVAVMIYMIANGTVQTSAEDYGGN
-595 SSNRWNIEYSGIDTT
+595 SSKSRIEFSGIDTT
-610 APDDNVNSG
+610 SPDDSVNGG
-619 TNVSLDKF
+619 TNVSLDNYIKSSSS
-627 VGANAQ
+627 
-633 DLAWLRQ
+633 DLAWFRQ

-655 TAAGYSPYIWFYTV
+655 TAAGYSPYLWFYTV

-699 IALGEISSFTYDFA
+699 IAYGEISSFTYDFA
-713 NGVAKAYGGGE
+713 NGVAKAYGGAD

-838 SYIAGI
+838 SYVEGI
-844 ANYITSASGTAT
+844 ANYITSASGAAT
-856 TAVGNDITINING
+856 MAVGNDITINING
-869 VDVNVAYAVEGGN
+869 VDVNVAYAVDEGGN
-882 GTFTFTIPA
+882 GTFTFTIPT

-961 ELPSSRNWFTT
+961 ELPSLRNWFTT

-1034 DRYIMVTGDAL
+1034 DRYIMATGDAL
-1045 DGDATDFTLQLLQN
+1045 YGDATDFTLQLLQN

-1141 VPFKFTQNGNVLFEN
+1141 VPFKFTQNGNVLLEN

-1180 TLRVTLDDFN
+1180 TLQVTLDDFN

-1365 NIVVNLVL
+1365 NIFVNLVL

-1462 SAYNPVTDTTADGY
+1462 SAYKPVTDTTADGY

-1545 VESEIGKIAPAY
+1545 VESEISKIAPAY

-1577 AQLSLGAQ
+1577 AKLSLGAQ
-1585 IADLTDEN
+1585 IAELTEEED
-1593 YSAAYK
+1593 YSAVYK
-1599 YAILLGGNLDD
+1599 YAIVLGGTLDD

-1652 SENTLVFDSEKF
+1652 GENTLVFDSEKF

-1694 VLSISGAKLYNG
+1694 ILSISGAKLYNG

-1719 TVTINPASI
+1719 TVTINPATI
-1728 VVKPTAQNLS
+1728 VVKPTAQNFS

-1749 IGFDVTSVGGQAIA
+1749 IGFDVASVGGQAIA
-1763 KDGNYANVAYNDIL
+1763 KDGSYANVAYNDIL

-1868 DGKTDVFYNGANLY
+1868 DGKTDVFYNGTNLY

-1974 ISAGIIA
+1974 ISAGVIA

-2066 DIVIDENAVYNNRK
+2066 DIVIDENAMYNNRK

-2203 DGTSNVVV
+2203 DGTSNVVA

-2419 TGNIKARPVLVSA
+2419 TGNIEARPVLVSA

-2469 KNGSYFIDKNVAIDK
+2469 KNGAYFIDKNVAIDK

-2819 EGANDKISTLPQAYA
+2819 EGANDKISTLPQAYV

-3017 GQIRTIFDIAGT
+3017 GQVRTIFDIAGA

-3183 LTNGYNLVKN
+3183 LTNGYNLVKD

-3252 LRAIVNVTLSSDG
+3252 LRAIVNVTFSSDG

-3353 LELTTKSLASSDGS
+3353 LELTAKSLASSDGS

-3437 LSNTSTTV
+3437 LSNTPTTV

>member
-1 MYKNLRAH
+1 
-9 TRYESVHAHNTKPE
+9 
-23 VDIMRNGNKTRQ
+23 MRNGNQSRQ

-41 IFVLALCFTLVFAV
+41 IFVLALCFTLVFA
-55 AISVTPD
+55 
-62 GYFNSAKALNPD
+62 F
-74 GDTSGLVR
+74 
-82 VYQKDAYLNTSTLV
+82 
-96 NPDDY
+96 
-101 ALSAFKTDFESI
+101 ALSASVSQVASAYDVVEQEKDDDATLGSPSAFFGDNGELTGMHFGYPGLSANTQTWTFTETYNTVVPSTGNHQIFKLKGNTKMYTHVGDANHWLWGVSNGMAAAEVHGAMNFNLSGFVAQMIQNDNVTVKAKVTANIGAKEGNSTLISYVNNLFYSAVAVPAGKELTGGLSYDLRNNKSKSGQDKTGFIAGYQKSDKKGAQDRTSNEVTLTKETPGLGFALGCGWGQQAGAYDHHVYMSNIRVTFTITFNNVTDGSGLNI
-113 MGYGKNANNSKT
+113 GDNAAPVASSTYGIQNSYQQGTSGSGYAPYLTDAKNAP
-125 EWSIGDVTFNKY
+125 
-137 VFGMKNITYNSEKG
+137 
-151 KIKSQ
+151 
-156 DSEEEDKTVGVYPL
+156 VY
-170 AGGGAKMSFYIDA
+170 Y
-183 GLFGADSIS
+183 DSIK
-192 AVLNVVLPEYL
+192 N
-203 QSLIS
+203 
-208 TNDEYSLQFDAQ
+208 
-220 IDVSKG
+220 
-226 DNLVNVSAQNYQR
+226 
-239 ARAKIATAPETL
+239 
-251 SAVDENHIQ
+251 
-260 YTGANKAG
+260 
-268 DVKDSQYGYQSN
+268 
-280 TTSNGSWS
+280 
-288 GSTLSFTGIVA
+288 
-299 NSANP
+299 
-304 YIYFCIGI
+304 
-312 GESDGT
+312 
-318 CTVSFR
+318 
-324 NLKFTNVKLV
+324 NVKL
-334 REVKADSDS
+334 DS
-343 IERVDGAA
+343 IVDGA
-351 PVNKAQFDNTVQD
+351 
-364 SFYPYNTNASTAG
+364 
-377 GWAVWHDNITSQ
+377 
-389 LSKKIDNVTYGNGKL
+389 GKM
-404 QSYTNSPIA
+404 QSYTNASLGQISA
-413 TIGGQNYYKTST
+413 DGANHSYYKFAQTEYVDMYNYSGESSIQSAILKYGADAAKTIGVGDRLITGISSDGTLQTSET
-425 VTYHDTYNYLPGLM
+425 N
-439 GYIDSGDIS
+439 DSTHL
-448 QGFTTETLKYVC
+448 Q
-460 ECGYVYTGTSFDSLD
+460 
-475 NSYTCPNCGKSKSAF
+475 
-490 TKTINVPSKMAQDID
+490 
-505 INYASGIKQV
+505 YASGIKTV
-515 IVGSKYREEDA
+515 TVNETTFNIWDA
-526 DDTTGGTLAAVFN
+526 TDRAKTKAITVENDDGV
-539 LYDANSYGEN
+539 
-549 HGKGI
+549 
-554 YVEGQLVG
+554 
-562 WAVVTKT
+562 AVVVGYAKVNYI
-569 NRAEVVVKTYMY
+569 NRG
-581 TNARVATQVMDYGF
+581 RVAVMIYMIANGTVQTSVGDYGGN
-595 SSNRWNIEYSGIDTT
+595 SSKSRIEFSGIDTT
-610 APDDNVNSG
+610 SPDDSVNGG
-619 TNVSLDKF
+619 TNVSLDNYIKSSSS
-627 VGANAQ
+627 
-633 DLAWLRQ
+633 DLAWFRQ

-699 IALGEISSFTYDFA
+699 IAYGEISSFTYDFA
-713 NGVAKAYGGGE
+713 NGVAKAYGGAD

-838 SYIAGI
+838 SYVAGI
-844 ANYITSASGTAT
+844 ANYITSASGAAT
-856 TAVGNDITINING
+856 MAVSNDITINING
-869 VDVNVAYAVEGGN
+869 VDVNVAYAVDEGGN
-882 GTFTFTIPA
+882 GTFTFTIPT

-961 ELPSSRNWFTT
+961 ELPSLRNWFTT

-1034 DRYIMVTGDAL
+1034 DRYIMATGDAL
-1045 DGDATDFTLQLLQN
+1045 YGDATDFTLQLLQN

-1141 VPFKFTQNGNVLFEN
+1141 VPFKFTQNGNVLLEN

-1268 AKLDSDGNPVFFV
+1268 AKLDSDGSPVFFV

-1365 NIVVNLVL
+1365 NIFVNLVL

-1462 SAYNPVTDTTADGY
+1462 SAYKPVTDTTADGY

-1506 IDSNYSIVVQTTKY
+1506 IDSNYSIIVQTTKY

-1585 IADLTDEN
+1585 IAELTDEN

-1694 VLSISGAKLYNG
+1694 ILSISGAKLYNG

-1719 TVTINPASI
+1719 TVTINPATI

-1777 AQINGVFVRA
+1777 AKINGVFVRA

-1906 EKGIRSIVFDAFSL
+1906 EKGIRSIVFDTFSL

-1940 QVNGSAAKDTVA
+1940 QVNGSAANDTVA

-2066 DIVIDENAVYNNRK
+2066 DIVIDENAMYNNRK

-2092 IKQRVLGTS
+2092 IKQRLLGTS

-2190 RLVPNVKFADKTY
+2190 RLVPNVKFADKEY
-2203 DGTSNVVV
+2203 DGTSSVTAEN
-2211 DNVNGTFTSVQYAT
+2211 NNGTFTSVQYAT
-2225 NLEEELKKFS
+2225 NLAEELKKFS
-2235 YDASKVSFMLSL
+2235 YDASKVTFALSL
-2247 NGAEDE
+2247 NGQEDS

-2419 TGNIKARPVLVSA
+2419 TGNIEARPVLVSA

-2469 KNGSYFIDKNVAIDK
+2469 KNGAYFIDKNVAIDK

-2627 RATDTDAFEKTYDG
+2627 RVTDTDAFEKTYDG

-2819 EGANDKISTLPQAYA
+2819 EGANDKISTLPQAYV

-2922 KNGNDGIIGGQSVNT
+2922 KNGNDGIIGGQSINT

-3007 IDTISARDND
+3007 IDTISSRDND

-3353 LELTTKSLASSDGS
+3353 LELTAKSLASSDGS

-3437 LSNTSTTV
+3437 LSNTPTTV

>member
-1 MYKNLRAH
+1 
-9 TRYESVHAHNTKPE
+9 
-23 VDIMRNGNKTRQ
+23 MRNGNKTRQ

-55 AISVTPD
+55 ALS
-62 GYFNSAKALNPD
+62 N
-74 GDTSGLVR
+74 
-82 VYQKDAYLNTSTLV
+82 DA
-96 NPDDY
+96 
-101 ALSAFKTDFESI
+101 
-113 MGYGKNANNSKT
+113 
-125 EWSIGDVTFNKY
+125 IG
-137 VFGMKNITYNSEKG
+137 G
-151 KIKSQ
+151 
-156 DSEEEDKTVGVYPL
+156 
-170 AGGGAKMSFYIDA
+170 
-183 GLFGADSIS
+183 
-192 AVLNVVLPEYL
+192 
-203 QSLIS
+203 
-208 TNDEYSLQFDAQ
+208 
-220 IDVSKG
+220 
-226 DNLVNVSAQNYQR
+226 
-239 ARAKIATAPETL
+239 IATAAESEKDGDATFGAGVSILGDHGELTGVDFGYPGIGTQTTWTYTETFNTVVSSTTNIQVYKETGDTKMFIEEGASGTWQFGVSNAAKAAQCHGVINFGASKFIDQMIQNENVVVTASITFSMGALSSNFNNKFYSAVAGPEALTAQKSYNLREKDGDSNYTYNYKNSSKEAAETFTTDAVTL
-251 SAVDENHIQ
+251 SPGKNNLALATGLGWAQRWAPPYTPRRGLEIKNIQ
-260 YTGANKAG
+260 IKYTITFNNVTDSSSLNIG
-268 DVKDSQYGYQSN
+268 DNAAPVASSTYGIQNSYQQG
-280 TTSNGSWS
+280 TS
-288 GSTLSFTGIVA
+288 GSGYA
-299 NSANP
+299 P
-304 YIYFCIGI
+304 YLTDAKNAPVYYDSIK
-312 GESDGT
+312 
-318 CTVSFR
+318 
-324 NLKFTNVKLV
+324 NNVKL
-334 REVKADSDS
+334 DS
-343 IERVDGAA
+343 I
-351 PVNKAQFDNTVQD
+351 VN
-364 SFYPYNTNASTAG
+364 G
-377 GWAVWHDNITSQ
+377 E
-389 LSKKIDNVTYGNGKL
+389 GKM
-404 QSYTNSPIA
+404 QSYTNASLGQISA
-413 TIGGQNYYKTST
+413 DGANHSYYKFAQTEYVDMYNYSGESSIQSAILKYGADAAKTIGVGDRLITGISSDGTLQTS
-425 VTYHDTYNYLPGLM
+425 
-439 GYIDSGDIS
+439 
-448 QGFTTETLKYVC
+448 ETN
-460 ECGYVYTGTSFDSLD
+460 
-475 NSYTCPNCGKSKSAF
+475 NSTHL
-490 TKTINVPSKMAQDID
+490 Q
-505 INYASGIKQV
+505 YASGIKTV
-515 IVGSKYREEDA
+515 TVNETTFNIWDA
-526 DDTTGGTLAAVFN
+526 TDRAKTKAITVENDDGV
-539 LYDANSYGEN
+539 
-549 HGKGI
+549 
-554 YVEGQLVG
+554 
-562 WAVVTKT
+562 AVVVGYAKVNYI
-569 NRAEVVVKTYMY
+569 NRG
-581 TNARVATQVMDYGF
+581 RVAVMIYMIANGTVQTSVGDYGGI
-595 SSNRWNIEYSGIDTT
+595 SSKSRIEFSGIDTT
-610 APDDNVNSG
+610 SPDDSVNGG
-619 TNVSLDKF
+619 TNVSLDNYIKSSSS
-627 VGANAQ
+627 
-633 DLAWLRQ
+633 DLAWFRQ
-640 NKIVADGSININEDD
+640 NKIVADGSINVNEDD
-655 TAAGYSPYIWFYTV
+655 TAAGYSPYLWFYTV
-669 NREDSLAELNN
+669 NRADSLAELNN

-692 KAAGINP
+692 KATGINP
-699 IALGEISSFTYDFA
+699 IAYGEISSFTYDFA
-713 NGVAKAYGGGE
+713 NGVAKAYGGAD

-784 TILAS
+784 SILAS

-838 SYIAGI
+838 SYVAGI
-844 ANYITSASGTAT
+844 VDYITSASGTAT
-856 TAVGNDITINING
+856 TAVSNDITINING
-869 VDVNVAYAVEGGN
+869 VDVNVAYAVDEGGN

-1141 VPFKFTQNGNVLFEN
+1141 VPFKFTQNGNVLLEN

-1195 EKSNRFELSARK
+1195 EKSNKFELSARK
-1207 VVTYNYINSSV
+1207 VVTYNYINSSA

-1268 AKLDSDGNPVFFV
+1268 AKLDSDGSPVFFV

-1365 NIVVNLVL
+1365 NIFVNLVL

-1447 AGLYKSANEIVADVF
+1447 AGLYKSANEIVVDVF
-1462 SAYNPVTDTTADGY
+1462 SAYKPVTDTTADGY
-1476 ALFYAGGSIS
+1476 ALFYAGGSIT

-1506 IDSNYSIVVQTTKY
+1506 IDSNYSIIVQTTKY

-1585 IADLTDEN
+1585 IAELTDEN
-1593 YSAAYK
+1593 YSAVYK
-1599 YAILLGGNLDD
+1599 YAIVLGGTLDD

-1652 SENTLVFDSEKF
+1652 GENTLVFDSEKF

-1719 TVTINPASI
+1719 TVTINPATI

-1749 IGFDVTSVGGQAIA
+1749 IGFDVASVGGQAIA

-1906 EKGIRSIVFDAFSL
+1906 EKGTRSIVFDTFSL

-2066 DIVIDENAVYNNRK
+2066 DIVIDENAMYNNRK

-2419 TGNIKARPVLVSA
+2419 TGNIEARPVLVSA

-2469 KNGSYFIDKNVAIDK
+2469 KNGAYFIDKNVAIDK

-2566 VEEAQNAN
+2566 VEKAQNAN

-2819 EGANDKISTLPQAYA
+2819 EGANDKISTLPQAYV

-3017 GQIRTIFDIAGT
+3017 GQVRTIFDIAGT

-3437 LSNTSTTV
+3437 LSNTPTTV

>member
-1 MYKNLRAH
+1 
-9 TRYESVHAHNTKPE
+9 
-23 VDIMRNGNKTRQ
+23 MRNGNKTRQ

-55 AISVTPD
+55 ALS
-62 GYFNSAKALNPD
+62 N
-74 GDTSGLVR
+74 
-82 VYQKDAYLNTSTLV
+82 DA
-96 NPDDY
+96 
-101 ALSAFKTDFESI
+101 
-113 MGYGKNANNSKT
+113 
-125 EWSIGDVTFNKY
+125 IG
-137 VFGMKNITYNSEKG
+137 G
-151 KIKSQ
+151 
-156 DSEEEDKTVGVYPL
+156 
-170 AGGGAKMSFYIDA
+170 
-183 GLFGADSIS
+183 
-192 AVLNVVLPEYL
+192 
-203 QSLIS
+203 
-208 TNDEYSLQFDAQ
+208 
-220 IDVSKG
+220 
-226 DNLVNVSAQNYQR
+226 
-239 ARAKIATAPETL
+239 IATAAESEKDGDATFGAGVSILGDHGELTGVDFGYPGIGTQTTWTYTETFNTVVSSTTNIQVYKETGDTKMFIEEGASGTWQFGVSNAAKAAQCHGVINFGTSKFIDQMIQNDNVVVTASVTFSLGALSSNFNNKFYSAVVGPEALTAQKSYNLREKDGDSNYTYNYKNSSKEAAETFTTDAVTL
-251 SAVDENHIQ
+251 SPGKNNLALATGLGWAQRWAPPYTPRRGLEIKNIQ
-260 YTGANKAG
+260 IKYTITFNNVTDGSGLNIG
-268 DVKDSQYGYQSN
+268 DNAAPVASSTYGIQNSYQQG
-280 TTSNGSWS
+280 TS
-288 GSTLSFTGIVA
+288 GSGYA
-299 NSANP
+299 P
-304 YIYFCIGI
+304 YLTDAKNAPVYYDSIK
-312 GESDGT
+312 
-318 CTVSFR
+318 
-324 NLKFTNVKLV
+324 NNVKL
-334 REVKADSDS
+334 DS
-343 IERVDGAA
+343 I
-351 PVNKAQFDNTVQD
+351 VN
-364 SFYPYNTNASTAG
+364 G
-377 GWAVWHDNITSQ
+377 E
-389 LSKKIDNVTYGNGKL
+389 GKM
-404 QSYTNSPIA
+404 QSYTNASLGQISA
-413 TIGGQNYYKTST
+413 DGANHSYYKFAQTEYVDMYNYSGESSIQSAILKYGADAAKTIGVGDRLITGISSDGTLQTS
-425 VTYHDTYNYLPGLM
+425 
-439 GYIDSGDIS
+439 
-448 QGFTTETLKYVC
+448 ETN
-460 ECGYVYTGTSFDSLD
+460 
-475 NSYTCPNCGKSKSAF
+475 NSTHL
-490 TKTINVPSKMAQDID
+490 Q
-505 INYASGIKQV
+505 YASGIKTV
-515 IVGSKYREEDA
+515 TVNETTFNIW
-526 DDTTGGTLAAVFN
+526 DTTDRAKTKAITV
-539 LYDANSYGEN
+539 EN
-549 HGKGI
+549 DDG
-554 YVEGQLVG
+554 V
-562 WAVVTKT
+562 AVVVGYAKVNYI
-569 NRAEVVVKTYMY
+569 NRG
-581 TNARVATQVMDYGF
+581 RVAVMIYMIANGTVQTSVGDYGGI
-595 SSNRWNIEYSGIDTT
+595 SSKSRIEFSGIDTT
-610 APDDNVNSG
+610 SPDDSVNSG
-619 TNVSLDKF
+619 TNVSLDNYIKSSSS
-627 VGANAQ
+627 
-633 DLAWLRQ
+633 DLAWFRK
-640 NKIVADGSININEDD
+640 NKIVADGSINVNEDD

-669 NREDSLAELNN
+669 NREDSLAALNN

-699 IALGEISSFTYDFA
+699 IAYGEISSFTYDFA

-838 SYIAGI
+838 SYVAGI
-844 ANYITSASGTAT
+844 ANYITSASGAAT
-856 TAVGNDITINING
+856 MAVSNDITINING
-869 VDVNVAYAVEGGN
+869 VDVNVAYAVDEGGN
-882 GTFTFTIPA
+882 GTFTFTIPT

-1034 DRYIMVTGDAL
+1034 DRYIMATGDAL
-1045 DGDATDFTLQLLQN
+1045 YGDATDFTLQLLQN

-1141 VPFKFTQNGNVLFEN
+1141 VPFKFTQNGNVLLEN

-1180 TLRVTLDDFN
+1180 TLQVTLDDFN

-1268 AKLDSDGNPVFFV
+1268 AKLDSDGSPVFFV

-1365 NIVVNLVL
+1365 NIFVNLVL

-1462 SAYNPVTDTTADGY
+1462 SAYKPVTDTTADGY

-1545 VESEIGKIAPAY
+1545 VESEISKIAPAY

-1577 AQLSLGAQ
+1577 AKLSLGAK
-1585 IADLTDEN
+1585 IAELTEED
-1593 YSAAYK
+1593 YSAVYK
-1599 YAILLGGNLDD
+1599 YAIVLGGTLDD

-1652 SENTLVFDSEKF
+1652 GENTLVFDSEKF

-1694 VLSISGAKLYNG
+1694 ILSISGAKLYNG

-1719 TVTINPASI
+1719 TVTINPATI

-1749 IGFDVTSVGGQAIA
+1749 IGFDVASVGGQAIA
-1763 KDGNYANVAYNDIL
+1763 KDGSYANVAYNDIL

-2066 DIVIDENAVYNNRK
+2066 DIVIDENAMYNNRK

-2419 TGNIKARPVLVSA
+2419 TGNIEARPVLVSA

-2469 KNGSYFIDKNVAIDK
+2469 KNGAYFIDKNVAIDK

-2819 EGANDKISTLPQAYA
+2819 EGANDKISTLPQAYV

-3017 GQIRTIFDIAGT
+3017 GQVRTIFDIAGT

-3036 TLEIVL
+3036 TLDIVL

-3170 ATAGGENRISYNN
+3170 ATAGGANRISYNN

-3193 ADFTLTYQVLKDG
+3193 AAFTLTYQVLKDG

-3230 KFLASECGKNYNA
+3230 KFLASECGKNYNT

-3353 LELTTKSLASSDGS
+3353 LELTAKSLASSDGS

-3437 LSNTSTTV
+3437 LSNTPTTV

>member
-1 MYKNLRAH
+1 
-9 TRYESVHAHNTKPE
+9 
-23 VDIMRNGNKTRQ
+23 MRNGNKTRQ

-41 IFVLALCFTLVFAV
+41 IFVLALCFTLVFA
-55 AISVTPD
+55 
-62 GYFNSAKALNPD
+62 F
-74 GDTSGLVR
+74 
-82 VYQKDAYLNTSTLV
+82 
-96 NPDDY
+96 
-101 ALSAFKTDFESI
+101 ALSASVSQVASAYDVVEQEKDDDATLGSPSAFFGDNGELTGMHFGYPGLSANTQTWTFTETYNTVVPSTGNHQIFKLKGNTKMYTHVGDANHWLWGVSNGMAAAEVHGAMNFNLSGFVAQMIQNDNVTVKAKVTANIGAKEGDSPWLVSYVNNLFYSAVAVPAGKELTGGLSYDLRNNKSESGQDKTGFIAGYQNSDKKGAQDRTSNEVTLTKETPGLGFALGCGWRQQVGSYDHHVYMSNIRVTFTITFNNVTDGSGLNI
-113 MGYGKNANNSKT
+113 GDNAAPVASSTYGIQNSYQQGTSGSGYAPYLTDAKNAP
-125 EWSIGDVTFNKY
+125 
-137 VFGMKNITYNSEKG
+137 
-151 KIKSQ
+151 
-156 DSEEEDKTVGVYPL
+156 VY
-170 AGGGAKMSFYIDA
+170 Y
-183 GLFGADSIS
+183 DSIK
-192 AVLNVVLPEYL
+192 N
-203 QSLIS
+203 
-208 TNDEYSLQFDAQ
+208 
-220 IDVSKG
+220 
-226 DNLVNVSAQNYQR
+226 
-239 ARAKIATAPETL
+239 
-251 SAVDENHIQ
+251 
-260 YTGANKAG
+260 
-268 DVKDSQYGYQSN
+268 
-280 TTSNGSWS
+280 
-288 GSTLSFTGIVA
+288 
-299 NSANP
+299 
-304 YIYFCIGI
+304 
-312 GESDGT
+312 
-318 CTVSFR
+318 
-324 NLKFTNVKLV
+324 NVKL
-334 REVKADSDS
+334 DS
-343 IERVDGAA
+343 IVDGA
-351 PVNKAQFDNTVQD
+351 
-364 SFYPYNTNASTAG
+364 
-377 GWAVWHDNITSQ
+377 
-389 LSKKIDNVTYGNGKL
+389 GKM
-404 QSYTNSPIA
+404 QSYTNASLGQISA
-413 TIGGQNYYKTST
+413 DGANHSYYKFAQTEYVDMYNYSGESSIQSAILKYGADAAKTIGVGDRLITGISSDGTLQTSET
-425 VTYHDTYNYLPGLM
+425 N
-439 GYIDSGDIS
+439 DSTHL
-448 QGFTTETLKYVC
+448 Q
-460 ECGYVYTGTSFDSLD
+460 
-475 NSYTCPNCGKSKSAF
+475 
-490 TKTINVPSKMAQDID
+490 
-505 INYASGIKQV
+505 YASGIKTV
-515 IVGSKYREEDA
+515 TVNETTFNIWDA
-526 DDTTGGTLAAVFN
+526 TDRAKTKAITVENDDG
-539 LYDANSYGEN
+539 
-549 HGKGI
+549 
-554 YVEGQLVG
+554 
-562 WAVVTKT
+562 VT
-569 NRAEVVVKTYMY
+569 VVVGYAKVNYI
-581 TNARVATQVMDYGF
+581 NRGRVAVMIYMIANGTVQTSVGDYGGI
-595 SSNRWNIEYSGIDTT
+595 SSKSRIEFSGIDTT
-610 APDDNVNSG
+610 SPDDSVNGG
-619 TNVSLDKF
+619 TNVSLDNYIKSSSS
-627 VGANAQ
+627 
-633 DLAWLRQ
+633 DLAWFRQ

-655 TAAGYSPYIWFYTV
+655 TAAGYSPYLWFYTV

-699 IALGEISSFTYDFA
+699 IAYGEISSFTYDFA
-713 NGVAKAYGGGE
+713 NGVAKAYGGAD

-856 TAVGNDITINING
+856 TAVSNDTTINING
-869 VDVNVAYAVEGGN
+869 VDVNVAYAVDEGGN
-882 GTFTFTIPA
+882 GTFTFTIPT

-1034 DRYIMVTGDAL
+1034 DRYIMATGDAL

-1087 VDANNYSVSASVKS
+1087 VDANNYSVAASVKS

-1141 VPFKFTQNGNVLFEN
+1141 VPFKFTQNGNVLLEN

-1165 ISNENAQYITASGYE
+1165 ISNDNAQYITASGYE
-1180 TLRVTLDDFN
+1180 TLQVMLDDFN

-1195 EKSNRFELSARK
+1195 EKSNKFELSARK

-1227 SSVVIS
+1227 SAVVIPE
-1233 GYEGAKSSFVYRF
+1233 YESAKSSFVYRF
-1246 VDSDNNL
+1246 VDAENNL
-1253 LYENNEGGTTTDPSE
+1253 LYVKDDGETTIDVNEAARDTS
-1268 AKLDSDGNPVFFV
+1268 GNPVYFV
-1281 PTKVGSYR
+1281 PTKVGDYY

-1295 KDDESFVTSDFET
+1295 KENDSFITKDFAMNEG
-1308 NDAGEQVFA
+1308 GEQLFKA
-1317 PVRYDVIKGK
+1317 RAYNIIRGK
-1327 AVITVKSSTSKF
+1327 AVITVKPSTSKF

-1365 NIVVNLVL
+1365 NIFVNLVL

-1545 VESEIGKIAPAY
+1545 VESEISKIAPAY

-1577 AQLSLGAQ
+1577 AKLSLGAQ
-1585 IADLTDEN
+1585 IAELTEEED
-1593 YSAAYK
+1593 YSAVYK
-1599 YAILLGGNLDD
+1599 YAIVLGGTLDD

-1652 SENTLVFDSEKF
+1652 GENTLVFDSEKF

-1719 TVTINPASI
+1719 TVTINPATI

-1749 IGFDVTSVGGQAIA
+1749 IGFDVASVGGQAIA
-1763 KDGNYANVAYNDIL
+1763 KDGSYANVAYDDIL

-1974 ISAGIIA
+1974 ISAGVIA

-2066 DIVIDENAVYNNRK
+2066 DIVIDENAMYNNRK

-2203 DGTSNVVV
+2203 DGTSNVVA

-2419 TGNIKARPVLVSA
+2419 TGNIEARPVLVSA

-2469 KNGSYFIDKNVAIDK
+2469 KNGAYFIDKNVAIDK

-2819 EGANDKISTLPQAYA
+2819 EGANDKISTLPQAYV

-3017 GQIRTIFDIAGT
+3017 GQVRTIFDIAGA

-3183 LTNGYNLVKN
+3183 LTNGYNLVKD

-3252 LRAIVNVTLSSDG
+3252 LRAIVNVTFSSDG

-3279 KLTGDFVEG
+3279 KLTGDFVEC

-3353 LELTTKSLASSDGS
+3353 LELTAKSLASSDGS

-3437 LSNTSTTV
+3437 LSNTPTTV
-3445 TVALPESVKNLNGIA
+3445 TVALPESVNNLNGIA

>member
-1 MYKNLRAH
+1 
-9 TRYESVHAHNTKPE
+9 
-23 VDIMRNGNKTRQ
+23 MRNGNKTRQ

-55 AISVTPD
+55 A
-62 GYFNSAKALNPD
+62 L
-74 GDTSGLVR
+74 
-82 VYQKDAYLNTSTLV
+82 
-96 NPDDY
+96 
-101 ALSAFKTDFESI
+101 
-113 MGYGKNANNSKT
+113 
-125 EWSIGDVTFNKY
+125 
-137 VFGMKNITYNSEKG
+137 
-151 KIKSQ
+151 
-156 DSEEEDKTVGVYPL
+156 
-170 AGGGAKMSFYIDA
+170 
-183 GLFGADSIS
+183 
-192 AVLNVVLPEYL
+192 
-203 QSLIS
+203 
-208 TNDEYSLQFDAQ
+208 TNDA
-220 IDVSKG
+220 IG
-226 DNLVNVSAQNYQR
+226 G
-239 ARAKIATAPETL
+239 IATAAESEKEGDATFGAGVSILGDHGELTGVDFGYPGIGTQTTWTYTETFNTIVSSTTNIQVYKETGDTKMFIEEGASGTWQFGVSNAAKAAQCHGVINFGTSKFIDQMIQNDNVVVTASVTFSLGALSSNFNNKFYSAVVGPESLTAQKSYYLRKDGDSNYTYNYKNSSKEAAETFTTDAVTL
-251 SAVDENHIQ
+251 SPGKNNLALATGLGWAQRIAPPYTPKRGLEIKNIQ
-260 YTGANKAG
+260 IKYTITFNNVTDGSSLNIG
-268 DVKDSQYGYQSN
+268 DNAAPVASSTYGIQNSYQQG
-280 TTSNGSWS
+280 TS
-288 GSTLSFTGIVA
+288 GSGYA
-299 NSANP
+299 P
-304 YIYFCIGI
+304 YLTDAKNAPVYYDSIK
-312 GESDGT
+312 
-318 CTVSFR
+318 
-324 NLKFTNVKLV
+324 NNVKL
-334 REVKADSDS
+334 DS
-343 IERVDGAA
+343 IVDGA
-351 PVNKAQFDNTVQD
+351 
-364 SFYPYNTNASTAG
+364 
-377 GWAVWHDNITSQ
+377 
-389 LSKKIDNVTYGNGKL
+389 GKM
-404 QSYTNSPIA
+404 QSYTNASLGQISA
-413 TIGGQNYYKTST
+413 DGANHSYYKFAQTEYVDMYNYSGESSIQSAILKYGADAAKTIGVGDRLITGISSDGTLQTSET
-425 VTYHDTYNYLPGLM
+425 N
-439 GYIDSGDIS
+439 DSTHL
-448 QGFTTETLKYVC
+448 Q
-460 ECGYVYTGTSFDSLD
+460 
-475 NSYTCPNCGKSKSAF
+475 
-490 TKTINVPSKMAQDID
+490 
-505 INYASGIKQV
+505 YASGIKTV
-515 IVGSKYREEDA
+515 TVNETTFNIWDA
-526 DDTTGGTLAAVFN
+526 TDRAKTKAITVENDDGV
-539 LYDANSYGEN
+539 
-549 HGKGI
+549 
-554 YVEGQLVG
+554 
-562 WAVVTKT
+562 AVVVGYAKVNYI
-569 NRAEVVVKTYMY
+569 NRG
-581 TNARVATQVMDYGF
+581 RVAVMIYMIANGTVQTSVGDYGGI
-595 SSNRWNIEYSGIDTT
+595 SSKSRIEFSGIDTT
-610 APDDNVNSG
+610 SPDDSVNGG
-619 TNVSLDKF
+619 TNVSLDNYIKSSST
-627 VGANAQ
+627 
-633 DLAWLRQ
+633 DLAWFRQ
-640 NKIVADGSININEDD
+640 NKIVADGSINVNEDD

-669 NREDSLAELNN
+669 NRADSLAALNN

-699 IALGEISSFTYDFA
+699 IAYGEISSFTYDFA

-769 EYTVDYSFDKNGVQT
+769 EYTVDYSFNKNGVQT

-795 TGDVTLKFTLTAG
+795 TGDVTLKFTLTAS

-838 SYIAGI
+838 SYVAGI
-844 ANYITSASGTAT
+844 VDYITSASGTAT
-856 TAVGNDITINING
+856 TAVSNDITINING

-1134 VGLANSY
+1134 VGLANTY
-1141 VPFKFTQNGNVLFEN
+1141 VPFKFTQNGNVLLEN
-1156 YTQNQVWSG
+1156 YTQNQVWNG
-1165 ISNENAQYITASGYE
+1165 INNENAQYITASGYE

-1365 NIVVNLVL
+1365 NILVNLVL

-1462 SAYNPVTDTTADGY
+1462 SVYKPVTDTTADGY

-1506 IDSNYSIVVQTTKY
+1506 IDSNYSIIVQTTKY

-1545 VESEIGKIAPAY
+1545 VESEIGKIAPTY

-1577 AQLSLGAQ
+1577 AQLSLGAK
-1585 IADLTDEN
+1585 IAELTDEN
-1593 YSAAYK
+1593 YYAAYK

-1652 SENTLVFDSEKF
+1652 GENTLVFDSEKF

-1719 TVTINPASI
+1719 TVTINPATI

-1906 EKGIRSIVFDAFSL
+1906 EKGIRSIVFDTFSL

-1940 QVNGSAAKDTVA
+1940 QVNGSAANDTVA

-2013 SLITADKFLIT
+2013 SLITADKFLIA

-2114 KKTDVDMTYTFAQGA
+2114 KQTDVDMTYTFAQGA

-2141 KLAGKAANANAGT
+2141 KIAGKAANANAGT

-2419 TGNIKARPVLVSA
+2419 TGNIEARPVLVSA

-2460 DKKFYAIQT
+2460 DKRFYAIQT

-2774 MSDFLAA
+2774 MSDFIAA

-2804 VKAAEGAIGGYVRMG
+2804 IKAAEGAIGGYVRMG
-2819 EGANDKISTLPQAYA
+2819 EGANDKISTLPQAYV

-2860 DFKPVYTDKGSVSEA
+2860 DFKPVYTDKGSGSEA

-3017 GQIRTIFDIAGT
+3017 GQVRTIFDIAGT

-3036 TLEIVL
+3036 TLDIVL

-3216 VNAGKYRVIVALTD
+3216 VNAGKYRVVVALTD

-3243 ASTVAELQV
+3243 SSTVAELQV

-3437 LSNTSTTV
+3437 LSNTPTTV

>member
-1 MYKNLRAH
+1 
-9 TRYESVHAHNTKPE
+9 
-23 VDIMRNGNKTRQ
+23 MRNGNKTRQ

-41 IFVLALCFTLVFAV
+41 IFVLALCFTLVFAFALSKNNSQV
-55 AISVTPD
+55 ASAYTVVEQEKDDDATLGSPSSFFGDNGELTGTHFGYPGLSADTQTWTFTETYNTVVPSTGNHQIFKLKGNTTMYTHVGDANHWLWGVKNGMAAAEVHGVMNFNLSGFVAQMIQNDNVTVKAKVTANIGAKEGDSTWLVSYVNNLFYSAVAVPAGKELTGGLSYDLRNNKSESGQDKTGFIAGYQNSDKKGAQDRTSNEVTLTKETPGLGFALGCGWRQQVGSYDHHVYMSNIRVTFTITFNNVTD
-62 GYFNSAKALNPD
+62 GSGLNIGDNAAPVASSTYGIQNSYQQ
-74 GDTSGLVR
+74 GTSGSGYAPYLT
-82 VYQKDAYLNTSTLV
+82 DA
-96 NPDDY
+96 
-101 ALSAFKTDFESI
+101 
-113 MGYGKNANNSKT
+113 KNAP
-125 EWSIGDVTFNKY
+125 
-137 VFGMKNITYNSEKG
+137 
-151 KIKSQ
+151 
-156 DSEEEDKTVGVYPL
+156 VY
-170 AGGGAKMSFYIDA
+170 Y
-183 GLFGADSIS
+183 DSIK
-192 AVLNVVLPEYL
+192 N
-203 QSLIS
+203 
-208 TNDEYSLQFDAQ
+208 
-220 IDVSKG
+220 
-226 DNLVNVSAQNYQR
+226 
-239 ARAKIATAPETL
+239 
-251 SAVDENHIQ
+251 
-260 YTGANKAG
+260 
-268 DVKDSQYGYQSN
+268 
-280 TTSNGSWS
+280 
-288 GSTLSFTGIVA
+288 
-299 NSANP
+299 
-304 YIYFCIGI
+304 
-312 GESDGT
+312 
-318 CTVSFR
+318 
-324 NLKFTNVKLV
+324 NVKL
-334 REVKADSDS
+334 DS
-343 IERVDGAA
+343 IVDGA
-351 PVNKAQFDNTVQD
+351 
-364 SFYPYNTNASTAG
+364 
-377 GWAVWHDNITSQ
+377 
-389 LSKKIDNVTYGNGKL
+389 GKM
-404 QSYTNSPIA
+404 QSYTNASLGQISA
-413 TIGGQNYYKTST
+413 DGANHSYYKFAQTEYVDMYNYSGESSIQSAILKYGADAAKTIGVGDRLITGISSDGTLQTSET
-425 VTYHDTYNYLPGLM
+425 N
-439 GYIDSGDIS
+439 DSTHL
-448 QGFTTETLKYVC
+448 Q
-460 ECGYVYTGTSFDSLD
+460 
-475 NSYTCPNCGKSKSAF
+475 
-490 TKTINVPSKMAQDID
+490 
-505 INYASGIKQV
+505 YASGIKTV
-515 IVGSKYREEDA
+515 TVNETTFNIWDA
-526 DDTTGGTLAAVFN
+526 TDRAKTKAITVENDDG
-539 LYDANSYGEN
+539 
-549 HGKGI
+549 
-554 YVEGQLVG
+554 
-562 WAVVTKT
+562 VT
-569 NRAEVVVKTYMY
+569 VVVGYAKVNYI
-581 TNARVATQVMDYGF
+581 NRGRVAVMIYMIANGTVQTSVGDYGGI
-595 SSNRWNIEYSGIDTT
+595 SSKSRIEFSGIDTT
-610 APDDNVNSG
+610 SPDDSVNGG
-619 TNVSLDKF
+619 TNVSLDNYIKSSSS
-627 VGANAQ
+627 
-633 DLAWLRQ
+633 DLAWFRQ

-655 TAAGYSPYIWFYTV
+655 TAAGYSPYLWFYTV

-699 IALGEISSFTYDFA
+699 IAYGEISSFTYDFA
-713 NGVAKAYGGGE
+713 NGVAKAYGGAD

-856 TAVGNDITINING
+856 TAVSNDITINING
-869 VDVNVAYAVEGGN
+869 VDVNVAYAVDEGGN
-882 GTFTFTIPA
+882 GTFTFTIPT

-961 ELPSSRNWFTT
+961 ELPSLRNWFTT

-1034 DRYIMVTGDAL
+1034 DRYIMATGDAL

-1087 VDANNYSVSASVKS
+1087 VDANNYSVAASVKS

-1141 VPFKFTQNGNVLFEN
+1141 VPFKFTQNGNVLLEN

-1165 ISNENAQYITASGYE
+1165 ISNDNAQYITASGYE
-1180 TLRVTLDDFN
+1180 TLQVTLDDFN

-1195 EKSNRFELSARK
+1195 EKSNKFELSARK

-1268 AKLDSDGNPVFFV
+1268 AKLDSDGNPMFFV

-1339 GEPASSVLGMLDF
+1339 GEPASSVVGMLDF

-1365 NIVVNLVL
+1365 NIFVNLVL

-1462 SAYNPVTDTTADGY
+1462 SAYKPVTDTTADGY

-1545 VESEIGKIAPAY
+1545 VESEISKIAPAY

-1577 AQLSLGAQ
+1577 AKLSLGAQ
-1585 IADLTDEN
+1585 IAELTEEED
-1593 YSAAYK
+1593 YSAVYK
-1599 YAILLGGNLDD
+1599 YAIVLGGTLDD

-1652 SENTLVFDSEKF
+1652 GENTLVFDSEKF

-1719 TVTINPASI
+1719 TVTINPATI

-1749 IGFDVTSVGGQAIA
+1749 IGFDVASVGGQAIA
-1763 KDGNYANVAYNDIL
+1763 KDGSYANVAYDDIL

-1906 EKGIRSIVFDAFSL
+1906 EKGIRSIVFDTFSL

-1940 QVNGSAAKDTVA
+1940 QVNGSSAKDTVA

-2066 DIVIDENAVYNNRK
+2066 DIVIDENAMYNNRK

-2203 DGTSNVVV
+2203 DGTSNVVA

-2419 TGNIKARPVLVSA
+2419 TGNIEARPVLVSA

-2469 KNGSYFIDKNVAIDK
+2469 KNGAYFIDKNVAIDK

-2819 EGANDKISTLPQAYA
+2819 EGANDKISTLPQAYV

-3017 GQIRTIFDIAGT
+3017 GQVRTIFDIAGA

-3183 LTNGYNLVKN
+3183 LTNGYNLVKD

-3252 LRAIVNVTLSSDG
+3252 LRAIVNVTFSSDG

-3353 LELTTKSLASSDGS
+3353 LELTAKSLASSDGS

-3437 LSNTSTTV
+3437 LSNTPTTV

>member
-1 MYKNLRAH
+1 
-9 TRYESVHAHNTKPE
+9 
-23 VDIMRNGNKTRQ
+23 MRNGNKTRQ

-55 AISVTPD
+55 ALS
-62 GYFNSAKALNPD
+62 N
-74 GDTSGLVR
+74 
-82 VYQKDAYLNTSTLV
+82 DA
-96 NPDDY
+96 
-101 ALSAFKTDFESI
+101 
-113 MGYGKNANNSKT
+113 
-125 EWSIGDVTFNKY
+125 IG
-137 VFGMKNITYNSEKG
+137 G
-151 KIKSQ
+151 
-156 DSEEEDKTVGVYPL
+156 
-170 AGGGAKMSFYIDA
+170 
-183 GLFGADSIS
+183 
-192 AVLNVVLPEYL
+192 
-203 QSLIS
+203 
-208 TNDEYSLQFDAQ
+208 
-220 IDVSKG
+220 
-226 DNLVNVSAQNYQR
+226 
-239 ARAKIATAPETL
+239 IATAAESEKDGDATFGAGVSILGDHGELTGVDFGYPGIGTQTTWTYTETFNTIVSSTTNIQVYKETGDTKMFIEEGASGTWQFGVSNAAKAAQCHGVINFGASKFIDQMIQNENVVVTASITFSMGALSSNFNNKFYSAVAGPEALTAQKSYNLREKDGDSNYTYNYKNSSKEAAETFTTDAVTL
-251 SAVDENHIQ
+251 SPGKNNLALATGLGWAQRWAPPYTPRRGLEIKNIQ
-260 YTGANKAG
+260 IKYTITFNNVTDSSSLNIG
-268 DVKDSQYGYQSN
+268 DNAAPVASSTYGIQNSYQQG
-280 TTSNGSWS
+280 TS
-288 GSTLSFTGIVA
+288 GSGYA
-299 NSANP
+299 P
-304 YIYFCIGI
+304 YLTDAKNAPVYYDSIK
-312 GESDGT
+312 
-318 CTVSFR
+318 
-324 NLKFTNVKLV
+324 NNVKL
-334 REVKADSDS
+334 DS
-343 IERVDGAA
+343 I
-351 PVNKAQFDNTVQD
+351 VN
-364 SFYPYNTNASTAG
+364 G
-377 GWAVWHDNITSQ
+377 E
-389 LSKKIDNVTYGNGKL
+389 GKM
-404 QSYTNSPIA
+404 QSYTNASLGQISA
-413 TIGGQNYYKTST
+413 DGANHSYYKFAQTEYVDMYNYSGESSIQSAILKYGADAAKTIGVGDRLITGISSDGTLQTSET
-425 VTYHDTYNYLPGLM
+425 N
-439 GYIDSGDIS
+439 DSTHL
-448 QGFTTETLKYVC
+448 Q
-460 ECGYVYTGTSFDSLD
+460 
-475 NSYTCPNCGKSKSAF
+475 
-490 TKTINVPSKMAQDID
+490 
-505 INYASGIKQV
+505 YASGIKTV
-515 IVGSKYREEDA
+515 TVNETTFNIWDA
-526 DDTTGGTLAAVFN
+526 TDRAKTKAITVENDDG
-539 LYDANSYGEN
+539 
-549 HGKGI
+549 
-554 YVEGQLVG
+554 
-562 WAVVTKT
+562 VT
-569 NRAEVVVKTYMY
+569 VVVGYAKVNYI
-581 TNARVATQVMDYGF
+581 NRGRVAVMIYMIANGTVQTSVGDYGGI
-595 SSNRWNIEYSGIDTT
+595 SSKSRIEFSGIDTT
-610 APDDNVNSG
+610 SPDDSVNGG
-619 TNVSLDKF
+619 TNVSLDNYIKSSSS
-627 VGANAQ
+627 
-633 DLAWLRQ
+633 DLAWFRQ

-669 NREDSLAELNN
+669 NRADSLAALNG
-680 IAITQFADYAAV
+680 IAVTQFADYAAV

-699 IALGEISSFTYDFA
+699 IAYGEISSFTYDFA

-769 EYTVDYSFDKNGVQT
+769 EYTVDYSFNKNGVQT

-838 SYIAGI
+838 SYVAGI
-844 ANYITSASGTAT
+844 VDYITSASGTAT
-856 TAVGNDITINING
+856 TAVSNDITINING

-1141 VPFKFTQNGNVLFEN
+1141 VPFKFTQNGNVLLEN

-1365 NIVVNLVL
+1365 NIFVNLVL

-1545 VESEIGKIAPAY
+1545 VESEISKIAPAY

-1577 AQLSLGAQ
+1577 AKLSLGAQ
-1585 IADLTDEN
+1585 IAELTDEN

-1652 SENTLVFDSEKF
+1652 GENTLVFDSEKF

-1763 KDGNYANVAYNDIL
+1763 KDGSYANVAYNDIL

-1906 EKGIRSIVFDAFSL
+1906 EKGTRSIVFNTFSL

-1940 QVNGSAAKDTVA
+1940 QVNGSAANDTVA

-2066 DIVIDENAVYNNRK
+2066 DIVIDENAMYNNRK

-2114 KKTDVDMTYTFAQGA
+2114 KQTDVDMTYTFAQGA

-2419 TGNIKARPVLVSA
+2419 TGNIEARPVLVSA

-2452 TFKNMIDA
+2452 SFKNMIDA

-2566 VEEAQNAN
+2566 VEEAQN

-2819 EGANDKISTLPQAYA
+2819 EGANDKISTLPQAYV

-3007 IDTISARDND
+3007 IDTISSRDND

-3437 LSNTSTTV
+3437 LSNTPTTV

>member
-1 MYKNLRAH
+1 
-9 TRYESVHAHNTKPE
+9 
-23 VDIMRNGNKTRQ
+23 MRNGNKTRQ

-55 AISVTPD
+55 ALS
-62 GYFNSAKALNPD
+62 N
-74 GDTSGLVR
+74 
-82 VYQKDAYLNTSTLV
+82 DA
-96 NPDDY
+96 
-101 ALSAFKTDFESI
+101 
-113 MGYGKNANNSKT
+113 
-125 EWSIGDVTFNKY
+125 IG
-137 VFGMKNITYNSEKG
+137 G
-151 KIKSQ
+151 
-156 DSEEEDKTVGVYPL
+156 
-170 AGGGAKMSFYIDA
+170 
-183 GLFGADSIS
+183 
-192 AVLNVVLPEYL
+192 
-203 QSLIS
+203 
-208 TNDEYSLQFDAQ
+208 
-220 IDVSKG
+220 
-226 DNLVNVSAQNYQR
+226 
-239 ARAKIATAPETL
+239 IATAAESEKDGDATFGAGVSILGDHGELTGVDFGYPGIGTQTTWTYTETFNTVVSSTTNIQVYKETGDTKMFIEEGASGTWQFGVSNAAKAAQCHGVINFGASKFIDQMIQNENVVVTASITFSLGALSSNFNNKFYSAVVGPEALTAQKSYNLREKDGDSNYIYNYKNSSKEAAETFTTDAVTL
-251 SAVDENHIQ
+251 SPGKNNLALATGLGWAQRWAPPYTPRRGLEIKNIQ
-260 YTGANKAG
+260 IKYTITFNNVTDSSSLNIG
-268 DVKDSQYGYQSN
+268 DNATPVASSTYGIQNSYQQG
-280 TTSNGSWS
+280 TS
-288 GSTLSFTGIVA
+288 GSGYA
-299 NSANP
+299 P
-304 YIYFCIGI
+304 YLTDAKNAPVYYDSIK
-312 GESDGT
+312 
-318 CTVSFR
+318 
-324 NLKFTNVKLV
+324 NNVKL
-334 REVKADSDS
+334 DS
-343 IERVDGAA
+343 I
-351 PVNKAQFDNTVQD
+351 VN
-364 SFYPYNTNASTAG
+364 G
-377 GWAVWHDNITSQ
+377 E
-389 LSKKIDNVTYGNGKL
+389 GKM
-404 QSYTNSPIA
+404 QSYTNASLGQISA
-413 TIGGQNYYKTST
+413 DGANHSYYKFAQTEYVDMYNYSGESSIQSAILKYGADAAKTIGVGDRLITGISSDGTLQTSET
-425 VTYHDTYNYLPGLM
+425 N
-439 GYIDSGDIS
+439 DSTHL
-448 QGFTTETLKYVC
+448 Q
-460 ECGYVYTGTSFDSLD
+460 
-475 NSYTCPNCGKSKSAF
+475 
-490 TKTINVPSKMAQDID
+490 
-505 INYASGIKQV
+505 YASGIKTV
-515 IVGSKYREEDA
+515 TVNETTFNIWDA
-526 DDTTGGTLAAVFN
+526 TDRAKTKAITVENDDG
-539 LYDANSYGEN
+539 
-549 HGKGI
+549 
-554 YVEGQLVG
+554 
-562 WAVVTKT
+562 VT
-569 NRAEVVVKTYMY
+569 VVVGYAKVNYI
-581 TNARVATQVMDYGF
+581 NRGRVAVMIYMIANGTVQTSVGDYGGI
-595 SSNRWNIEYSGIDTT
+595 SSKSRIEFSGIDTT
-610 APDDNVNSG
+610 SPDDSVNSG
-619 TNVSLDKF
+619 TNVSLDNYIKSSSS
-627 VGANAQ
+627 
-633 DLAWLRQ
+633 DLAWFRQ

-655 TAAGYSPYIWFYTV
+655 TAAGYSPYLWFYTV

-699 IALGEISSFTYDFA
+699 IAYGEISSFTYDFA
-713 NGVAKAYGGGE
+713 NGVAKVYGGGE

-838 SYIAGI
+838 SYVAGI
-844 ANYITSASGTAT
+844 ANYITSASGAAT
-856 TAVGNDITINING
+856 MAVSNDITINING
-869 VDVNVAYAVEGGN
+869 VDVNVAYAVDEGGN
-882 GTFTFTIPA
+882 GTFTFTIPT

-961 ELPSSRNWFTT
+961 ELPSLRNWFTT

-1034 DRYIMVTGDAL
+1034 DRYIMATGDAL
-1045 DGDATDFTLQLLQN
+1045 YGDATDFTLQLLQN
-1059 LNAGMRLVY
+1059 MNAGMRLVY

-1141 VPFKFTQNGNVLFEN
+1141 VPFKFTQNGNVLLEN

-1180 TLRVTLDDFN
+1180 TLQVTLDDFN

-1365 NIVVNLVL
+1365 NIFVNLVL

-1520 KFTIEKRI
+1520 KFTIEKRK

-1545 VESEIGKIAPAY
+1545 VESEISKIAPAY
-1557 KIAAKD
+1557 KISAED

-1577 AQLSLGAQ
+1577 AKLSLGAK
-1585 IADLTDEN
+1585 IAELTEED
-1593 YSAAYK
+1593 YSAVYK
-1599 YAILLGGNLDD
+1599 YAIVLGGTLDD

-1652 SENTLVFDSEKF
+1652 GENTLVFDSEKF

-1694 VLSISGAKLYNG
+1694 ILSISGAKLYNG

-1719 TVTINPASI
+1719 TVTINPATI

-1749 IGFDVTSVGGQAIA
+1749 IGFDVASVGGQAIA
-1763 KDGNYANVAYNDIL
+1763 KDGSYANVAYNDIL

-1868 DGKTDVFYNGANLY
+1868 DGKTDVFYNGTNLY

-1906 EKGIRSIVFDAFSL
+1906 EKGIRSIVFDTFSL

-1940 QVNGSAAKDTVA
+1940 QVNGSAAKDIVA

-2013 SLITADKFLIT
+2013 SLITADKFLIA

-2141 KLAGKAANANAGT
+2141 ILEGKAANANAGT

-2182 IGVVISKA
+2182 IGVVIFKA

-2419 TGNIKARPVLVSA
+2419 TGNIEARPVLVVSA

-2440 GDEAVVK
+2440 GDEAVAK
-2447 SNISY
+2447 SGISY
-2452 TFKNMIDA
+2452 ELRNMIEGDI
-2460 DKKFYAIQT
+2460 KYYAIQT
-2469 KNGSYFIDKNVAIDK
+2469 KNGAYFDDKNVAAEIDTQ
-2484 DGNVIAKDGTAYG
+2484 GNVIKVNAKGGTAYG
-2497 LLLQNIKEKYDNYTL
+2497 LLLQNIKERYDNYTL
-2512 VYSNNSEIA
+2512 VYSSNSEIA
-2521 GKKALAFVMADGTI
+2521 GKEALAYVLKDGTI
-2535 VYEKPAEAEIAE
+2535 VYEKPLAGVEVTE
-2547 YWYALETTD
+2547 YWYALETTR
-2556 KYILK
+2556 YYVAAT
-2561 NDTAS
+2561 NENRTAYKD
-2566 VEEAQNAN
+2566 

-2580 KVDGVDAYLIASD
+2580 KVNGLDALMLERAYGKANIGSGDENIKEFDAS
-2593 YAGETSKL
+2593 

-2606 YLPAQGKITQRTA
+2606 YLRAQGKITQRTA

-2627 RATDTDAFEKTYDG
+2627 RLAAATAFEKIYDG
-2641 TDIFFGQ
+2641 TDIFYGEA
-2648 VGVDFN
+2648 GKDFN
-2654 FSTSAVS
+2654 FTASAVS
-2661 NVIIG
+2661 NVMIG

-2681 YATAKY
+2681 FTTAKY

-2701 NYTIAGEKTSVEVK
+2701 NYTIAGDKASVEVR
-2715 LSGRIKAR
+2715 LSGKIHAR

-2819 EGANDKISTLPQAYA
+2819 EGANDKISTLPQAYV

-2901 YGDVMSADGKL
+2901 YGAVMNADGKL

-2937 LFAKDRTNFF
+2937 LFANDRTNFF

-3017 GQIRTIFDIAGT
+3017 GQVRTIFDIAGA

-3036 TLEIVL
+3036 TLDIVL

-3170 ATAGGENRISYNN
+3170 ATAGGANRISYNN

-3353 LELTTKSLASSDGS
+3353 LELTAKSLASSDGS

-3437 LSNTSTTV
+3437 LSNTPTTV

-3533 SKLKKLA
+3533 LKLKKLA

>member
-1 MYKNLRAH
+1 
-9 TRYESVHAHNTKPE
+9 
-23 VDIMRNGNKTRQ
+23 MRNGNKTRQ

-55 AISVTPD
+55 ALS
-62 GYFNSAKALNPD
+62 N
-74 GDTSGLVR
+74 
-82 VYQKDAYLNTSTLV
+82 DAIGGIANAYEV
-96 NPDDY
+96 KGQDKPDD
-101 ALSAFKTDFESI
+101 ATLGVASAITGDHGELTGVNF
-113 MGYGKNANNSKT
+113 GYPGTGTQTTWTFT
-125 EWSIGDVTFNKY
+125 ETYDTVVPSTSNHQIYKKKGNTVMYTHIGDANHWY
-137 VFGMKNITYNSEKG
+137 W
-151 KIKSQ
+151 
-156 DSEEEDKTVGVYPL
+156 GV
-170 AGGGAKMSFYIDA
+170 
-183 GLFGADSIS
+183 
-192 AVLNVVLPEYL
+192 
-203 QSLIS
+203 
-208 TNDEYSLQFDAQ
+208 
-220 IDVSKG
+220 
-226 DNLVNVSAQNYQR
+226 
-239 ARAKIATAPETL
+239 
-251 SAVDENHIQ
+251 
-260 YTGANKAG
+260 
-268 DVKDSQYGYQSN
+268 
-280 TTSNGSWS
+280 
-288 GSTLSFTGIVA
+288 
-299 NSANP
+299 
-304 YIYFCIGI
+304 
-312 GESDGT
+312 SDGQAGA
-318 CTVSFR
+318 
-324 NLKFTNVKLV
+324 
-334 REVKADSDS
+334 EVHGVINFDLSGF
-343 IERVDGAA
+343 V
-351 PVNKAQFDNTVQD
+351 AQMIQN
-364 SFYPYNTNASTAG
+364 
-377 GWAVWHDNITSQ
+377 
-389 LSKKIDNVTYGNGKL
+389 DNVTVKAKVTANIGARDGSVAGANYVNKLFYSALGVPAGKKMTGGLSFDIRNNDNVSGEDKSGFTSGYQNSSSKGAQDRTSNEVTLDKNTPGLAFALGCGWGQQWSPQDHYVYMSNIRVVFTITFNNVTDSASLNIGDNAAPIASSAYGIQNGYVQGTSGSGYAPYLTDAKNASVYYDSIAKNIKL
-404 QSYTNSPIA
+404 DNVTDGAGKMQSYTNTGLGQISADGTNHTYYKFAQTEYVDMYNYSGESSIQSA
-413 TIGGQNYYKTST
+413 ILKYGADAAKTIGVGDRLITGISSDGTLQTS
-425 VTYHDTYNYLPGLM
+425 
-439 GYIDSGDIS
+439 
-448 QGFTTETLKYVC
+448 ETN
-460 ECGYVYTGTSFDSLD
+460 
-475 NSYTCPNCGKSKSAF
+475 NSTHL
-490 TKTINVPSKMAQDID
+490 Q
-505 INYASGIKQV
+505 YASGIKTV
-515 IVGSKYREEDA
+515 MVNETTFNIWDA
-526 DDTTGGTLAAVFN
+526 TDRAKTKAITVENDDGV
-539 LYDANSYGEN
+539 
-549 HGKGI
+549 
-554 YVEGQLVG
+554 
-562 WAVVTKT
+562 AVVVGYAKVNYI
-569 NRAEVVVKTYMY
+569 NRG
-581 TNARVATQVMDYGF
+581 RVAVMIYMIANGTVQTSVGDYGGI
-595 SSNRWNIEYSGIDTT
+595 SNKSRIEFSGIDTT
-610 APDDNVNSG
+610 SPDDSVNGG
-619 TNVSLDKF
+619 TNVSLDNYIKSSSS
-627 VGANAQ
+627 
-633 DLAWLRQ
+633 DLAWFRQ

-669 NREDSLAELNN
+669 NRADSLAALNG
-680 IAITQFADYAAV
+680 IAVTQFADYNAV

-838 SYIAGI
+838 SYVAGI

-856 TAVGNDITINING
+856 TAVSNDITINING

-1365 NIVVNLVL
+1365 NIFVNLVL

-1424 WSASKAFGDS
+1424 WSARKAFGDS

-1447 AGLYKSANEIVADVF
+1447 AGLFKSANEIVADVF
-1462 SAYNPVTDTTADGY
+1462 SAYKPVTDTTADGY

-1506 IDSNYSIVVQTTKY
+1506 IDSNYSIIVQTTKY

-1545 VESEIGKIAPAY
+1545 VESEISKIAPAY

-1577 AQLSLGAQ
+1577 AKLSLGAK
-1585 IADLTDEN
+1585 IAELTDEN

-1728 VVKPTAQNLS
+1728 VVKPTAQNFS

-1749 IGFDVTSVGGQAIA
+1749 IGFDVASVGGQAIA

-1906 EKGIRSIVFDAFSL
+1906 EKGIRSIVFDTFSL

-1940 QVNGSAAKDTVA
+1940 QVNGSAANDTVA

-2114 KKTDVDMTYTFAQGA
+2114 KQTDVDMTYTFAQGA

-2419 TGNIKARPVLVSA
+2419 TGNIEARPVLVSA

-2819 EGANDKISTLPQAYA
+2819 EGANDKISTLPQAYV

-3017 GQIRTIFDIAGT
+3017 GQVRTIFDIAGT

-3036 TLEIVL
+3036 TLDIVL

-3437 LSNTSTTV
+3437 LSNTPTTV

>member
-1 MYKNLRAH
+1 
-9 TRYESVHAHNTKPE
+9 
-23 VDIMRNGNKTRQ
+23 MRNGNKTRQ

-55 AISVTPD
+55 ALS
-62 GYFNSAKALNPD
+62 N
-74 GDTSGLVR
+74 
-82 VYQKDAYLNTSTLV
+82 DA
-96 NPDDY
+96 
-101 ALSAFKTDFESI
+101 
-113 MGYGKNANNSKT
+113 
-125 EWSIGDVTFNKY
+125 IG
-137 VFGMKNITYNSEKG
+137 G
-151 KIKSQ
+151 
-156 DSEEEDKTVGVYPL
+156 
-170 AGGGAKMSFYIDA
+170 
-183 GLFGADSIS
+183 
-192 AVLNVVLPEYL
+192 
-203 QSLIS
+203 
-208 TNDEYSLQFDAQ
+208 
-220 IDVSKG
+220 
-226 DNLVNVSAQNYQR
+226 
-239 ARAKIATAPETL
+239 IATAAESEKDGDATFGAGVSILGDHGELTGVDFGYPGIGTQTTWTYTETFNTVVSSTTNIQVYKETGDTKMFIEEGASGTWQFGVSNAAKAAQCHGVINFGASKFIDQMIQNDNVVVTASITFSMGALSSNFNNKFYSAVVGPEALTAQKSYNLREKDGDSNYTYNYKNSSKEAAETFTTDAVTL
-251 SAVDENHIQ
+251 SPGKSNLALATGLGWAQRWAPPYTPRRGLEIKNIQ
-260 YTGANKAG
+260 IKYTITFNNVTDGSGLNIG
-268 DVKDSQYGYQSN
+268 DNAAPVASSTYGIQNSYQQG
-280 TTSNGSWS
+280 TS
-288 GSTLSFTGIVA
+288 GSGYA
-299 NSANP
+299 P
-304 YIYFCIGI
+304 YLTDAKNAPVYYDSIK
-312 GESDGT
+312 
-318 CTVSFR
+318 
-324 NLKFTNVKLV
+324 NNVKL
-334 REVKADSDS
+334 DS
-343 IERVDGAA
+343 IVDGE
-351 PVNKAQFDNTVQD
+351 
-364 SFYPYNTNASTAG
+364 
-377 GWAVWHDNITSQ
+377 
-389 LSKKIDNVTYGNGKL
+389 GKM
-404 QSYTNSPIA
+404 QSYTNASLGQISA
-413 TIGGQNYYKTST
+413 DGANHSYYKFAQTEYVDMYNYSGESSIQSAILKYGADAAKTIGVGDRLITGISSDGTLQTS
-425 VTYHDTYNYLPGLM
+425 
-439 GYIDSGDIS
+439 
-448 QGFTTETLKYVC
+448 ETN
-460 ECGYVYTGTSFDSLD
+460 
-475 NSYTCPNCGKSKSAF
+475 NSTHL
-490 TKTINVPSKMAQDID
+490 Q
-505 INYASGIKQV
+505 YASGIKTV
-515 IVGSKYREEDA
+515 TVNETTFNIWDA
-526 DDTTGGTLAAVFN
+526 TDRAKTKAITVENDDG
-539 LYDANSYGEN
+539 
-549 HGKGI
+549 
-554 YVEGQLVG
+554 
-562 WAVVTKT
+562 VT
-569 NRAEVVVKTYMY
+569 VVVGYAKVNYI
-581 TNARVATQVMDYGF
+581 NRGRVAVMIYMIANGTVQTSVGDYGGI
-595 SSNRWNIEYSGIDTT
+595 SSKSRIEFSGIDTT
-610 APDDNVNSG
+610 SPDDSVNGG
-619 TNVSLDKF
+619 TNVSLDNYIKSSSS
-627 VGANAQ
+627 
-633 DLAWLRQ
+633 DLAWFRQ
-640 NKIVADGSININEDD
+640 NKIVADGSINVNEDD
-655 TAAGYSPYIWFYTV
+655 TAAGYSPYLWFYTV
-669 NREDSLAELNN
+669 NRADSLAALNN
-680 IAITQFADYAAV
+680 IAITQFANYAAV

-699 IALGEISSFTYDFA
+699 IAYGEISSFTYDFA

-838 SYIAGI
+838 SYVAGI
-844 ANYITSASGTAT
+844 ANYISSVSGAST
-856 TAVGNDITINING
+856 TAVSNDITINING
-869 VDVNVAYAVEGGN
+869 VDVNVAYAVDEGGN
-882 GTFTFTIPA
+882 GTFTFTIPT

-1020 NYKSAIDIQKELGF
+1020 NYKSAIDVQKELGF

-1059 LNAGMRLVY
+1059 PNAGMRLVY

-1120 AVTTIKRGETLLFN
+1120 AVTTIKRGETLLFE
-1134 VGLANSY
+1134 VGLANTY
-1141 VPFKFTQNGNVLFEN
+1141 VPFKFTQNGNVLLEN
-1156 YTQNQVWSG
+1156 YTQNQVWNG

-1268 AKLDSDGNPVFFV
+1268 AKLDSDGSPVFFV

-1308 NDAGEQVFA
+1308 NEAGEQVFA

-1365 NIVVNLVL
+1365 NIFVNLVL

-1462 SAYNPVTDTTADGY
+1462 SAYKPVTDTTADGY

-1545 VESEIGKIAPAY
+1545 VESEISKIAPAY
-1557 KIAAKD
+1557 KIAAED

-1585 IADLTDEN
+1585 IAELTDEN

-1599 YAILLGGNLDD
+1599 YAILLGGTLDD

-1728 VVKPTAQNLS
+1728 VVKPTAQNFS

-1749 IGFDVTSVGGQAIA
+1749 IGFDVASVGGQAIA
-1763 KDGNYANVAYNDIL
+1763 KDGSYANVAYNDIL

-1906 EKGIRSIVFDAFSL
+1906 EKGIRSIVFDTFSL

-1940 QVNGSAAKDTVA
+1940 QVNGSAANEIVA

-1999 GVSSVSFASGEGTK
+1999 GVSDVSFASGEGTK

-2114 KKTDVDMTYTFAQGA
+2114 KQTDVDMTYTFAQGA

-2203 DGTSNVVV
+2203 DGTSNVVA

-2247 NGAEDE
+2247 KGAEDE

-2414 YKGTI
+2414 YNGTI
-2419 TGNIKARPVLVSA
+2419 TGNIEARPVLVSA

-2469 KNGSYFIDKNVAIDK
+2469 KNGAYFIDKNVAIDK

-2556 KYILK
+2556 KYVLK

-2627 RATDTDAFEKTYDG
+2627 RATDTNAFEKTYDG

-2781 TGLDASNATLLAGV
+2781 TGLDASKATLLAGV

-2819 EGANDKISTLPQAYA
+2819 EGANDRISTLPQAYV

-2993 VDTIVRNY
+2993 LDTIVRNY

-3017 GQIRTIFDIAGT
+3017 GQVRTIFDIAGT

-3036 TLEIVL
+3036 TLDIVL

-3297 AMASASNAPAIAID
+3297 AMASASNVPAIAID

-3437 LSNTSTTV
+3437 LSNTPTTV

>member
-1 MYKNLRAH
+1 
-9 TRYESVHAHNTKPE
+9 
-23 VDIMRNGNKTRQ
+23 MRNGNKTRQ

-41 IFVLALCFTLVFAV
+41 IFVLALCFTLVFA
-55 AISVTPD
+55 
-62 GYFNSAKALNPD
+62 F
-74 GDTSGLVR
+74 
-82 VYQKDAYLNTSTLV
+82 
-96 NPDDY
+96 
-101 ALSAFKTDFESI
+101 ALSASVSQVASAYTVVEQEKADDATLGSPSAFFGDNSELTGMHFGYPGLSANTQTWTFTETYNTVVPSTGNHQIFKLKGNTTMYTHVGDANHWLWGVKNGMAAAEVHGVMNFNLSGFVAQMIQNDNVTVKAKVTANIGAKEGNSTPLVSYVNNLFYSAVAVPAGKELTGGLSYDLRNNKSESGQDKTGFIAGYQNSDKKGAQDRTSNEVTLTKETPGLGFALGCGWGQQVGSYDHHVYMSNIRVTYTITFNNVTDGSGLNI
-113 MGYGKNANNSKT
+113 GDNAAPVASSTYGIQNSYQQGTSGSGYAPYLTDAKNAP
-125 EWSIGDVTFNKY
+125 
-137 VFGMKNITYNSEKG
+137 
-151 KIKSQ
+151 
-156 DSEEEDKTVGVYPL
+156 VY
-170 AGGGAKMSFYIDA
+170 Y
-183 GLFGADSIS
+183 DSIK
-192 AVLNVVLPEYL
+192 N
-203 QSLIS
+203 
-208 TNDEYSLQFDAQ
+208 
-220 IDVSKG
+220 
-226 DNLVNVSAQNYQR
+226 
-239 ARAKIATAPETL
+239 
-251 SAVDENHIQ
+251 
-260 YTGANKAG
+260 
-268 DVKDSQYGYQSN
+268 
-280 TTSNGSWS
+280 
-288 GSTLSFTGIVA
+288 
-299 NSANP
+299 
-304 YIYFCIGI
+304 
-312 GESDGT
+312 
-318 CTVSFR
+318 
-324 NLKFTNVKLV
+324 NVKL
-334 REVKADSDS
+334 DS
-343 IERVDGAA
+343 IVDGA
-351 PVNKAQFDNTVQD
+351 
-364 SFYPYNTNASTAG
+364 
-377 GWAVWHDNITSQ
+377 
-389 LSKKIDNVTYGNGKL
+389 GKM
-404 QSYTNSPIA
+404 QSYTNASLGQISA
-413 TIGGQNYYKTST
+413 DGANHSYYKFAQTEYVDMYNYSGESSIQSAILKYGADAAKTIGVGDRLITGISSDGTLQTS
-425 VTYHDTYNYLPGLM
+425 
-439 GYIDSGDIS
+439 
-448 QGFTTETLKYVC
+448 ETN
-460 ECGYVYTGTSFDSLD
+460 
-475 NSYTCPNCGKSKSAF
+475 NSTHL
-490 TKTINVPSKMAQDID
+490 Q
-505 INYASGIKQV
+505 YASGIKTV
-515 IVGSKYREEDA
+515 TVNETTFNIWDA
-526 DDTTGGTLAAVFN
+526 TDRAKTKAITVENDDG
-539 LYDANSYGEN
+539 
-549 HGKGI
+549 
-554 YVEGQLVG
+554 
-562 WAVVTKT
+562 VT
-569 NRAEVVVKTYMY
+569 VVVGYAKVNYI
-581 TNARVATQVMDYGF
+581 NRGRVAVMIYMIANGTVQTSVGDYGGI
-595 SSNRWNIEYSGIDTT
+595 SSKSRIEFSGIDTT
-610 APDDNVNSG
+610 SPDDSVNGG
-619 TNVSLDKF
+619 TNVSLDNYIKSSSS
-627 VGANAQ
+627 
-633 DLAWLRQ
+633 DLAWFRQ

-699 IALGEISSFTYDFA
+699 IAYGEISSFTYDFA

-838 SYIAGI
+838 SYVAGI
-844 ANYITSASGTAT
+844 ANYITSASGAAT

-869 VDVNVAYAVEGGN
+869 VDVNVAYAVDEGGN
-882 GTFTFTIPA
+882 GTFTFTIPT
-891 PATAFFEWISTF
+891 PTTAFFEWISTF

-1034 DRYIMVTGDAL
+1034 DRYIMATGDAL

-1268 AKLDSDGNPVFFV
+1268 AKLDSDGSPVFFV

-1365 NIVVNLVL
+1365 NIFVNLVL

-1462 SAYNPVTDTTADGY
+1462 SAYKPVTDTTADGY

-1545 VESEIGKIAPAY
+1545 VESEISKIAPTY

-1577 AQLSLGAQ
+1577 AKLSLGAK
-1585 IADLTDEN
+1585 IAELTEED
-1593 YSAAYK
+1593 YSAVYK
-1599 YAILLGGNLDD
+1599 YAIVLGGTLDD

-1652 SENTLVFDSEKF
+1652 GENTLVFDSEKF

-1694 VLSISGAKLYNG
+1694 ILSISGAKLYNG

-1719 TVTINPASI
+1719 TVTINPATI

-1738 KVYGEEDGVYG
+1738 KVYGEEDVDYG
-1749 IGFDVTSVGGQAIA
+1749 IGFDVASVGGQAIA
-1763 KDGNYANVAYNDIL
+1763 KDGSYANVAYDDIL
-1777 AQINGVFVRA
+1777 KQINGVFVRA

-1868 DGKTDVFYNGANLY
+1868 DGKTDVFYNGTNLY

-1906 EKGIRSIVFDAFSL
+1906 EKGIRSIVFDTFSL

-1940 QVNGSAAKDTVA
+1940 QVNGSAAKDIVA

-2066 DIVIDENAVYNNRK
+2066 DIVIDENAMYNNRK

-2141 KLAGKAANANAGT
+2141 ILEGKAANANAGT

-2211 DNVNGTFTSVQYAT
+2211 DSVNGTFTSVQYAT

-2235 YDASKVSFMLSL
+2235 YDERKVSFMLSL

-2419 TGNIKARPVLVSA
+2419 TGNIEARPVLVSA

-2469 KNGSYFIDKNVAIDK
+2469 KNGAYFIDKNVAIDK

-2819 EGANDKISTLPQAYA
+2819 EGANDKISTLPQAYV

-2974 LESYEHYVLYV
+2974 LESYEYYVLYV

-3007 IDTISARDND
+3007 IDTISSRDND

-3143 SIVIDKADVGLRA
+3143 SIVIDKANVGLRA

-3170 ATAGGENRISYNN
+3170 ATAGGANRISYNN

-3353 LELTTKSLASSDGS
+3353 LELTAKSLASSDGS

-3437 LSNTSTTV
+3437 LSNTPTTV

-3470 TKLTDYVVNDGKLTY
+3470 AKLTDYVVNDGKLTY

>member
-1 MYKNLRAH
+1 
-9 TRYESVHAHNTKPE
+9 
-23 VDIMRNGNKTRQ
+23 MRNGNKTRQ

-55 AISVTPD
+55 ALS
-62 GYFNSAKALNPD
+62 N
-74 GDTSGLVR
+74 
-82 VYQKDAYLNTSTLV
+82 DA
-96 NPDDY
+96 
-101 ALSAFKTDFESI
+101 
-113 MGYGKNANNSKT
+113 
-125 EWSIGDVTFNKY
+125 IG
-137 VFGMKNITYNSEKG
+137 G
-151 KIKSQ
+151 
-156 DSEEEDKTVGVYPL
+156 
-170 AGGGAKMSFYIDA
+170 
-183 GLFGADSIS
+183 
-192 AVLNVVLPEYL
+192 
-203 QSLIS
+203 
-208 TNDEYSLQFDAQ
+208 
-220 IDVSKG
+220 
-226 DNLVNVSAQNYQR
+226 
-239 ARAKIATAPETL
+239 IATAAESEKDGDATFGAGVSILGDHGELTGVDFGYPGIGTQTTWTYTETFNTVVSSTTNIQVYKETGDTKMFIEEGASGTWQFGVSNAAKAAQCHGVINFGASKFIDQMIQNDNVVVTASITFSMGALSSNFNNKFYSAVVGPEALTAQKSYNLREKDGDSNYTYNYKNSSKEAAETFTTDAVTL
-251 SAVDENHIQ
+251 SPGKNNLALATGLGWAQRWAPPYTPRRGLEIKNIQ
-260 YTGANKAG
+260 IKYTITFNNVTDSSSLNIG
-268 DVKDSQYGYQSN
+268 DNAAPVASSTYGIQNSYQQG
-280 TTSNGSWS
+280 TS
-288 GSTLSFTGIVA
+288 GSGYA
-299 NSANP
+299 P
-304 YIYFCIGI
+304 YLTDAKNAPVYYDSIK
-312 GESDGT
+312 
-318 CTVSFR
+318 
-324 NLKFTNVKLV
+324 NNVKL
-334 REVKADSDS
+334 DS
-343 IERVDGAA
+343 IVDGE
-351 PVNKAQFDNTVQD
+351 
-364 SFYPYNTNASTAG
+364 
-377 GWAVWHDNITSQ
+377 
-389 LSKKIDNVTYGNGKL
+389 GKM
-404 QSYTNSPIA
+404 QSYTNASLGQISA
-413 TIGGQNYYKTST
+413 DGANHSYYKFAQTEYVDMYNYSGESSIQSAILKYGADAAKTIGVGDRLITGISSDGTLQTS
-425 VTYHDTYNYLPGLM
+425 
-439 GYIDSGDIS
+439 
-448 QGFTTETLKYVC
+448 ETN
-460 ECGYVYTGTSFDSLD
+460 
-475 NSYTCPNCGKSKSAF
+475 NSTHL
-490 TKTINVPSKMAQDID
+490 Q
-505 INYASGIKQV
+505 YASGIKTV
-515 IVGSKYREEDA
+515 TVNETTFNIWDA
-526 DDTTGGTLAAVFN
+526 TDRAKTKAITVENDDG
-539 LYDANSYGEN
+539 
-549 HGKGI
+549 
-554 YVEGQLVG
+554 
-562 WAVVTKT
+562 VT
-569 NRAEVVVKTYMY
+569 VVVGYAKVNYI
-581 TNARVATQVMDYGF
+581 NRGRVAVMIYMIANGTVQTSVGDYGGI
-595 SSNRWNIEYSGIDTT
+595 SSKSRIEFSGIDTT
-610 APDDNVNSG
+610 SPDDSVNSG
-619 TNVSLDKF
+619 TNVSLDNYIKSSSS
-627 VGANAQ
+627 
-633 DLAWLRQ
+633 DLAWFRQ
-640 NKIVADGSININEDD
+640 NKIVADGSINVNEDD
-655 TAAGYSPYIWFYTV
+655 TAAGYSPYLWFYTV
-669 NREDSLAELNN
+669 NRADSLAALNN
-680 IAITQFADYAAV
+680 IAITQFANYAAV

-699 IALGEISSFTYDFA
+699 IAYGEISSFTYDFA

-724 QGNPASIT
+724 QGNPTSIT

-838 SYIAGI
+838 SYVAGI
-844 ANYITSASGTAT
+844 ANYISSVSGAAT
-856 TAVGNDITINING
+856 TAVSNDITINING
-869 VDVNVAYAVEGGN
+869 VDVNVAYAVDEGGN
-882 GTFTFTIPA
+882 GTFTFTIPT

-961 ELPSSRNWFTT
+961 ELPSLRNWFTT

-1134 VGLANSY
+1134 VGLANTY

-1268 AKLDSDGNPVFFV
+1268 AKLDLDGNPVFFV

-1365 NIVVNLVL
+1365 NIFVNLVL

-1462 SAYNPVTDTTADGY
+1462 SAYKPVTDTTADGY

-1545 VESEIGKIAPAY
+1545 VESEISKIAPAY

-1585 IADLTDEN
+1585 IAELTDEN

-1728 VVKPTAQNLS
+1728 VVKPTAQNRS

-1749 IGFDVTSVGGQAIA
+1749 IGFDVASVGGQAIA
-1763 KDGNYANVAYNDIL
+1763 KDGSYANVAYNDIL

-1807 ASGTVY
+1807 ARGTVY

-1906 EKGIRSIVFDAFSL
+1906 EKGIRSIVFDTFSL

-1952 IDDSTFVTIIY
+1952 IDDSTSVTIIY

-2066 DIVIDENAVYNNRK
+2066 DIVIDENAMYNNRK

-2101 SFQTLDAVDRDYN
+2101 SFQTLDAVNRDYN
-2114 KKTDVDMTYTFAQGA
+2114 KQTDVDMTYTFAQDA

-2247 NGAEDE
+2247 KGAEDE

-2419 TGNIKARPVLVSA
+2419 TGNIEARPVLVSA

-2556 KYILK
+2556 KYVLK

-2566 VEEAQNAN
+2566 VEEAQN

-2804 VKAAEGAIGGYVRMG
+2804 IKAAEGAIGGYVRMG
-2819 EGANDKISTLPQAYA
+2819 EGANDKISTLPQAYV

-3007 IDTISARDND
+3007 IDTISSRDND
-3017 GQIRTIFDIAGT
+3017 GQVRTIFDIAGT

-3437 LSNTSTTV
+3437 LSNTPTTV

>member
-41 IFVLALCFTLVFAV
+41 IFVLALCFTLVFA
-55 AISVTPD
+55 
-62 GYFNSAKALNPD
+62 F
-74 GDTSGLVR
+74 
-82 VYQKDAYLNTSTLV
+82 
-96 NPDDY
+96 
-101 ALSAFKTDFESI
+101 ALSASVSQVASAYDVVEQEKDDDATLGSPSAFFGDNGELTGMHFGYPGLSANTQTWTFTETYNTVVPSTGNHQIFKLKGDTTMYTHVGDANHWLWGVSNGMAAAEVHGVMNFNLSGFVAQMIQNDNVTVKATITANIGAREGTQSGGVNPYVNKLFYSAIAVPDGKQMTGGLSYDLRNNATDSGQDKTGFIS
-113 MGYGKNANNSKT
+113 GYQDSDKKGAQDRTSNEVTLTKETPGLGFALGCGWKQQTNVLTGGQDHYVYMSNIRVTFTITFNGNFTDNASLTLGDNAAPVASSAYGIQNGYVQGTSGSGYAPYLTDAKNAP
-125 EWSIGDVTFNKY
+125 
-137 VFGMKNITYNSEKG
+137 
-151 KIKSQ
+151 
-156 DSEEEDKTVGVYPL
+156 VY
-170 AGGGAKMSFYIDA
+170 Y
-183 GLFGADSIS
+183 DSIK
-192 AVLNVVLPEYL
+192 N
-203 QSLIS
+203 
-208 TNDEYSLQFDAQ
+208 
-220 IDVSKG
+220 
-226 DNLVNVSAQNYQR
+226 
-239 ARAKIATAPETL
+239 
-251 SAVDENHIQ
+251 
-260 YTGANKAG
+260 
-268 DVKDSQYGYQSN
+268 
-280 TTSNGSWS
+280 
-288 GSTLSFTGIVA
+288 
-299 NSANP
+299 
-304 YIYFCIGI
+304 
-312 GESDGT
+312 
-318 CTVSFR
+318 
-324 NLKFTNVKLV
+324 NVKL
-334 REVKADSDS
+334 DS
-343 IERVDGAA
+343 I
-351 PVNKAQFDNTVQD
+351 VN
-364 SFYPYNTNASTAG
+364 G
-377 GWAVWHDNITSQ
+377 E
-389 LSKKIDNVTYGNGKL
+389 GKM
-404 QSYTNSPIA
+404 QSYTNASLGQISA
-413 TIGGQNYYKTST
+413 DGANHSYYKFAQTEYVDMYNYSGESSIQSAILKYGADAAKTIGVGDRLITGISSDGTLQTSET
-425 VTYHDTYNYLPGLM
+425 N
-439 GYIDSGDIS
+439 DSTHL
-448 QGFTTETLKYVC
+448 Q
-460 ECGYVYTGTSFDSLD
+460 
-475 NSYTCPNCGKSKSAF
+475 
-490 TKTINVPSKMAQDID
+490 
-505 INYASGIKQV
+505 YASGIKTV
-515 IVGSKYREEDA
+515 TVNETTFNIWDA
-526 DDTTGGTLAAVFN
+526 TDRAKTKAITVENDDG
-539 LYDANSYGEN
+539 
-549 HGKGI
+549 
-554 YVEGQLVG
+554 
-562 WAVVTKT
+562 VT
-569 NRAEVVVKTYMY
+569 VVVGYAKVNYI
-581 TNARVATQVMDYGF
+581 NRGRVAVMIYMIANGTVQTSVGDYGGI
-595 SSNRWNIEYSGIDTT
+595 SNKSRIEFSGIDTT
-610 APDDNVNSG
+610 SPDDSVNGG
-619 TNVSLDKF
+619 TNVSLDNYIKSSSS
-627 VGANAQ
+627 
-633 DLAWLRQ
+633 DLAWFRQ

-655 TAAGYSPYIWFYTV
+655 TAAGYSPYLWFYTV
-669 NREDSLAELNN
+669 NRADSLADLNG
-680 IAITQFADYAAV
+680 IAVTQFADYNAV

-713 NGVAKAYGGGE
+713 NGVAKAYGGAD

-769 EYTVDYSFDKNGVQT
+769 EYTVDYSFDKNGVQA

-838 SYIAGI
+838 SYVAGI
-844 ANYITSASGTAT
+844 ANYITSASGAAT
-856 TAVGNDITINING
+856 MAVSNDITINING

-996 IHYGIKAVKNLTELL
+996 IYYGIKAVKNLTELL

-1365 NIVVNLVL
+1365 NIFVNLVL

-1462 SAYNPVTDTTADGY
+1462 RAYKPVTDTTADGY

-1557 KIAAKD
+1557 KIAAED

-1577 AQLSLGAQ
+1577 AKLSLGAQ
-1585 IADLTDEN
+1585 IAELTEEED
-1593 YSAAYK
+1593 YSAVYK
-1599 YAILLGGNLDD
+1599 YAIVLGGTLDD

-1652 SENTLVFDSEKF
+1652 GENTLVFDSEKF

-1694 VLSISGAKLYNG
+1694 ILSISGAKLYNG

-1719 TVTINPASI
+1719 TVTINPATI

-1749 IGFDVTSVGGQAIA
+1749 IGFDVASVGGQAIA
-1763 KDGNYANVAYNDIL
+1763 KDGSYANVAYNDIL

-1868 DGKTDVFYNGANLY
+1868 DGKTDVFYNGTNLY

-1940 QVNGSAAKDTVA
+1940 QVNGSAAKDIVA

-3017 GQIRTIFDIAGT
+3017 GQIRTIFDITGT

-3437 LSNTSTTV
+3437 LSNTPTTV